1 MLIFSFPLNKKELA
15 IMSPKKNTHEA
26 TFPET
31 VIPEELQSNILVD
44 FNSISFPFPN
54 HNVREKLK
62 GSAITSRNIDNLG
75 IGSVNLYGGNTVSY
89 REVKKDVDLSD
100 FYEATSVEFTKLS
113 SDKSVFSFW
122 EGLKSDKDLK
132 WHHSPLSNSEYLV
145 NHHTGDIYR
154 FSDHWGKVASCEWSL
169 NDDSTEGW
177 SVGVANIQSFKSL
190 PFSRSLVLKGSFVN
204 QLNQVIANLHDIID
218 STDIKKTDSAL
229 RTLNKRLDDL
239 KSHKASLKD
248 WKVYIENANLIKSK
262 DIPDMAYKKTNA
274 SSSASS
280 SYSDAVIQQFADMM
294 IKRMEDMKESNWK
307 KGWMDGR
314 GDAGFPRN
322 ALTGR
327 QYNGI
332 NPFMLMYDTIKHEY
346 TTSMYLTARQ
356 LFSMNESLKDPST
369 GKIASE
375 NLDKVMKINKGE
387 KAFPVYYMI
396 HKYKD
401 MQGKEYSDQEYNDL
415 SEEQRKDIKAYF
427 YPKVH
432 HLFNIDQT
440 NMKEVNP
447 SLYNSFVDKY
457 TKRPSLP
464 DSEGMYINEDIDS
477 LLAHSKPSVWK
488 SGKDNLSWYCPIEQ
502 TDNISSPHYN
512 LSKDFIKVPLKNQ
525 YKTSNSKEGIFADG
539 QAFYA
544 TLLHEMAHST
554 GPKGR
559 LNRDMNGS
567 FGDKKYAKEEL
578 VAELSA
584 ALISSTMGF
593 DKRINDNNAKYVS
606 SWLKVLK
613 EEPSFIKTVLSDVGK
628 ASDMIIEKI
637 DEQRVD
643 LNQTLLRGSNLKGQD
658 NELSNSSRPE
668 RTENEMSLNELI
680 DYQVETDTDN
690 RTKADTNHYDDKR
703 LYLPLLVDGKT
714 SHLAVETVVPDA
726 ITAPSYQRTVYNFG
740 DEVETK
746 VDNVWQKWE
755 DISSEYNLSAE
766 DADRSV
772 VDSDAPSLKF
782 RSVDSAVKFADWI
795 TAKYAKTEQKSES
808 TELIYSNGKQRWT
821 SFDSLLKAAKEHQ
834 ITRSEFMA
842 LSTFNTVK
850 GSHPHNLTQAA
861 IEYLQQQRKGFTP
874 EEPIVPGSPLYDAIK
889 MLKEG
894 KVFAEYR
901 GNREVDLISSIK
913 DDEMLSAEEIEKL
926 KAMASDA
933 SDGKSKSSN
942 IDNKPLIEKVPY
954 GEFYLPDWSIPY
966 FKDGKEEG
974 LSAEQ
979 LKTIKDFE
987 KDFPSKLSIEIT
999 ESSIEGNHNTELGPA
1014 TTVVKAKI
1022 YYFEQHISDLF
1033 PTDESTRDRLD
1044 KDLSEDNKNRKTLS
1058 DLQAQYSN
1066 INVQYPAAVNDERTR
1081 QIAKRIRQA
1090 EQIITA
1096 YNANVEAVYDH
1107 DFMFSE
1113 EATKVMIPQSIYS
1126 GQLKPLSVVQ
1136 DQEANQEKK
1145 VSVPES
1151 LQVPVWEA
1159 YEKEKSQTGDFTYQD
1174 TAEEYGN
1181 MLLKGVENIL
1191 PRIKGTLTIN
1201 QWGSD
1206 VLSAEI
1212 ENDPRIFETYII
1224 PEPLKAWLEVSP
1236 KEESHSNMQG
1246 SSTVKNVDI
1255 VAAYVF
1261 STILLQK
1268 ENQEIDLSFTI
1279 DGKQWDNYNEVMQG
1293 NSDHSI
1299 SDEAFVAAWALQSS
1313 MGISKHDLS
1322 KNAVAVLNDPIAT
1335 TEHYGTL
1342 TLNGSK
1348 GGIELLQ
1355 SGKVSA
1361 DYSVKGQQITV
1372 EASPKS
1378 EEELHTEQEK
1388 KVSIPESLK
1397 GITKGDMP
1405 KADLQSQW
1413 GNIKKQI
1420 NTIAKEERQ
1429 SVNYD
1434 LTKDTSLARDY
1445 IANNFQVSRETF
1457 DKFSDSDKE
1466 RLVSLYSNY
1475 SSSLLTTFT
1484 EQQKVEKE
1492 ISNFILLG
1500 GLLDPENA
1508 QKVLEKGYEK
1518 MNLLRETPN
1527 VNLAVL
1533 KSSVLSLANNQH
1545 RESNSIAYGQY
1556 DIPIWAVKHL
1566 SEGKDSSLSE
1576 AKLSEI
1582 ESFKSQLPNNSFFEF
1597 KESNVFYSEK
1607 PAFGPATNVIKAHIY
1622 VSRDQHQEESV
1633 SINKSVNDIEEYT
1646 MARRLPQQD
1655 SKKNEEIFY
1664 SSVASITSGEDFHL
1678 FDSMR
1683 EKGHLNKMLKVAAE
1697 YDSGDAIS
1705 LDTTHKSPLQN
1716 SGDEVLRENKNY
1728 AVVYNNSVGGAYE
1741 IFRKSPQSEI
1751 LNSIERYGLSDTA
1764 SEDVKSLSG
1773 RKDYSS
1779 DHDLYEATQ
1788 HEDHDALKFAAASR
1802 GMTPK
1807 QMEESLAAGTEERLP
1822 ASSELDKKRGLDDRE
1837 KEIELKN
1844 EELSGEVSSKQELQD
1859 KNAEARRKEES
1870 QREAE
1875 KKEKEKQES
1884 QKKDDSSA
1892 KIITAAFLR
1901 SSLLSTALLSAKD
1914 NNRVWLNAG
1923 GKKSPTFHQ
1932 ASWDVSPYNQIF
1944 MSLNS
1949 DKNGYATNVYTTFKH
1964 EDSLAVKKGSESLP
1978 YSWTDWSMY
1987 KSKGPEPKSITSNQ
2001 YENLSPDEKEHFM
2014 KAPVKYD
2021 RKIFNIDQTV
2031 LKGANPEQYNAVLK
2045 EHDTHYK
2052 EMQTIASTDSVDLVS
2067 DRVSKIKKQHP
2078 NHLVL
2083 FAHNGV
2089 YNAFG
2094 KDAKTIHQLAKDS
2107 VTLDSFNN
2115 SKSNRKTSIA
2125 YLKPSD
2131 LDKVLKAVVSSGQRV
2146 AVADNFEVL
2155 NAPKEA
2161 TKILS
2166 KAESVL
2172 DNYSKSTGINVQKS
2186 LTQPTIY
2193 DKETDTIILN
2203 NKKPVNP
2210 GSELRTA
2217 VENSNAIYFAISQ
2230 SVANNKRLDIS
2241 NQFSMPEKDIESVK
2255 QLIATVSAG
2264 VLSLKQAHPA
2274 TLSDQVSNESV
2285 ESWVQDIK
2293 NNPHLLSSLERNV
2306 NNTVNTIEK
2315 LVKGEQV
2322 DYAVINGKSSYNKAE
2337 SFNLVSELNEV
2348 VNTSTMSA
2356 AVIRNNDGKSAS
2368 VILSKGIESISENGV
2383 LNNEA
2388 FRQALLKQGIKEVKF
2403 FNPGGTLGLNKGD
2416 SYFEDKS
2423 IQIVNFDGKEVVPQQ
2438 ELHLNEQSQ
2447 NVEYNFEDVSA
2458 VKDDNNRWHLYI
2470 KEKDQPYFIIQPKMR
2485 DMSRLFEAFKSQDQQ
2500 AIYDT
2505 KTSLGEKYTKLVQQR
2520 PELKVDFLMP
2530 KVPAEDITRIER
2542 ANIARDAQDKNKYL
2556 IFATIDGKGY
2566 HHEISRE
2573 DFRRMWKVD
2582 NMQSYKSALAAKVFS
2597 NILHEGQTVSEA
2609 PSVEENQQIKE
2620 TNSEKVDSPKQS
2632 TESEESLS
2640 PRVGRSH

>member
-1 MLIFSFPLNKKELA
+1 
-15 IMSPKKNTHEA
+15 MSPKKNTHET

-75 IGSVNLYGGNTVSY
+75 IGSVNLYEGKTVSY
-89 REVKKDVDLSD
+89 REVKKEVDLSD
-100 FYEATSVEFTKLS
+100 FYEATSAEFTKLS

-169 NDDSTEGW
+169 NDEPTEGW
-177 SVGVANIQSFKSL
+177 SIGVANIQSFKSL
-190 PFSRSLVLKGSFVN
+190 PFSRSLVLKSSFVN

-356 LFSMNESLKDPST
+356 LFSMNDSLKDPST
-369 GKIASE
+369 GKIALE

-488 SGKDNLSWYCPIEQ
+488 SGKDNLSWYCPIDQ

-525 YKTSNSKEGIFADG
+525 YKTSTSKEGIFADG
-539 QAFYA
+539 QEFYA

-628 ASDMIIEKI
+628 ASDMINEKI

-658 NELSNSSRPE
+658 NELSNSSRPGK
-668 RTENEMSLNELI
+668 TENEMSLNELI
-680 DYQVETDTDN
+680 DYQVETDTGN
-690 RTKADTNHYDDKR
+690 RTEADTNHYDDKR

-772 VDSDAPSLKF
+772 VDSDAPLLKF

-808 TELIYSNGKQRWT
+808 TELIYSNGKQQWT

-850 GSHPHNLTQAA
+850 GSHPHNLTQSA
-861 IEYLQQQRKGFTP
+861 IEYLQQQHKHFSP
-874 EEPIVPGSPLYDAIK
+874 EAPIVPGSPLYDAIK

-901 GNREVDLISSIK
+901 GNREVDLSSSIK

-933 SDGKSKSSN
+933 SDGKSKSTN

-1066 INVQYPAAVNDERTR
+1066 INAQYPAAVNDERTR

-1096 YNANVEAVYDH
+1096 YNSNVEAVYGES
-1107 DFMFSE
+1107 FMFSPE
-1113 EATKVMIPQSIYS
+1113 SQTVLIPQTIYS
-1126 GQLKPLSVVQ
+1126 GRERPVLDKTNATPI
-1136 DQEANQEKK
+1136 D
-1145 VSVPES
+1145 ES
-1151 LQVPVWEA
+1151 L
-1159 YEKEKSQTGDFTYQD
+1159 
-1174 TAEEYGN
+1174 
-1181 MLLKGVENIL
+1181 
-1191 PRIKGTLTIN
+1191 
-1201 QWGSD
+1201 
-1206 VLSAEI
+1206 
-1212 ENDPRIFETYII
+1212 
-1224 PEPLKAWLEVSP
+1224 
-1236 KEESHSNMQG
+1236 
-1246 SSTVKNVDI
+1246 ST
-1255 VAAYVF
+1255 
-1261 STILLQK
+1261 
-1268 ENQEIDLSFTI
+1268 
-1279 DGKQWDNYNEVMQG
+1279 
-1293 NSDHSI
+1293 
-1299 SDEAFVAAWALQSS
+1299 
-1313 MGISKHDLS
+1313 
-1322 KNAVAVLNDPIAT
+1322 
-1335 TEHYGTL
+1335 
-1342 TLNGSK
+1342 
-1348 GGIELLQ
+1348 
-1355 SGKVSA
+1355 
-1361 DYSVKGQQITV
+1361 
-1372 EASPKS
+1372 KS
-1378 EEELHTEQEK
+1378 ET
-1388 KVSIPESLK
+1388 
-1397 GITKGDMP
+1397 GILSSEGMP
-1405 KADLQSQW
+1405 KVDLQSQW

-1420 NTIAKEERQ
+1420 NSIVQKERQ
-1429 SVNYD
+1429 GVNFD
-1434 LTKDTSLARDY
+1434 FTKDISLARDY
-1445 IANNFQVSRETF
+1445 IANNFQVSGEIF
-1457 DKFSDSDKE
+1457 DSFSDSDKE

-1475 SSSLLTTFT
+1475 SSSLLSSFT
-1484 EQQKVEKE
+1484 EERKVERE
-1492 ISNFILLG
+1492 ISDFILLG
-1500 GLLDPENA
+1500 GLLDPENS
-1508 QKVLEKGYEK
+1508 QKVLAKGHEK

-1533 KSSVLSLANNQH
+1533 KSSVLSLTDNQH
-1545 RESNSIAYGQY
+1545 RESNSIVYGQY

-1597 KESNVFYSEK
+1597 KESNVSYSEK

-1622 VSRDQHQEESV
+1622 VSRDQHQKESV
-1633 SINKSVNDIEEYT
+1633 SINKSVNDSEEYT

-1664 SSVASITSGEDFHL
+1664 SSVVSIKSGEDLQL

-1683 EKGHLNKMLKVAAE
+1683 EKGHLNKLLKVAAE

-1728 AVVYNNSVGGAYE
+1728 AVVYNNSAGGAYE

-1751 LNSIERYGLSDTA
+1751 LNSVERYGLPSTA

-1822 ASSELDKKRGLDDRE
+1822 DSSELDKKRGLDDRE

-1844 EELSGEVSSKQELQD
+1844 EELSGEVSSKLELQD
-1859 KNAEARRKEES
+1859 KNVEARRKEES

-2078 NHLVL
+2078 DHLVL

-2107 VTLDSFNN
+2107 VTLDSINN

-2186 LTQPTIY
+2186 LTQPTSY

-2274 TLSDQVSNESV
+2274 VLSDQVSNESV

-2293 NNPHLLSSLERNV
+2293 NDPHLLSSLERNV

-2322 DYAVINGKSSYNKAE
+2322 DYASINGKSSYNKAE

-2388 FRQALLKQGIKEVKF
+2388 FRQALLKQGVKEVKF

-2438 ELHLNEQSQ
+2438 ELHLNKQSQ
-2447 NVEYNFEDVSA
+2447 NVEHNFEDVSA

-2470 KEKDQPYFIIQPKMR
+2470 KEKDQPYFIIQPEMR

-2597 NILHEGQTVSEA
+2597 NVLHEGQTVSEA
-2609 PSVEENQQIKE
+2609 PSVEENQQVKE

-2640 PRVGRSH
+2640 PRVGRFH

>member
-1 MLIFSFPLNKKELA
+1 LLIFSFPLNKKELA
-15 IMSPKKNTHEA
+15 IMSPKKNTHKA

-62 GSAITSRNIDNLG
+62 GSAVTSRNIDNLG

-154 FSDHWGKVASCEWSL
+154 FSDHWGKAASCEWSL

-628 ASDMIIEKI
+628 ASDMINEKI

-658 NELSNSSRPE
+658 NEFSNSSRPE

-680 DYQVETDTDN
+680 DYQVETDTGN

-740 DEVETK
+740 DEVEAK

-755 DISSEYNLSAE
+755 DISSEYNLSVE

-772 VDSDAPSLKF
+772 VDSDAPSLIF

-808 TELIYSNGKQRWT
+808 TELIYSNGKQQWT

-850 GSHPHNLTQAA
+850 GSHPHNLTQSA
-861 IEYLQQQRKGFTP
+861 IEYLQQQHKHFSP
-874 EEPIVPGSPLYDAIK
+874 EAPIVPGSPLYDAIK

-894 KVFAEYR
+894 QVFAEYR
-901 GNREVDLISSIK
+901 GNREVDLSSSIK

-933 SDGKSKSSN
+933 SDGKSKSTN

-1066 INVQYPAAVNDERTR
+1066 INAQYPAAVNDERTR

-1096 YNANVEAVYDH
+1096 YNANVEAVYGES
-1107 DFMFSE
+1107 FMFSPE
-1113 EATKVMIPQSIYS
+1113 SQTVLIPQTIYS
-1126 GQLKPLSVVQ
+1126 GRERPVLDKTNATPI
-1136 DQEANQEKK
+1136 D
-1145 VSVPES
+1145 ES
-1151 LQVPVWEA
+1151 L
-1159 YEKEKSQTGDFTYQD
+1159 
-1174 TAEEYGN
+1174 
-1181 MLLKGVENIL
+1181 
-1191 PRIKGTLTIN
+1191 
-1201 QWGSD
+1201 
-1206 VLSAEI
+1206 
-1212 ENDPRIFETYII
+1212 
-1224 PEPLKAWLEVSP
+1224 
-1236 KEESHSNMQG
+1236 
-1246 SSTVKNVDI
+1246 ST
-1255 VAAYVF
+1255 
-1261 STILLQK
+1261 
-1268 ENQEIDLSFTI
+1268 
-1279 DGKQWDNYNEVMQG
+1279 
-1293 NSDHSI
+1293 
-1299 SDEAFVAAWALQSS
+1299 
-1313 MGISKHDLS
+1313 
-1322 KNAVAVLNDPIAT
+1322 
-1335 TEHYGTL
+1335 
-1342 TLNGSK
+1342 
-1348 GGIELLQ
+1348 
-1355 SGKVSA
+1355 
-1361 DYSVKGQQITV
+1361 
-1372 EASPKS
+1372 KS
-1378 EEELHTEQEK
+1378 ET
-1388 KVSIPESLK
+1388 
-1397 GITKGDMP
+1397 GILSSEGMP
-1405 KADLQSQW
+1405 KVDLQSQW

-1420 NTIAKEERQ
+1420 NSIVQKERQ
-1429 SVNYD
+1429 GVNFD
-1434 LTKDTSLARDY
+1434 FTKDISLARDY
-1445 IANNFQVSRETF
+1445 IANNFQVSGEIF
-1457 DKFSDSDKE
+1457 DSFSDSDKE

-1475 SSSLLTTFT
+1475 SSSLLSSFT
-1484 EQQKVEKE
+1484 EERKVERE
-1492 ISNFILLG
+1492 ISDFILLG
-1500 GLLDPENA
+1500 GLLDPENS
-1508 QKVLEKGYEK
+1508 QKVLAKGHEK

-1533 KSSVLSLANNQH
+1533 KSSVLSLTDNQH

-1597 KESNVFYSEK
+1597 KESNVSYSEK

-1633 SINKSVNDIEEYT
+1633 SINKSVNDSEEYT

-1664 SSVASITSGEDFHL
+1664 SSVVSIKSGEDLQL

-1683 EKGHLNKMLKVAAE
+1683 EKGHLNKLLKVAAE

-1728 AVVYNNSVGGAYE
+1728 AVVYNNSAGGAYE

-1751 LNSIERYGLSDTA
+1751 LNSVERYGLPSTA

-1779 DHDLYEATQ
+1779 GHDLYEATQ

-1822 ASSELDKKRGLDDRE
+1822 DSSELDKKRGLDDRE

-1844 EELSGEVSSKQELQD
+1844 EELSGEVSSKLELQD
-1859 KNAEARRKEES
+1859 KNVEARRKEES

-2078 NHLVL
+2078 DHLVL

-2107 VTLDSFNN
+2107 VTLDSINN

-2186 LTQPTIY
+2186 LTQPTNY

-2274 TLSDQVSNESV
+2274 VLSDQVSNESV

-2293 NNPHLLSSLERNV
+2293 NDPHLLSSLERNV

-2322 DYAVINGKSSYNKAE
+2322 DYASINGKSSYNKAE

-2388 FRQALLKQGIKEVKF
+2388 FRQALLKQGVKEVKF

-2438 ELHLNEQSQ
+2438 ELHLNKQSQ
-2447 NVEYNFEDVSA
+2447 NVEHNFEDVSA

-2470 KEKDQPYFIIQPKMR
+2470 KEKDQPYFIIQPEMR

-2597 NILHEGQTVSEA
+2597 NVLHEGQTVSEA
-2609 PSVEENQQIKE
+2609 PSVEENQQVKE

-2640 PRVGRSH
+2640 PRVGRFH

>member
-1 MLIFSFPLNKKELA
+1 
-15 IMSPKKNTHEA
+15 MSPKKNTHEA
-26 TFPET
+26 TFSEA
-31 VIPEELQSNILVD
+31 VIPEELQSTSLVD
-44 FNSISFPFPN
+44 INSFSLPSPN

-62 GSAITSRNIDNLG
+62 GSAFTFRNIDNLG
-75 IGSVNLYGGNTVSY
+75 IGSVNLYEGNTVSY

-100 FYEATSVEFTKLS
+100 FYEATSAEFTKIS
-113 SDKSVFSFW
+113 SDKSVISFW

-169 NDDSTEGW
+169 NDDPTEGW
-177 SVGVANIQSFKSL
+177 SIGVANIKSFKSL
-190 PFSRSLVLKGSFVN
+190 PFSRGLVLKSSFVN

-488 SGKDNLSWYCPIEQ
+488 SGKDNLSWYCPIDQ

-512 LSKDFIKVPLKNQ
+512 LSKDFIKVPFKNQ
-525 YKTSNSKEGIFADG
+525 YKTSTSKEGIFADG
-539 QAFYA
+539 QEFYA

-643 LNQTLLRGSNLKGQD
+643 LNQTLLRDSNLKGQD

-680 DYQVETDTDN
+680 DYQVETDTGN

-726 ITAPSYQRTVYNFG
+726 ITDPSYQQSVYDFG
-740 DEVETK
+740 DEVEAK
-746 VDNVWQKWE
+746 ADNVWQKWE
-755 DISSEYNLSAE
+755 DISNEYNLSVE
-766 DADRSV
+766 DANRSV
-772 VDSDAPSLKF
+772 VDSDAPLLKF

-850 GSHPHNLTQAA
+850 GSHPHNLTQSA
-861 IEYLQQQRKGFTP
+861 IEYLQQQHKHFSP
-874 EEPIVPGSPLYDAIK
+874 EAPIVPGSPLYDAIK

-901 GNREVDLISSIK
+901 GNREVDLSSSIK

-926 KAMASDA
+926 KAMASDT
-933 SDGKSKSSN
+933 SDGKNKSTN

-987 KDFPSKLSIEIT
+987 EDFPSKLSIEIT
-999 ESSIEGNHNTELGPA
+999 ESSIEGKHNTELGPA
-1014 TTVVKAKI
+1014 TTVDKAKI

-1044 KDLSEDNKNRKTLS
+1044 KDFSEDNKSRKTLS
-1058 DLQAQYSN
+1058 DLQAQYSI
-1066 INVQYPAAVNDERTR
+1066 INAQYPAAVNDERTR

-1096 YNANVEAVYDH
+1096 YNANVEAVYGH

-1126 GQLKPLSVVQ
+1126 GQLKPLSVIREEQ
-1136 DQEANQEKK
+1136 ATPIE
-1145 VSVPES
+1145 ES
-1151 LQVPVWEA
+1151 LST
-1159 YEKEKSQTGDFTYQD
+1159 KT
-1174 TAEEYGN
+1174 
-1181 MLLKGVENIL
+1181 
-1191 PRIKGTLTIN
+1191 
-1201 QWGSD
+1201 
-1206 VLSAEI
+1206 
-1212 ENDPRIFETYII
+1212 ET
-1224 PEPLKAWLEVSP
+1224 
-1236 KEESHSNMQG
+1236 
-1246 SSTVKNVDI
+1246 
-1255 VAAYVF
+1255 
-1261 STILLQK
+1261 
-1268 ENQEIDLSFTI
+1268 
-1279 DGKQWDNYNEVMQG
+1279 
-1293 NSDHSI
+1293 
-1299 SDEAFVAAWALQSS
+1299 
-1313 MGISKHDLS
+1313 GISS
-1322 KNAVAVLNDPIAT
+1322 S
-1335 TEHYGTL
+1335 E
-1342 TLNGSK
+1342 
-1348 GGIELLQ
+1348 GI
-1355 SGKVSA
+1355 S
-1361 DYSVKGQQITV
+1361 
-1372 EASPKS
+1372 
-1378 EEELHTEQEK
+1378 
-1388 KVSIPESLK
+1388 
-1397 GITKGDMP
+1397 

-1413 GNIKKQI
+1413 GNIRNQI
-1420 NTIAKEERQ
+1420 AIIAKKERQ
-1429 SVNYD
+1429 NVNYD
-1434 LTKDTSLARDY
+1434 DVTKDISLARDY

-1475 SSSLLTTFT
+1475 SSSILSSFT
-1484 EQQKVEKE
+1484 EERKVEKE

-1518 MNLLRETPN
+1518 MTLLREIPN

-1533 KSSVLSLANNQH
+1533 KSSVLSLADNQH
-1545 RESNSIAYGQY
+1545 RESNPIAYGQY

-1576 AKLSEI
+1576 TKLSEI

-1597 KESNVFYSEK
+1597 KESNVSYSEK
-1607 PAFGPATNVIKAHIY
+1607 PAFGPATNVIKAHVY
-1622 VSRDQHQEESV
+1622 VSRDQHQEESF
-1633 SINKSVNDIEEYT
+1633 SINKSVNNSEEYT
-1646 MARRLPQQD
+1646 MARKEPQQD

-1664 SSVASITSGEDFHL
+1664 SSVVSIKSGEDLQL
-1678 FDSMR
+1678 FNSMR

-1697 YDSGDAIS
+1697 YDSGKDIS
-1705 LDTTHKSPLQN
+1705 LDATHKSPLQN

-1728 AVVYNNSVGGAYE
+1728 AVVYNNSAGGAYE

-1751 LNSIERYGLSDTA
+1751 LNSINRNGLPDTA

-1788 HEDHDALKFAAASR
+1788 HEDHDALNYAAASR

-1822 ASSELDKKRGLDDRE
+1822 DSSELDKKRGLDDRE

-1844 EELSGEVSSKQELQD
+1844 EELSGEVSPKQELQD

-1914 NNRVWLNAG
+1914 NNRVWLNAD

-1932 ASWDVSPYNQIF
+1932 ASWDISPYNQIF

-1987 KSKGPEPKSITSNQ
+1987 KSTGPEPKSITSNQ
-2001 YENLSPDEKEHFM
+2001 YENLSPDEKEHFK

-2052 EMQTIASTDSVDLVS
+2052 EMQIIASTDSVDLVS

-2078 NHLVL
+2078 DHLVL

-2089 YNAFG
+2089 YKAFG

-2125 YLKPSD
+2125 YFKLSD

-2146 AVADNFEVL
+2146 AVAENSEGL

-2203 NKKPVNP
+2203 KKKSVNP

-2293 NNPHLLSSLERNV
+2293 NDPHLLSSLERNV

-2322 DYAVINGKSSYNKAE
+2322 DYAAINGKSSYIKAE

-2368 VILSKGIESISENGV
+2368 VILSKGIESTSENGV

-2388 FRQALLKQGIKEVKF
+2388 FRQALLKQGVKEVKF

-2447 NVEYNFEDVSA
+2447 NVEHNFEDVSA

-2470 KEKDQPYFIIQPKMR
+2470 KEKDQPYFIIQPEMR

-2505 KTSLGEKYTKLVQQR
+2505 KTSLGEKYTKIVQQR

-2530 KVPAEDITRIER
+2530 KVPAEDITRIEK

-2566 HHEISRE
+2566 HHDISRE

-2597 NILHEGQTVSEA
+2597 NVLHEGQTVSEA

-2632 TESEESLS
+2632 TESEENLS

>member
-15 IMSPKKNTHEA
+15 IMSPKKNTHKA

-75 IGSVNLYGGNTVSY
+75 IGSVNLYEGKTVSY
-89 REVKKDVDLSD
+89 REVKKEVDLSD
-100 FYEATSVEFTKLS
+100 FYEATSAEFTKLS

-169 NDDSTEGW
+169 NDEPTEGW
-177 SVGVANIQSFKSL
+177 SVGVANIRSFKSL
-190 PFSRSLVLKGSFVN
+190 PFSRSLVLKSSFVN

-628 ASDMIIEKI
+628 ASDMINEKI

-680 DYQVETDTDN
+680 DYQVETDTGN

-740 DEVETK
+740 DEVEAK

-755 DISSEYNLSAE
+755 DISNEYNLSVE

-795 TAKYAKTEQKSES
+795 TAKYVKTEQKSES

-901 GNREVDLISSIK
+901 GNREVDLSSSIK

-1066 INVQYPAAVNDERTR
+1066 INAQYPAAVNDERTR

-1096 YNANVEAVYDH
+1096 YNANVEAVYGES
-1107 DFMFSE
+1107 FMFSP
-1113 EATKVMIPQSIYS
+1113 EAQTILIPQTIYS
-1126 GQLKPLSVVQ
+1126 GRERPVLDKTNATPI
-1136 DQEANQEKK
+1136 D
-1145 VSVPES
+1145 ES
-1151 LQVPVWEA
+1151 L
-1159 YEKEKSQTGDFTYQD
+1159 
-1174 TAEEYGN
+1174 
-1181 MLLKGVENIL
+1181 
-1191 PRIKGTLTIN
+1191 
-1201 QWGSD
+1201 
-1206 VLSAEI
+1206 
-1212 ENDPRIFETYII
+1212 
-1224 PEPLKAWLEVSP
+1224 
-1236 KEESHSNMQG
+1236 
-1246 SSTVKNVDI
+1246 ST
-1255 VAAYVF
+1255 
-1261 STILLQK
+1261 
-1268 ENQEIDLSFTI
+1268 
-1279 DGKQWDNYNEVMQG
+1279 
-1293 NSDHSI
+1293 
-1299 SDEAFVAAWALQSS
+1299 
-1313 MGISKHDLS
+1313 
-1322 KNAVAVLNDPIAT
+1322 
-1335 TEHYGTL
+1335 
-1342 TLNGSK
+1342 
-1348 GGIELLQ
+1348 
-1355 SGKVSA
+1355 
-1361 DYSVKGQQITV
+1361 
-1372 EASPKS
+1372 KS
-1378 EEELHTEQEK
+1378 ET
-1388 KVSIPESLK
+1388 
-1397 GITKGDMP
+1397 GILSSEGMP
-1405 KADLQSQW
+1405 KVDLQSQW

-1420 NTIAKEERQ
+1420 NSIVQKERQ
-1429 SVNYD
+1429 GVNFD
-1434 LTKDTSLARDY
+1434 FTKDISLARDY
-1445 IANNFQVSRETF
+1445 IANNFQVSGEIF
-1457 DKFSDSDKE
+1457 DSFSDSDKE

-1475 SSSLLTTFT
+1475 SSSLLSSFT
-1484 EQQKVEKE
+1484 EERKVEKE
-1492 ISNFILLG
+1492 ISDFILLG
-1500 GLLDPENA
+1500 GLLDPENS
-1508 QKVLEKGYEK
+1508 QKVLAKGHEK

-1533 KSSVLSLANNQH
+1533 KSSVLSLADNQH

-1597 KESNVFYSEK
+1597 KESNVSYSEK

-1633 SINKSVNDIEEYT
+1633 SINKSVNDSEEHT

-1664 SSVASITSGEDFHL
+1664 SSVVSIKSGEDLQL

-1683 EKGHLNKMLKVAAE
+1683 EKGHLNKLLKVAAE

-1728 AVVYNNSVGGAYE
+1728 AVVYNNSAGGAYE

-1751 LNSIERYGLSDTA
+1751 LNSVERYGLPSTA

-1807 QMEESLAAGTEERLP
+1807 QMEESLAAGTEEKLP
-1822 ASSELDKKRGLDDRE
+1822 DSSELDKKRGLDDRE

-1844 EELSGEVSSKQELQD
+1844 EELSGEVSSKLELQD
-1859 KNAEARRKEES
+1859 KNVEARRKEER

-2001 YENLSPDEKEHFM
+2001 YENLSSDEKEHFM

-2021 RKIFNIDQTV
+2021 RKIFNLDQTV

-2078 NHLVL
+2078 DHLVL

-2107 VTLDSFNN
+2107 VTLDSINN

-2125 YLKPSD
+2125 YLMPSD

-2186 LTQPTIY
+2186 LTQPTSY

-2274 TLSDQVSNESV
+2274 VLSDQVSNESV

-2293 NNPHLLSSLERNV
+2293 NDPHLLSSLERNV

-2322 DYAVINGKSSYNKAE
+2322 DYASINGKSSYNKAE

-2388 FRQALLKQGIKEVKF
+2388 FRQALLKQGVKEVKF

-2438 ELHLNEQSQ
+2438 ELHLNKQSQ
-2447 NVEYNFEDVSA
+2447 NVEHNFEDVSA

-2470 KEKDQPYFIIQPKMR
+2470 KEKDQPYFIIQPEMR

-2597 NILHEGQTVSEA
+2597 NVLHEGQTVSEA
-2609 PSVEENQQIKE
+2609 PSVEENQQVKE

-2640 PRVGRSH
+2640 PRVGRFH

>member
-15 IMSPKKNTHEA
+15 IMSPKKNTHET

-75 IGSVNLYGGNTVSY
+75 IGSVNLYEGKTVSY
-89 REVKKDVDLSD
+89 REVKKEVDLSD
-100 FYEATSVEFTKLS
+100 FYEATSAEFTKLS

-169 NDDSTEGW
+169 NDVPTEGW
-177 SVGVANIQSFKSL
+177 SVGVANIRSFKSL
-190 PFSRSLVLKGSFVN
+190 PFSRSLVLKSSFVN

-356 LFSMNESLKDPST
+356 LFSMNDSLKDPST

-488 SGKDNLSWYCPIEQ
+488 SGKDNLSWYCPIDQ

-512 LSKDFIKVPLKNQ
+512 LSKDFIKVPFKNQ
-525 YKTSNSKEGIFADG
+525 YKTSTSKEGIFADG
-539 QAFYA
+539 QEFYA

-643 LNQTLLRGSNLKGQD
+643 LNQTLLRDSNLKGQD

-680 DYQVETDTDN
+680 DYQVETDTGN

-726 ITAPSYQRTVYNFG
+726 ITDPSYQQSVYDFG
-740 DEVETK
+740 DEVEAK
-746 VDNVWQKWE
+746 ADNVWQKWE
-755 DISSEYNLSAE
+755 DISNEYNLSVE

-772 VDSDAPSLKF
+772 VDSDAPLLKF
-782 RSVDSAVKFADWI
+782 RSVDSAVKFVDWI

-861 IEYLQQQRKGFTP
+861 IEYLQQQHKHFSP
-874 EEPIVPGSPLYDAIK
+874 EAPIVPGSPLYDAIK

-901 GNREVDLISSIK
+901 GNREVDLSSSIK

-999 ESSIEGNHNTELGPA
+999 ESSIEGDHNTELGPA

-1066 INVQYPAAVNDERTR
+1066 INAQYPAAVNDERTR

-1096 YNANVEAVYDH
+1096 YNANVEAVYGES
-1107 DFMFSE
+1107 FMFSP
-1113 EATKVMIPQSIYS
+1113 EAQTVLIPQTIYS
-1126 GQLKPLSVVQ
+1126 GRERPVLDKTNATPI
-1136 DQEANQEKK
+1136 D
-1145 VSVPES
+1145 ES
-1151 LQVPVWEA
+1151 L
-1159 YEKEKSQTGDFTYQD
+1159 
-1174 TAEEYGN
+1174 
-1181 MLLKGVENIL
+1181 
-1191 PRIKGTLTIN
+1191 
-1201 QWGSD
+1201 
-1206 VLSAEI
+1206 
-1212 ENDPRIFETYII
+1212 
-1224 PEPLKAWLEVSP
+1224 
-1236 KEESHSNMQG
+1236 
-1246 SSTVKNVDI
+1246 ST
-1255 VAAYVF
+1255 
-1261 STILLQK
+1261 
-1268 ENQEIDLSFTI
+1268 
-1279 DGKQWDNYNEVMQG
+1279 
-1293 NSDHSI
+1293 
-1299 SDEAFVAAWALQSS
+1299 
-1313 MGISKHDLS
+1313 
-1322 KNAVAVLNDPIAT
+1322 
-1335 TEHYGTL
+1335 
-1342 TLNGSK
+1342 
-1348 GGIELLQ
+1348 
-1355 SGKVSA
+1355 
-1361 DYSVKGQQITV
+1361 
-1372 EASPKS
+1372 KS
-1378 EEELHTEQEK
+1378 ET
-1388 KVSIPESLK
+1388 
-1397 GITKGDMP
+1397 GILSSEGMP
-1405 KADLQSQW
+1405 KVDLQSQW

-1420 NTIAKEERQ
+1420 NSIVQKERQ
-1429 SVNYD
+1429 GVNFD
-1434 LTKDTSLARDY
+1434 FTKDISLARDY
-1445 IANNFQVSRETF
+1445 IANNFQVSVEIF
-1457 DKFSDSDKE
+1457 DSFSDSDKE

-1475 SSSLLTTFT
+1475 SSSLLSSFT
-1484 EQQKVEKE
+1484 EERKVEKE
-1492 ISNFILLG
+1492 ISDFILLG
-1500 GLLDPENA
+1500 GLLDPENS
-1508 QKVLEKGYEK
+1508 QKVLAKGHEK

-1533 KSSVLSLANNQH
+1533 KSSVLSLADNQH

-1597 KESNVFYSEK
+1597 KESNVSYSEK

-1622 VSRDQHQEESV
+1622 VSRDLHQEESV
-1633 SINKSVNDIEEYT
+1633 SINKSVNDSEEYT

-1664 SSVASITSGEDFHL
+1664 SSVVSIKSGEDLQL

-1683 EKGHLNKMLKVAAE
+1683 EKGHLNKLLKVAAE

-1728 AVVYNNSVGGAYE
+1728 AVVYNNSAGGAYE

-1751 LNSIERYGLSDTA
+1751 LNSVERYGLPSTA

-1822 ASSELDKKRGLDDRE
+1822 DSSELDKKRGLDDRE

-1844 EELSGEVSSKQELQD
+1844 EELSGEVSSKLELQD
-1859 KNAEARRKEES
+1859 KNVEARRKEES

-2078 NHLVL
+2078 DHLVL

-2107 VTLDSFNN
+2107 VTLDSINN

-2186 LTQPTIY
+2186 LTQPTSY

-2217 VENSNAIYFAISQ
+2217 VKNSNAIYFAISQ

-2274 TLSDQVSNESV
+2274 VLSDQVSNESV

-2293 NNPHLLSSLERNV
+2293 NDPHLLSSLERNV

-2315 LVKGEQV
+2315 IVKGEQV
-2322 DYAVINGKSSYNKAE
+2322 DYAAINGKSSYNKAE

-2383 LNNEA
+2383 LNNED
-2388 FRQALLKQGIKEVKF
+2388 FRQALLKQGVKEVKF

-2438 ELHLNEQSQ
+2438 ELHLNKQSQ
-2447 NVEYNFEDVSA
+2447 NVEHNFEDVSA

-2470 KEKDQPYFIIQPKMR
+2470 KEKDQPYFIIQPEMR

-2597 NILHEGQTVSEA
+2597 NVLHEGQTVSEV
-2609 PSVEENQQIKE
+2609 PSVEENQQVKE

-2640 PRVGRSH
+2640 PRVGRFH

>member
-1 MLIFSFPLNKKELA
+1 
-15 IMSPKKNTHEA
+15 MSPKKNTHEA
-26 TFPET
+26 TFSEA
-31 VIPEELQSNILVD
+31 VIPEELQSTSLVD
-44 FNSISFPFPN
+44 INSFSLPSPN

-62 GSAITSRNIDNLG
+62 GSAITFRNIDNLG
-75 IGSVNLYGGNTVSY
+75 IGSVNLYEGNTVSY

-100 FYEATSVEFTKLS
+100 FYEATSAEFTKIS
-113 SDKSVFSFW
+113 SDKSVISFW

-169 NDDSTEGW
+169 NDDPTEGW
-177 SVGVANIQSFKSL
+177 SIGVANIKSFKSL
-190 PFSRSLVLKGSFVN
+190 PFSRGLVLKSSFVN

-262 DIPDMAYKKTNA
+262 DISDMAYKKTNA
-274 SSSASS
+274 PSSASS

-356 LFSMNESLKDPST
+356 LFSMNDSLKDPST
-369 GKIASE
+369 GKIALE

-401 MQGKEYSDQEYNDL
+401 TQGKEFSDQEYNDL

-464 DSEGMYINEDIDS
+464 DSEGMYINEEIDS

-525 YKTSNSKEGIFADG
+525 YKTSDSNEGIFADG
-539 QAFYA
+539 QEFYA

-559 LNRDMNGS
+559 LNRDLNGS

-658 NELSNSSRPE
+658 NELSNSSRPGK
-668 RTENEMSLNELI
+668 TENEMSLNELI
-680 DYQVETDTDN
+680 DYQVETDTGN
-690 RTKADTNHYDDKR
+690 RTEADTNHYDDKR

-740 DEVETK
+740 DEVETN

-772 VDSDAPSLKF
+772 VDSDAPLLKF

-850 GSHPHNLTQAA
+850 ESHPHNLTQSA
-861 IEYLQQQRKGFTP
+861 IEYLQQQHKHFSP
-874 EEPIVPGSPLYDAIK
+874 EAPIVPGSPLYDAIK

-901 GNREVDLISSIK
+901 GNREVDLSSSIK

-926 KAMASDA
+926 KAMASDT
-933 SDGKSKSSN
+933 SDGKNKSTN

-1066 INVQYPAAVNDERTR
+1066 INAQYPAAVNDERTH
-1081 QIAKRIRQA
+1081 QLAKRIRQA
-1090 EQIITA
+1090 EQFITA
-1096 YNANVEAVYDH
+1096 YNANVEAVYGH

-1126 GQLKPLSVVQ
+1126 GQLKPLSVIREEQ
-1136 DQEANQEKK
+1136 AT
-1145 VSVPES
+1145 PI
-1151 LQVPVWEA
+1151 
-1159 YEKEKSQTGDFTYQD
+1159 EKS
-1174 TAEEYGN
+1174 
-1181 MLLKGVENIL
+1181 
-1191 PRIKGTLTIN
+1191 
-1201 QWGSD
+1201 
-1206 VLSAEI
+1206 LSTKT
-1212 ENDPRIFETYII
+1212 ET
-1224 PEPLKAWLEVSP
+1224 
-1236 KEESHSNMQG
+1236 
-1246 SSTVKNVDI
+1246 
-1255 VAAYVF
+1255 
-1261 STILLQK
+1261 
-1268 ENQEIDLSFTI
+1268 
-1279 DGKQWDNYNEVMQG
+1279 
-1293 NSDHSI
+1293 
-1299 SDEAFVAAWALQSS
+1299 
-1313 MGISKHDLS
+1313 GISS
-1322 KNAVAVLNDPIAT
+1322 S
-1335 TEHYGTL
+1335 E
-1342 TLNGSK
+1342 
-1348 GGIELLQ
+1348 GI
-1355 SGKVSA
+1355 S
-1361 DYSVKGQQITV
+1361 
-1372 EASPKS
+1372 
-1378 EEELHTEQEK
+1378 
-1388 KVSIPESLK
+1388 
-1397 GITKGDMP
+1397 

-1413 GNIKKQI
+1413 GNIRNQI
-1420 NTIAKEERQ
+1420 AIIAKKERQ
-1429 SVNYD
+1429 NVNYD
-1434 LTKDTSLARDY
+1434 DVTKDISLARDY
-1445 IANNFQVSRETF
+1445 IANNFQVSREAF

-1475 SSSLLTTFT
+1475 SSSILSSFT
-1484 EQQKVEKE
+1484 EERKVEKE

-1518 MNLLRETPN
+1518 MTLLRETPN

-1533 KSSVLSLANNQH
+1533 KSSVLSLADNQH
-1545 RESNSIAYGQY
+1545 RESNSISYGQY

-1576 AKLSEI
+1576 TKLSEI

-1597 KESNVFYSEK
+1597 KNSNVSYSEK

-1633 SINKSVNDIEEYT
+1633 SINKSVSDSEEYT

-1664 SSVASITSGEDFHL
+1664 SSVVSIKSGEDLQL

-1683 EKGHLNKMLKVAAE
+1683 EKGYLNKLLKVAAE

-1728 AVVYNNSVGGAYE
+1728 AVVYNNSAGGAYE

-1751 LNSIERYGLSDTA
+1751 LNSVERYGLPSTA

-1788 HEDHDALKFAAASR
+1788 HEDHDALNYAAASR

-1807 QMEESLAAGTEERLP
+1807 QMEESLAAGTEEKLP
-1822 ASSELDKKRGLDDRE
+1822 DSSELDKKRGLDDRE

-1914 NNRVWLNAG
+1914 NNRVWLNAD

-1932 ASWDVSPYNQIF
+1932 ASWDISPYNQIF

-1964 EDSLAVKKGSESLP
+1964 ENSLAVKKGSESLP

-2052 EMQTIASTDSVDLVS
+2052 EMQTIASTESVDLVS

-2078 NHLVL
+2078 DHLVL

-2125 YLKPSD
+2125 YFKPSD

-2186 LTQPTIY
+2186 LTQPISY

-2203 NKKPVNP
+2203 KKKSVNP

-2293 NNPHLLSSLERNV
+2293 NDPHLLSSLERNV
-2306 NNTVNTIEK
+2306 NNTVNTIER

-2322 DYAVINGKSSYNKAE
+2322 DYATINGKSSYNKAE

-2388 FRQALLKQGIKEVKF
+2388 FRQALLKQGVKEVNF

-2423 IQIVNFDGKEVVPQQ
+2423 IQIVNFDGKEVIPQQ

-2447 NVEYNFEDVSA
+2447 NVEHNFEDVSA

-2470 KEKDQPYFIIQPKMR
+2470 KEKDQPYFIIQPEMR

-2505 KTSLGEKYTKLVQQR
+2505 KTSLGEKYTKIVQQR

-2530 KVPAEDITRIER
+2530 KVPAEDITRIEK

-2597 NILHEGQTVSEA
+2597 NVLHEGQTVSEA

-2632 TESEESLS
+2632 TESEENLS

>member
-15 IMSPKKNTHEA
+15 IMSPKKNTHKA

-62 GSAITSRNIDNLG
+62 GSAVTSRNIDNLG

-190 PFSRSLVLKGSFVN
+190 PFSRSLVLKGSFGN

-628 ASDMIIEKI
+628 ASDMINEKI

-668 RTENEMSLNELI
+668 RTEKEMSLNELI
-680 DYQVETDTDN
+680 DYQVETDTGN
-690 RTKADTNHYDDKR
+690 RTEADTNHYDDKR

-772 VDSDAPSLKF
+772 VDSDAPLLKF

-808 TELIYSNGKQRWT
+808 TELIYSNGKQQWT

-850 GSHPHNLTQAA
+850 GSHPHNLTQSA
-861 IEYLQQQRKGFTP
+861 IEYLQQQHKHFSP
-874 EEPIVPGSPLYDAIK
+874 EAPIVPGSPLYDAIK

-901 GNREVDLISSIK
+901 GNREVDLSSSIK

-933 SDGKSKSSN
+933 SDGKSKSTN

-1066 INVQYPAAVNDERTR
+1066 INAQYPAAVNDERTR

-1096 YNANVEAVYDH
+1096 YNANVEAVYGES
-1107 DFMFSE
+1107 FMFSPE
-1113 EATKVMIPQSIYS
+1113 SQTVLIPQTIYS
-1126 GQLKPLSVVQ
+1126 GRERPVLDKTNATPI
-1136 DQEANQEKK
+1136 D
-1145 VSVPES
+1145 ES
-1151 LQVPVWEA
+1151 L
-1159 YEKEKSQTGDFTYQD
+1159 
-1174 TAEEYGN
+1174 
-1181 MLLKGVENIL
+1181 
-1191 PRIKGTLTIN
+1191 
-1201 QWGSD
+1201 
-1206 VLSAEI
+1206 
-1212 ENDPRIFETYII
+1212 
-1224 PEPLKAWLEVSP
+1224 
-1236 KEESHSNMQG
+1236 
-1246 SSTVKNVDI
+1246 ST
-1255 VAAYVF
+1255 
-1261 STILLQK
+1261 
-1268 ENQEIDLSFTI
+1268 
-1279 DGKQWDNYNEVMQG
+1279 
-1293 NSDHSI
+1293 
-1299 SDEAFVAAWALQSS
+1299 
-1313 MGISKHDLS
+1313 
-1322 KNAVAVLNDPIAT
+1322 
-1335 TEHYGTL
+1335 
-1342 TLNGSK
+1342 
-1348 GGIELLQ
+1348 
-1355 SGKVSA
+1355 
-1361 DYSVKGQQITV
+1361 
-1372 EASPKS
+1372 KS
-1378 EEELHTEQEK
+1378 ET
-1388 KVSIPESLK
+1388 
-1397 GITKGDMP
+1397 GILSSEGMP
-1405 KADLQSQW
+1405 KVDLQSQW

-1420 NTIAKEERQ
+1420 NSIVQKERQ
-1429 SVNYD
+1429 GVNFD
-1434 LTKDTSLARDY
+1434 FTKDISLARDY
-1445 IANNFQVSRETF
+1445 IANNFQVSGEIF
-1457 DKFSDSDKE
+1457 DSFSDSDKE

-1475 SSSLLTTFT
+1475 SSSLLSSFT
-1484 EQQKVEKE
+1484 EERKVERE
-1492 ISNFILLG
+1492 ISDFILLG
-1500 GLLDPENA
+1500 GLLDPENS
-1508 QKVLEKGYEK
+1508 QKVLAKGHEK

-1533 KSSVLSLANNQH
+1533 KSSVLSLTDNQH

-1597 KESNVFYSEK
+1597 KESNVSYSEK

-1633 SINKSVNDIEEYT
+1633 SINKSVNDSEEYT

-1664 SSVASITSGEDFHL
+1664 SSVVSIKSGEDLQL

-1683 EKGHLNKMLKVAAE
+1683 EKGHLNKLLKVAAE

-1728 AVVYNNSVGGAYE
+1728 AVVYNNSAGGAYE

-1751 LNSIERYGLSDTA
+1751 LNSVERYGLPSTA

-1822 ASSELDKKRGLDDRE
+1822 DSSELDKKRGLDDRE

-1844 EELSGEVSSKQELQD
+1844 EELSGEVSSKLELQE
-1859 KNAEARRKEES
+1859 KNVEARRKEES

-2078 NHLVL
+2078 DHLVL

-2107 VTLDSFNN
+2107 VTLDSINN

-2186 LTQPTIY
+2186 LTQPTSY

-2274 TLSDQVSNESV
+2274 VLSDQVSNESV

-2293 NNPHLLSSLERNV
+2293 NDPHLLSSLERNV

-2322 DYAVINGKSSYNKAE
+2322 DYAAINGKSSYNKAE

-2368 VILSKGIESISENGV
+2368 VILSKGIESNSENGV

-2388 FRQALLKQGIKEVKF
+2388 FRQALLKQGVKEVKF

-2416 SYFEDKS
+2416 FYFEDKS

-2438 ELHLNEQSQ
+2438 ELHLNKQSQ
-2447 NVEYNFEDVSA
+2447 NVEHNFEDVSA

-2470 KEKDQPYFIIQPKMR
+2470 KEKDQPYFIIQPEMR

-2597 NILHEGQTVSEA
+2597 NVLHEGQTVSEA
-2609 PSVEENQQIKE
+2609 PSVEENQQVKE

-2640 PRVGRSH
+2640 PRVGRFH

>member
-1 MLIFSFPLNKKELA
+1 MIFSFPLNKKELA

-26 TFPET
+26 TFPKT

-75 IGSVNLYGGNTVSY
+75 IGSVNLYEGKTVSY
-89 REVKKDVDLSD
+89 REVKKEVDLSD
-100 FYEATSVEFTKLS
+100 FYEATSAEFTKLS

-628 ASDMIIEKI
+628 ASDMINEKI

-680 DYQVETDTDN
+680 DYQVETDTGN

-740 DEVETK
+740 DEVEAK

-755 DISSEYNLSAE
+755 DISNEYNLSVE

-772 VDSDAPSLKF
+772 VDSDAPSLIF

-808 TELIYSNGKQRWT
+808 TELIYSNGKQQWT

-850 GSHPHNLTQAA
+850 GSHPHNLTQSA
-861 IEYLQQQRKGFTP
+861 IEYLQQQHKHFSP
-874 EEPIVPGSPLYDAIK
+874 EAPIVPGSPLYDAIK

-901 GNREVDLISSIK
+901 GNREVDLSSSIK

-933 SDGKSKSSN
+933 SDGKSKSTN

-1066 INVQYPAAVNDERTR
+1066 INAQYPAAVNDERTR

-1096 YNANVEAVYDH
+1096 YNANVEAVYGES
-1107 DFMFSE
+1107 FIFSPE
-1113 EATKVMIPQSIYS
+1113 SQTVLIPQTIYS
-1126 GQLKPLSVVQ
+1126 GRERPVLDKTNATPI
-1136 DQEANQEKK
+1136 D
-1145 VSVPES
+1145 ES
-1151 LQVPVWEA
+1151 L
-1159 YEKEKSQTGDFTYQD
+1159 
-1174 TAEEYGN
+1174 
-1181 MLLKGVENIL
+1181 
-1191 PRIKGTLTIN
+1191 
-1201 QWGSD
+1201 
-1206 VLSAEI
+1206 
-1212 ENDPRIFETYII
+1212 
-1224 PEPLKAWLEVSP
+1224 
-1236 KEESHSNMQG
+1236 
-1246 SSTVKNVDI
+1246 ST
-1255 VAAYVF
+1255 
-1261 STILLQK
+1261 
-1268 ENQEIDLSFTI
+1268 
-1279 DGKQWDNYNEVMQG
+1279 
-1293 NSDHSI
+1293 
-1299 SDEAFVAAWALQSS
+1299 
-1313 MGISKHDLS
+1313 
-1322 KNAVAVLNDPIAT
+1322 
-1335 TEHYGTL
+1335 
-1342 TLNGSK
+1342 
-1348 GGIELLQ
+1348 
-1355 SGKVSA
+1355 
-1361 DYSVKGQQITV
+1361 
-1372 EASPKS
+1372 KS
-1378 EEELHTEQEK
+1378 ET
-1388 KVSIPESLK
+1388 
-1397 GITKGDMP
+1397 GILSSEGMP
-1405 KADLQSQW
+1405 KVDLQSQW

-1420 NTIAKEERQ
+1420 NSIVQKERQ
-1429 SVNYD
+1429 GVNFD
-1434 LTKDTSLARDY
+1434 FTKDISLARDY
-1445 IANNFQVSRETF
+1445 IANNFQVSGEIF
-1457 DKFSDSDKE
+1457 DSFSDSDKE

-1475 SSSLLTTFT
+1475 SSSLLSSFT
-1484 EQQKVEKE
+1484 EERKVERE
-1492 ISNFILLG
+1492 ISDFILLG
-1500 GLLDPENA
+1500 GLLDPENS
-1508 QKVLEKGYEK
+1508 QKVLAKGHEK

-1533 KSSVLSLANNQH
+1533 KSSVLSLTDNQH

-1597 KESNVFYSEK
+1597 KESNVSYSEK

-1633 SINKSVNDIEEYT
+1633 SINKSVNDSEEYT

-1664 SSVASITSGEDFHL
+1664 SSVVSIKSGEDLQL

-1683 EKGHLNKMLKVAAE
+1683 EKGHLNKLLKVAAE

-1728 AVVYNNSVGGAYE
+1728 AVVYNNSAGGAYE

-1751 LNSIERYGLSDTA
+1751 LNSVERYGLPSTA

-1822 ASSELDKKRGLDDRE
+1822 DSSELDKKRGLDDRE

-1844 EELSGEVSSKQELQD
+1844 EELSGEVSSKLELQD
-1859 KNAEARRKEES
+1859 KNVEARRKEES

-2078 NHLVL
+2078 DHLVL

-2107 VTLDSFNN
+2107 VTLDSINN

-2186 LTQPTIY
+2186 LTQPTSY

-2274 TLSDQVSNESV
+2274 VLSDQVSNESV

-2322 DYAVINGKSSYNKAE
+2322 DYASINGKSSYNKAE

-2388 FRQALLKQGIKEVKF
+2388 FRQALLKQGVKEVKF

-2447 NVEYNFEDVSA
+2447 NVEHNFEDVSA

-2470 KEKDQPYFIIQPKMR
+2470 KEKDQPYFIIQPEMR

-2597 NILHEGQTVSEA
+2597 NVLHEGQTVSEA
-2609 PSVEENQQIKE
+2609 PSVEENQQVKE

-2632 TESEESLS
+2632 TESEENLS
-2640 PRVGRSH
+2640 PRVGRFH

>member
-15 IMSPKKNTHEA
+15 IMSPKKNTHE
-26 TFPET
+26 TMFPKT
-31 VIPEELQSNILVD
+31 VIPEELQSNSLVD
-44 FNSISFPFPN
+44 INSLSFPSPN
-54 HNVREKLK
+54 HNVRIKLK

-75 IGSVNLYGGNTVSY
+75 IGSVNLYEGKTVSY
-89 REVKKDVDLSD
+89 REVKKEVDLSD
-100 FYEATSVEFTKLS
+100 FYEATSAEFTKLS

-122 EGLKSDKDLK
+122 EDLKSDKDLK

-145 NHHTGDIYR
+145 NHYTGDIYR

-177 SVGVANIQSFKSL
+177 SIGVANIQSFKSL
-190 PFSRSLVLKGSFVN
+190 PFSRSLVLKSSFVN

-262 DIPDMAYKKTNA
+262 DISDMAYKKTNA
-274 SSSASS
+274 PSSASS

-356 LFSMNESLKDPST
+356 LFSMNDSLKDPST
-369 GKIASE
+369 GKIALE

-464 DSEGMYINEDIDS
+464 DSEGMYINEEIDS

-488 SGKDNLSWYCPIEQ
+488 SEKDNLSWYCPIEQ

-525 YKTSNSKEGIFADG
+525 YKTSDSKEGIFADG
-539 QAFYA
+539 QEFYA

-559 LNRDMNGS
+559 LNRDLNGS

-658 NELSNSSRPE
+658 NELSNSSRPG

-680 DYQVETDTDN
+680 DYQVETDTGN
-690 RTKADTNHYDDKR
+690 RTKADTNHYDDNR

-726 ITAPSYQRTVYNFG
+726 ITDPSYKQSVYNFG
-740 DEVETK
+740 DEVEAK

-772 VDSDAPSLKF
+772 VDSDAPFLKF
-782 RSVDSAVKFADWI
+782 RSVDSAVKFVDWI
-795 TAKYAKTEQKSES
+795 TAKYVKTEQKSD
-808 TELIYSNGKQRWT
+808 N
-821 SFDSLLKAAKEHQ
+821 
-834 ITRSEFMA
+834 
-842 LSTFNTVK
+842 LST
-850 GSHPHNLTQAA
+850 
-861 IEYLQQQRKGFTP
+861 
-874 EEPIVPGSPLYDAIK
+874 
-889 MLKEG
+889 KEL
-894 KVFAEYR
+894 
-901 GNREVDLISSIK
+901 RE
-913 DDEMLSAEEIEKL
+913 
-926 KAMASDA
+926 
-933 SDGKSKSSN
+933 
-942 IDNKPLIEKVPY
+942 
-954 GEFYLPDWSIPY
+954 
-966 FKDGKEEG
+966 
-974 LSAEQ
+974 
-979 LKTIKDFE
+979 T
-987 KDFPSKLSIEIT
+987 
-999 ESSIEGNHNTELGPA
+999 
-1014 TTVVKAKI
+1014 
-1022 YYFEQHISDLF
+1022 
-1033 PTDESTRDRLD
+1033 
-1044 KDLSEDNKNRKTLS
+1044 NRKDKTNATPIEELLS
-1058 DLQAQYSN
+1058 
-1066 INVQYPAAVNDERTR
+1066 T
-1081 QIAKRIRQA
+1081 K
-1090 EQIITA
+1090 
-1096 YNANVEAVYDH
+1096 
-1107 DFMFSE
+1107 SE
-1113 EATKVMIPQSIYS
+1113 T
-1126 GQLKPLSVVQ
+1126 
-1136 DQEANQEKK
+1136 
-1145 VSVPES
+1145 
-1151 LQVPVWEA
+1151 
-1159 YEKEKSQTGDFTYQD
+1159 
-1174 TAEEYGN
+1174 
-1181 MLLKGVENIL
+1181 
-1191 PRIKGTLTIN
+1191 
-1201 QWGSD
+1201 
-1206 VLSAEI
+1206 
-1212 ENDPRIFETYII
+1212 
-1224 PEPLKAWLEVSP
+1224 
-1236 KEESHSNMQG
+1236 
-1246 SSTVKNVDI
+1246 
-1255 VAAYVF
+1255 
-1261 STILLQK
+1261 
-1268 ENQEIDLSFTI
+1268 
-1279 DGKQWDNYNEVMQG
+1279 
-1293 NSDHSI
+1293 
-1299 SDEAFVAAWALQSS
+1299 
-1313 MGISKHDLS
+1313 GIS
-1322 KNAVAVLNDPIAT
+1322 P
-1335 TEHYGTL
+1335 
-1342 TLNGSK
+1342 
-1348 GGIELLQ
+1348 
-1355 SGKVSA
+1355 
-1361 DYSVKGQQITV
+1361 
-1372 EASPKS
+1372 S
-1378 EEELHTEQEK
+1378 E
-1388 KVSIPESLK
+1388 
-1397 GITKGDMP
+1397 GMP
-1405 KADLQSQW
+1405 KVDLQSQW
-1413 GNIKKQI
+1413 GNIKLQFDSIVQK
-1420 NTIAKEERQ
+1420 ERQ
-1429 SVNYD
+1429 SVDFD
-1434 LTKDTSLARDY
+1434 LKKEVSLDRDF
-1445 IANNFQVSRETF
+1445 IADNFHVSEEIF
-1457 DKFSDSDKE
+1457 DRFSDSDKE
-1466 RLVSLYSNY
+1466 RLDSLYSNY
-1475 SSSLLTTFT
+1475 VSSFLSSLTKERKL
-1484 EQQKVEKE
+1484 EKE
-1492 ISNFILLG
+1492 ISNYILSG
-1500 GLLDPENA
+1500 GLSDPEFS
-1508 QKVLEKGYEK
+1508 QKVLDRGTEK
-1518 MNLLRETPN
+1518 MNLIRETPSL
-1527 VNLAVL
+1527 NLAVL
-1533 KSSVLSLANNQH
+1533 KSAVLSLVDKQQT
-1545 RESNSIAYGQY
+1545 ESSLISYGQY
-1556 DIPIWAVKHL
+1556 DIPTWAVKHL

-1576 AKLSEI
+1576 AKLSKI
-1582 ESFKSQLPNNSFFEF
+1582 ESFKSQLPHNSFFEF
-1597 KESNVFYSEK
+1597 NDSNVSYSEK
-1607 PAFGPATNVIKAHIY
+1607 PAFGSSTNVIKAHVY
-1622 VSRDQHQEESV
+1622 VSRDQHQGESV
-1633 SINKSVNDIEEYT
+1633 SINKSVNDSEEYI
-1646 MARRLPQQD
+1646 MARKLPQQD
-1655 SKKNEEIFY
+1655 SKKNEEVFY
-1664 SSVASITSGEDFHL
+1664 SSVVSIKSGEDLHL

-1697 YDSGDAIS
+1697 YDSGDDIS

-1716 SGDEVLRENKNY
+1716 RGDEVLRENKNH
-1728 AVVYNNSVGGAYE
+1728 AVVYNNSAGGAYE

-1751 LNSIERYGLSDTA
+1751 LNSINRYGLPNTA

-1788 HEDHDALKFAAASR
+1788 HEDHDALKSAAVSR

-1807 QMEESLAAGTEERLP
+1807 QMEESLAAGTEEKLP
-1822 ASSELDKKRGLDDRE
+1822 DSSELDKKRGLDDRE

-1914 NNRVWLNAG
+1914 NNRVWLNAD

-1987 KSKGPEPKSITSNQ
+1987 KSTGPEPKSITSNQ
-2001 YENLSPDEKEHFM
+2001 YENLSPDEKEHFK
-2014 KAPVKYD
+2014 KAPVKFD
-2021 RKIFNIDQTV
+2021 RKIFNIGQTV

-2078 NHLVL
+2078 DHLVL

-2125 YLKPSD
+2125 YFKPSD

-2186 LTQPTIY
+2186 LTQPTSY

-2293 NNPHLLSSLERNV
+2293 NDPHLLSSLERNV

-2322 DYAVINGKSSYNKAE
+2322 DYAGINGKSSYIKAE

-2356 AVIRNNDGKSAS
+2356 AVIRNNDGKSVS
-2368 VILSKGIESISENGV
+2368 VILSKGIESNSENGV

-2388 FRQALLKQGIKEVKF
+2388 FRQALLKQGVKEVKF

-2438 ELHLNEQSQ
+2438 ELHLNKQSQ
-2447 NVEYNFEDVSA
+2447 NAEHNFEDVSA

-2470 KEKDQPYFIIQPKMR
+2470 KEKDQPYFIIQPEMR
-2485 DMSRLFEAFKSQDQQ
+2485 DMSRLFEAFKNQDQQ

-2597 NILHEGQTVSEA
+2597 NVLHEGQTVSEA
-2609 PSVEENQQIKE
+2609 PSVEENQQVKE

-2640 PRVGRSH
+2640 PRVGRFH

>member
-15 IMSPKKNTHEA
+15 IMSPKKNTHKA

-62 GSAITSRNIDNLG
+62 GSAVTSRNIDNLG

-628 ASDMIIEKI
+628 ASDMINEKI

-658 NELSNSSRPE
+658 NELSNSSRPGK
-668 RTENEMSLNELI
+668 TENEMSLNELI
-680 DYQVETDTDN
+680 DYQVETDTGN
-690 RTKADTNHYDDKR
+690 RTEADTNHYDDKR

-772 VDSDAPSLKF
+772 VDSDAPLLKF

-808 TELIYSNGKQRWT
+808 TELIYSNGKQQWT

-850 GSHPHNLTQAA
+850 GSHPHNLTQSA
-861 IEYLQQQRKGFTP
+861 IEYLQQQHKHFSP
-874 EEPIVPGSPLYDAIK
+874 EAPIVPGSPLYDAIK

-901 GNREVDLISSIK
+901 GNREVDLSSSIK

-933 SDGKSKSSN
+933 SDGKSKSTN

-1066 INVQYPAAVNDERTR
+1066 INAQYPAAVNDERTR

-1096 YNANVEAVYDH
+1096 YNANVEAVYGES
-1107 DFMFSE
+1107 FMFSPE
-1113 EATKVMIPQSIYS
+1113 SQTVLIPQTIYS
-1126 GQLKPLSVVQ
+1126 GRERPVLDKTNATPI
-1136 DQEANQEKK
+1136 D
-1145 VSVPES
+1145 ES
-1151 LQVPVWEA
+1151 L
-1159 YEKEKSQTGDFTYQD
+1159 
-1174 TAEEYGN
+1174 
-1181 MLLKGVENIL
+1181 
-1191 PRIKGTLTIN
+1191 
-1201 QWGSD
+1201 
-1206 VLSAEI
+1206 
-1212 ENDPRIFETYII
+1212 
-1224 PEPLKAWLEVSP
+1224 
-1236 KEESHSNMQG
+1236 
-1246 SSTVKNVDI
+1246 ST
-1255 VAAYVF
+1255 
-1261 STILLQK
+1261 
-1268 ENQEIDLSFTI
+1268 
-1279 DGKQWDNYNEVMQG
+1279 
-1293 NSDHSI
+1293 
-1299 SDEAFVAAWALQSS
+1299 
-1313 MGISKHDLS
+1313 
-1322 KNAVAVLNDPIAT
+1322 
-1335 TEHYGTL
+1335 
-1342 TLNGSK
+1342 
-1348 GGIELLQ
+1348 
-1355 SGKVSA
+1355 
-1361 DYSVKGQQITV
+1361 
-1372 EASPKS
+1372 KS
-1378 EEELHTEQEK
+1378 ET
-1388 KVSIPESLK
+1388 
-1397 GITKGDMP
+1397 GILSSEGMP
-1405 KADLQSQW
+1405 KVDLQSQW

-1420 NTIAKEERQ
+1420 NSIVQKERQ
-1429 SVNYD
+1429 GVNFD
-1434 LTKDTSLARDY
+1434 FTKDISLARDY
-1445 IANNFQVSRETF
+1445 IANNFQVSGEIF
-1457 DKFSDSDKE
+1457 DSFSDSDKE

-1475 SSSLLTTFT
+1475 SSSLLSSFT
-1484 EQQKVEKE
+1484 EERKVERE
-1492 ISNFILLG
+1492 ISDFILLG
-1500 GLLDPENA
+1500 GLLDPENS
-1508 QKVLEKGYEK
+1508 QKVLAKGHEK

-1533 KSSVLSLANNQH
+1533 KSSVLSLTDNQH

-1597 KESNVFYSEK
+1597 KESNVSYSEK

-1633 SINKSVNDIEEYT
+1633 SINKSVNDSEEYT

-1664 SSVASITSGEDFHL
+1664 SSVVSIKSGEDLQL

-1683 EKGHLNKMLKVAAE
+1683 EKGHLNKLLKVAAE

-1728 AVVYNNSVGGAYE
+1728 AVVYNNSAGGAYE

-1751 LNSIERYGLSDTA
+1751 LNSVERYGLPSTA

-1822 ASSELDKKRGLDDRE
+1822 DSSELDKKRGLDDRE

-1844 EELSGEVSSKQELQD
+1844 EELSGEVSSKLELQD
-1859 KNAEARRKEES
+1859 KNVEARRKEES

-2078 NHLVL
+2078 DHLVL

-2107 VTLDSFNN
+2107 VTLDSINN

-2186 LTQPTIY
+2186 LTQPTSY

-2274 TLSDQVSNESV
+2274 VLSDQVSNESV

-2293 NNPHLLSSLERNV
+2293 NDPHLLSSLERNV

-2322 DYAVINGKSSYNKAE
+2322 DYAAINGKSSYNKAE

-2368 VILSKGIESISENGV
+2368 VILSKGIESNSENGV

-2388 FRQALLKQGIKEVKF
+2388 FRQALLKQGVKEVKF

-2416 SYFEDKS
+2416 FYFEDKS

-2438 ELHLNEQSQ
+2438 ELHLNKQSQ
-2447 NVEYNFEDVSA
+2447 NVEHNFEDVSA

-2470 KEKDQPYFIIQPKMR
+2470 KEKDQPYFIIQPEMR

-2597 NILHEGQTVSEA
+2597 NVLHEGQTVSEA
-2609 PSVEENQQIKE
+2609 PSVEENQQVKE

-2640 PRVGRSH
+2640 PRVGRFH

>member
-1 MLIFSFPLNKKELA
+1 
-15 IMSPKKNTHEA
+15 MSPKKNTHEA
-26 TFPET
+26 TFSEA
-31 VIPEELQSNILVD
+31 VIPEELQSTSLVD
-44 FNSISFPFPN
+44 INSFSLPSPN

-62 GSAITSRNIDNLG
+62 GSAITFRNIDNLG
-75 IGSVNLYGGNTVSY
+75 IGSVNLYEGNTVSY

-100 FYEATSVEFTKLS
+100 FYEATSAEFTKIS
-113 SDKSVFSFW
+113 SDKSVISFW

-169 NDDSTEGW
+169 NDDPTEGW
-177 SVGVANIQSFKSL
+177 SIGVANIKSFKSL
-190 PFSRSLVLKGSFVN
+190 PFSRGLVLKSSFVN

-262 DIPDMAYKKTNA
+262 DISDMAYKKTNA
-274 SSSASS
+274 PSSASS

-356 LFSMNESLKDPST
+356 LFSMNDSLKDPST
-369 GKIASE
+369 GKIALE

-401 MQGKEYSDQEYNDL
+401 TQGKEFSDQEYNDL

-464 DSEGMYINEDIDS
+464 DSEGMYINEEIDS

-525 YKTSNSKEGIFADG
+525 YKTSDSNEGIFADG
-539 QAFYA
+539 QEFYA

-559 LNRDMNGS
+559 LNRDLNGS

-658 NELSNSSRPE
+658 NELSNSSRPG

-680 DYQVETDTDN
+680 DYQVETDTGN
-690 RTKADTNHYDDKR
+690 RTEADTNHYDDKR

-746 VDNVWQKWE
+746 VDNIWQKWE
-755 DISSEYNLSAE
+755 DISKEYNLSAE

-772 VDSDAPSLKF
+772 VDSDAPLLKF

-808 TELIYSNGKQRWT
+808 TELIYSNGKQRWD
-821 SFDSLLKAAKEHQ
+821 SFDSFLKAAKEHQ

-842 LSTFNTVK
+842 MSALNTVK
-850 GSHPHNLTQAA
+850 DLHPHNFTQSA
-861 IEYLQQQRKGFTP
+861 IEYLQQQHKGFTP
-874 EEPIVPGSPLYDAIK
+874 EEPIAPGSPLYDAIRL
-889 MLKEG
+889 LKEG

-901 GNREVDLISSIK
+901 ENREVDLSSSIK
-913 DDEMLSAEEIEKL
+913 DGEMLSAEEIEKL
-926 KAMASDA
+926 KAMALDA
-933 SDGKSKSSN
+933 SYGKSKSSN

-966 FKDGKEEG
+966 FKDNIEDG

-979 LKTIKDFE
+979 LKTVKDFE

-999 ESSIEGNHNTELGPA
+999 ESSIEGKHNTELGPA
-1014 TTVVKAKI
+1014 TTVDKAKI

-1033 PTDESTRDRLD
+1033 STDESTRDRLD
-1044 KDLSEDNKNRKTLS
+1044 KDFSEDNKSRKTLS
-1058 DLQAQYSN
+1058 DLQAQYSI
-1066 INVQYPAAVNDERTR
+1066 INTQYPAAVNDERTH
-1081 QIAKRIRQA
+1081 QLAKRIRQA

-1096 YNANVEAVYDH
+1096 YNANVEAVYGH

-1126 GQLKPLSVVQ
+1126 GQVKPLSVIREEQ
-1136 DQEANQEKK
+1136 ATPIE
-1145 VSVPES
+1145 ES
-1151 LQVPVWEA
+1151 LSTKTE
-1159 YEKEKSQTGDFTYQD
+1159 TG
-1174 TAEEYGN
+1174 
-1181 MLLKGVENIL
+1181 I
-1191 PRIKGTLTIN
+1191 
-1201 QWGSD
+1201 
-1206 VLSAEI
+1206 
-1212 ENDPRIFETYII
+1212 
-1224 PEPLKAWLEVSP
+1224 
-1236 KEESHSNMQG
+1236 
-1246 SSTVKNVDI
+1246 SS
-1255 VAAYVF
+1255 
-1261 STILLQK
+1261 S
-1268 ENQEIDLSFTI
+1268 E
-1279 DGKQWDNYNEVMQG
+1279 
-1293 NSDHSI
+1293 
-1299 SDEAFVAAWALQSS
+1299 
-1313 MGISKHDLS
+1313 GISK
-1322 KNAVAVLNDPIAT
+1322 V
-1335 TEHYGTL
+1335 
-1342 TLNGSK
+1342 
-1348 GGIELLQ
+1348 
-1355 SGKVSA
+1355 
-1361 DYSVKGQQITV
+1361 
-1372 EASPKS
+1372 
-1378 EEELHTEQEK
+1378 
-1388 KVSIPESLK
+1388 
-1397 GITKGDMP
+1397 
-1405 KADLQSQW
+1405 DLQSQW
-1413 GNIKKQI
+1413 GNIRNQI
-1420 NTIAKEERQ
+1420 AIIAKKERQ
-1429 SVNYD
+1429 NVNYD
-1434 LTKDTSLARDY
+1434 DVTKDISLARDY

-1475 SSSLLTTFT
+1475 SSSILSSFT
-1484 EQQKVEKE
+1484 EERKVEKE

-1518 MNLLRETPN
+1518 MTLLRETPN

-1533 KSSVLSLANNQH
+1533 KSSVLSLADNQH
-1545 RESNSIAYGQY
+1545 RESNPITYGQY

-1576 AKLSEI
+1576 TKLSQI

-1597 KESNVFYSEK
+1597 KDSNVSYSEK
-1607 PAFGPATNVIKAHIY
+1607 PAFGPATNVIKAHVY

-1633 SINKSVNDIEEYT
+1633 SINKSVNNSEEYT
-1646 MARRLPQQD
+1646 MARKEPQQD

-1664 SSVASITSGEDFHL
+1664 SSVVSIKSGEDLQL

-1697 YDSGDAIS
+1697 YDSGKGIS
-1705 LDTTHKSPLQN
+1705 LDATHKSPLQN

-1728 AVVYNNSVGGAYE
+1728 AVVYNNSAGGAYE

-1751 LNSIERYGLSDTA
+1751 LNSINHYGLPDTA

-1788 HEDHDALKFAAASR
+1788 HEDHDALNYAAASR

-1822 ASSELDKKRGLDDRE
+1822 DSSELDKKRGFDDRE

-1914 NNRVWLNAG
+1914 NNRVWLNAD

-1932 ASWDVSPYNQIF
+1932 ASWDISPYNQIF

-1987 KSKGPEPKSITSNQ
+1987 KSTGPEPKSITSNQ
-2001 YENLSPDEKEHFM
+2001 YENLSPDEKEHFK
-2014 KAPVKYD
+2014 KAPVKFD

-2052 EMQTIASTDSVDLVS
+2052 EMQIIASTDSVDLVS

-2078 NHLVL
+2078 DHLVL

-2089 YNAFG
+2089 YKAFG

-2125 YLKPSD
+2125 YFKLSD

-2146 AVADNFEVL
+2146 AVAENSEGL

-2186 LTQPTIY
+2186 LTQPTSY

-2203 NKKPVNP
+2203 NKKSVNP

-2217 VENSNAIYFAISQ
+2217 VEKSNAIYFAISQ

-2293 NNPHLLSSLERNV
+2293 NDPHLLSSLERNV

-2322 DYAVINGKSSYNKAE
+2322 DYAAINGKSSYIKAE
-2337 SFNLVSELNEV
+2337 SFNLLSELNEV

-2388 FRQALLKQGIKEVKF
+2388 FRQALLKQGVKEVKF

-2447 NVEYNFEDVSA
+2447 NVEHDFEDVSA

-2470 KEKDQPYFIIQPKMR
+2470 KEKDQPYFIIQPEMR

-2505 KTSLGEKYTKLVQQR
+2505 KISLGEKYTKIVQQR

-2530 KVPAEDITRIER
+2530 KVPAEDITRIEK

-2556 IFATIDGKGY
+2556 IFASIDGKGY

-2597 NILHEGQTVSEA
+2597 NVLHEGQTVSEA

-2632 TESEESLS
+2632 TESEENLS

>member
-1 MLIFSFPLNKKELA
+1 
-15 IMSPKKNTHEA
+15 MSPKKNTHEA
-26 TFPET
+26 TFSDA
-31 VIPEELQSNILVD
+31 VIPEELQSTSLVD
-44 FNSISFPFPN
+44 INSFSLPSPN

-62 GSAITSRNIDNLG
+62 GSAITFRNIDNLG
-75 IGSVNLYGGNTVSY
+75 IGSVNLYEGNTVSY

-100 FYEATSVEFTKLS
+100 FYEATSAEFTKIS
-113 SDKSVFSFW
+113 SDKSVISFW

-169 NDDSTEGW
+169 NDDPTEGW
-177 SVGVANIQSFKSL
+177 SIGVANIKSFKSL
-190 PFSRSLVLKGSFVN
+190 PFSRGLVLKSSFVN

-262 DIPDMAYKKTNA
+262 DISDMAYKKTNA
-274 SSSASS
+274 PSSASS

-356 LFSMNESLKDPST
+356 LFSMNDSLKDPST
-369 GKIASE
+369 GKIALE

-464 DSEGMYINEDIDS
+464 DSEGMYINEEIDS

-525 YKTSNSKEGIFADG
+525 YKTSDSNEGIFADG
-539 QAFYA
+539 QEFYA

-559 LNRDMNGS
+559 LNRDLNGS

-658 NELSNSSRPE
+658 NELSNSSRPGK
-668 RTENEMSLNELI
+668 TENEMSLNELI
-680 DYQVETDTDN
+680 DYQVETDTGN
-690 RTKADTNHYDDKR
+690 RTEADTNHYDDKR

-772 VDSDAPSLKF
+772 VDSDAPLLKF

-850 GSHPHNLTQAA
+850 GSHPHNLTQSA
-861 IEYLQQQRKGFTP
+861 IEYLQQQHKHFSP
-874 EEPIVPGSPLYDAIK
+874 EAPIVPGSPLYDAIK

-901 GNREVDLISSIK
+901 GNREVDLSSSIK

-926 KAMASDA
+926 KAMASDT
-933 SDGKSKSSN
+933 SDGKNKSTN

-999 ESSIEGNHNTELGPA
+999 ESSIEGKHNTELGPA
-1014 TTVVKAKI
+1014 TTVDKAKI

-1044 KDLSEDNKNRKTLS
+1044 KDFSEDNKSRKTLS
-1058 DLQAQYSN
+1058 DLQAQYSI
-1066 INVQYPAAVNDERTR
+1066 INAQYPAAVNDERTH
-1081 QIAKRIRQA
+1081 QLAKRIRQA

-1096 YNANVEAVYDH
+1096 YNANVEAVYGH

-1126 GQLKPLSVVQ
+1126 GQLKPLSVIREEQ
-1136 DQEANQEKK
+1136 ATPIE
-1145 VSVPES
+1145 ES
-1151 LQVPVWEA
+1151 LST
-1159 YEKEKSQTGDFTYQD
+1159 KT
-1174 TAEEYGN
+1174 
-1181 MLLKGVENIL
+1181 
-1191 PRIKGTLTIN
+1191 
-1201 QWGSD
+1201 
-1206 VLSAEI
+1206 
-1212 ENDPRIFETYII
+1212 ET
-1224 PEPLKAWLEVSP
+1224 
-1236 KEESHSNMQG
+1236 
-1246 SSTVKNVDI
+1246 
-1255 VAAYVF
+1255 
-1261 STILLQK
+1261 
-1268 ENQEIDLSFTI
+1268 
-1279 DGKQWDNYNEVMQG
+1279 
-1293 NSDHSI
+1293 SI
-1299 SDEAFVAAWALQSS
+1299 SSS
-1313 MGISKHDLS
+1313 EGIS
-1322 KNAVAVLNDPIAT
+1322 
-1335 TEHYGTL
+1335 
-1342 TLNGSK
+1342 
-1348 GGIELLQ
+1348 
-1355 SGKVSA
+1355 
-1361 DYSVKGQQITV
+1361 
-1372 EASPKS
+1372 
-1378 EEELHTEQEK
+1378 
-1388 KVSIPESLK
+1388 
-1397 GITKGDMP
+1397 

-1413 GNIKKQI
+1413 GNIRNQI
-1420 NTIAKEERQ
+1420 AIIAKKERQ
-1429 SVNYD
+1429 NVNYD
-1434 LTKDTSLARDY
+1434 DVTKDISLARDY
-1445 IANNFQVSRETF
+1445 IANNFQVSREAF

-1475 SSSLLTTFT
+1475 SSSILSSFT
-1484 EQQKVEKE
+1484 EERKVEKE

-1508 QKVLEKGYEK
+1508 QKILEKGYEK
-1518 MNLLRETPN
+1518 MTLLRETPN

-1533 KSSVLSLANNQH
+1533 KSSVLSLADNQH
-1545 RESNSIAYGQY
+1545 RESNPITYGQY

-1576 AKLSEI
+1576 TKLSEI

-1597 KESNVFYSEK
+1597 KESNVSYSEK
-1607 PAFGPATNVIKAHIY
+1607 PAFGPATNVIKAHVY
-1622 VSRDQHQEESV
+1622 VSRDQHQEESF
-1633 SINKSVNDIEEYT
+1633 SINKSVNNSEEYT
-1646 MARRLPQQD
+1646 MARKEPQQD

-1664 SSVASITSGEDFHL
+1664 SSVVSIKSGEDLQL
-1678 FDSMR
+1678 FNSMR

-1697 YDSGDAIS
+1697 YDSGKDIS
-1705 LDTTHKSPLQN
+1705 LDATHKSPLQN

-1728 AVVYNNSVGGAYE
+1728 AVVYNNSAGGAYE

-1751 LNSIERYGLSDTA
+1751 LNSINRNGLPDTA

-1788 HEDHDALKFAAASR
+1788 HEDHDALNYAAASR

-1822 ASSELDKKRGLDDRE
+1822 DSSELDKKRGLDDRE

-1844 EELSGEVSSKQELQD
+1844 EELSGEVSPKQELQD

-1914 NNRVWLNAG
+1914 NNRVWLNAD

-1932 ASWDVSPYNQIF
+1932 ASWDISPYNQIF

-1987 KSKGPEPKSITSNQ
+1987 KSTGPEPKSITSNQ
-2001 YENLSPDEKEHFM
+2001 YENLSPDEKEHFK
-2014 KAPVKYD
+2014 KAPIKYD

-2052 EMQTIASTDSVDLVS
+2052 EMQIIASTDSVDLVS

-2078 NHLVL
+2078 DHLVL

-2089 YNAFG
+2089 YKAFG

-2125 YLKPSD
+2125 YFKLSD

-2146 AVADNFEVL
+2146 AVAENSEGL

-2186 LTQPTIY
+2186 LTQPTSY

-2203 NKKPVNP
+2203 KKKSVNP

-2293 NNPHLLSSLERNV
+2293 NDPHLLSSLERNV

-2322 DYAVINGKSSYNKAE
+2322 DYAAINGKSSYIKAE

-2368 VILSKGIESISENGV
+2368 VILSKGIESTSENGV

-2388 FRQALLKQGIKEVKF
+2388 FRQALLKQGVKEVKF

-2447 NVEYNFEDVSA
+2447 NVEHNFEDVSA

-2470 KEKDQPYFIIQPKMR
+2470 KEKDQPYFIIQPEMR

-2505 KTSLGEKYTKLVQQR
+2505 KTSLGEKYTKIVQQR

-2530 KVPAEDITRIER
+2530 KVPAEDITRIEK

-2597 NILHEGQTVSEA
+2597 NVLHEGQTVSEA

-2632 TESEESLS
+2632 TESEENLS

>member
-15 IMSPKKNTHEA
+15 IMSPKKNTHE
-26 TFPET
+26 TMFPKT
-31 VIPEELQSNILVD
+31 VIPEELQSNSLVD
-44 FNSISFPFPN
+44 INSLSFPSPN
-54 HNVREKLK
+54 HNVRIKLK

-75 IGSVNLYGGNTVSY
+75 IGSVNLYEGKTVSY
-89 REVKKDVDLSD
+89 REVKKEVDLSD
-100 FYEATSVEFTKLS
+100 FYEATSAEFTKLS

-122 EGLKSDKDLK
+122 EDLKSDKDLK

-145 NHHTGDIYR
+145 NHYTGDIYR

-177 SVGVANIQSFKSL
+177 SIGVANIQSFKSL
-190 PFSRSLVLKGSFVN
+190 PFSRSLVLKSSFVN

-262 DIPDMAYKKTNA
+262 DISDMAYKKTNA
-274 SSSASS
+274 PSSASF

-356 LFSMNESLKDPST
+356 LFSMNDSLKDPST
-369 GKIASE
+369 GKIALE

-464 DSEGMYINEDIDS
+464 DSEGMYINEEIDS

-488 SGKDNLSWYCPIEQ
+488 SEKDNLSWYCPIEQ

-525 YKTSNSKEGIFADG
+525 YKTSDSKEGIFADG
-539 QAFYA
+539 QEFYA

-559 LNRDMNGS
+559 LNRDLNGS

-658 NELSNSSRPE
+658 NELSNSSRPG

-680 DYQVETDTDN
+680 DYQVETDTGN
-690 RTKADTNHYDDKR
+690 RTKADTNHYDDNR

-726 ITAPSYQRTVYNFG
+726 ITDPSYKQSVYNFG
-740 DEVETK
+740 DEVEAK

-772 VDSDAPSLKF
+772 VDSDAPFLKF
-782 RSVDSAVKFADWI
+782 RSVDSAVKFVDWI
-795 TAKYAKTEQKSES
+795 TAKYVKTEQKSD
-808 TELIYSNGKQRWT
+808 N
-821 SFDSLLKAAKEHQ
+821 
-834 ITRSEFMA
+834 
-842 LSTFNTVK
+842 LST
-850 GSHPHNLTQAA
+850 
-861 IEYLQQQRKGFTP
+861 
-874 EEPIVPGSPLYDAIK
+874 
-889 MLKEG
+889 KEL
-894 KVFAEYR
+894 
-901 GNREVDLISSIK
+901 RE
-913 DDEMLSAEEIEKL
+913 
-926 KAMASDA
+926 
-933 SDGKSKSSN
+933 
-942 IDNKPLIEKVPY
+942 
-954 GEFYLPDWSIPY
+954 
-966 FKDGKEEG
+966 
-974 LSAEQ
+974 
-979 LKTIKDFE
+979 T
-987 KDFPSKLSIEIT
+987 
-999 ESSIEGNHNTELGPA
+999 
-1014 TTVVKAKI
+1014 
-1022 YYFEQHISDLF
+1022 
-1033 PTDESTRDRLD
+1033 
-1044 KDLSEDNKNRKTLS
+1044 NRKDKTNATPIEELLS
-1058 DLQAQYSN
+1058 
-1066 INVQYPAAVNDERTR
+1066 T
-1081 QIAKRIRQA
+1081 K
-1090 EQIITA
+1090 
-1096 YNANVEAVYDH
+1096 
-1107 DFMFSE
+1107 SE
-1113 EATKVMIPQSIYS
+1113 T
-1126 GQLKPLSVVQ
+1126 
-1136 DQEANQEKK
+1136 
-1145 VSVPES
+1145 
-1151 LQVPVWEA
+1151 
-1159 YEKEKSQTGDFTYQD
+1159 
-1174 TAEEYGN
+1174 
-1181 MLLKGVENIL
+1181 
-1191 PRIKGTLTIN
+1191 
-1201 QWGSD
+1201 
-1206 VLSAEI
+1206 
-1212 ENDPRIFETYII
+1212 
-1224 PEPLKAWLEVSP
+1224 
-1236 KEESHSNMQG
+1236 
-1246 SSTVKNVDI
+1246 
-1255 VAAYVF
+1255 
-1261 STILLQK
+1261 
-1268 ENQEIDLSFTI
+1268 
-1279 DGKQWDNYNEVMQG
+1279 
-1293 NSDHSI
+1293 
-1299 SDEAFVAAWALQSS
+1299 
-1313 MGISKHDLS
+1313 GIS
-1322 KNAVAVLNDPIAT
+1322 P
-1335 TEHYGTL
+1335 
-1342 TLNGSK
+1342 
-1348 GGIELLQ
+1348 
-1355 SGKVSA
+1355 
-1361 DYSVKGQQITV
+1361 
-1372 EASPKS
+1372 S
-1378 EEELHTEQEK
+1378 E
-1388 KVSIPESLK
+1388 
-1397 GITKGDMP
+1397 GMP
-1405 KADLQSQW
+1405 KVDLQSQW
-1413 GNIKKQI
+1413 GNIKLQFDSIVQK
-1420 NTIAKEERQ
+1420 ERQ
-1429 SVNYD
+1429 SVDFD
-1434 LTKDTSLARDY
+1434 LKKEVSLDRDF
-1445 IANNFQVSRETF
+1445 IADNFHVSEEIF
-1457 DKFSDSDKE
+1457 DRFSDSDKE
-1466 RLVSLYSNY
+1466 RLDSLYSNY
-1475 SSSLLTTFT
+1475 VSSFLSSLTKERKL
-1484 EQQKVEKE
+1484 EKE
-1492 ISNFILLG
+1492 ISNYILSG
-1500 GLLDPENA
+1500 GLSDPEFS
-1508 QKVLEKGYEK
+1508 QKVLDRGTEK
-1518 MNLLRETPN
+1518 MNLIRETPSL
-1527 VNLAVL
+1527 NLAVL
-1533 KSSVLSLANNQH
+1533 KSAVLSLVDKQQI
-1545 RESNSIAYGQY
+1545 ESSLISYGQY
-1556 DIPIWAVKHL
+1556 DIPTWAVKHL

-1576 AKLSEI
+1576 AKLSKI
-1582 ESFKSQLPNNSFFEF
+1582 ESFKSQLPHNSFFEF
-1597 KESNVFYSEK
+1597 NDSNVSYSEK
-1607 PAFGPATNVIKAHIY
+1607 PAFGSSTNVIKAHVY
-1622 VSRDQHQEESV
+1622 VSRDQHQGESV
-1633 SINKSVNDIEEYT
+1633 SINKSVNDSEEYI
-1646 MARRLPQQD
+1646 MARKLPQQD
-1655 SKKNEEIFY
+1655 SKKNEEVFY
-1664 SSVASITSGEDFHL
+1664 SSVVSIKSGEDLHL

-1697 YDSGDAIS
+1697 YDSGDDIS

-1716 SGDEVLRENKNY
+1716 RGDEVLRENKNY
-1728 AVVYNNSVGGAYE
+1728 AVVYNNSAGGAYE

-1751 LNSIERYGLSDTA
+1751 LNSIERYGLPETA

-1807 QMEESLAAGTEERLP
+1807 QMEESLAAGTEEKLP
-1822 ASSELDKKRGLDDRE
+1822 DSSELDKKRGLDDRE
-1837 KEIELKN
+1837 KEISLKN
-1844 EELSGEVSSKQELQD
+1844 EELSGEVSSKLELQD
-1859 KNAEARRKEES
+1859 KNVEARRKEES
-1870 QREAE
+1870 QRGAE

-1892 KIITAAFLR
+1892 KIISAAFLR

-1914 NNRVWLNAG
+1914 NNRVWLNAD
-1923 GKKSPTFHQ
+1923 GKKAPSFHK
-1932 ASWDVSPYNQIF
+1932 ASWEVSPYNQLF

-2001 YENLSPDEKEHFM
+2001 YENLSPDEKEHFK
-2014 KAPVKYD
+2014 KAPVKFD

-2078 NHLVL
+2078 DHLVL

-2107 VTLDSFNN
+2107 ITLDSFNN

-2125 YLKPSD
+2125 YFKPSD

-2186 LTQPTIY
+2186 LTQPTSY

-2293 NNPHLLSSLERNV
+2293 NDPHLLSSLERNV

-2322 DYAVINGKSSYNKAE
+2322 DYAAINGKSSYNKAE

-2368 VILSKGIESISENGV
+2368 VILSKGIESNSENGV

-2388 FRQALLKQGIKEVKF
+2388 FRQALLKQGVKEVKF

-2447 NVEYNFEDVSA
+2447 NVEHNFEDVSA

-2470 KEKDQPYFIIQPKMR
+2470 KEKDQPYFIIQPEMR

-2597 NILHEGQTVSEA
+2597 NVLHEGQTVSEA
-2609 PSVEENQQIKE
+2609 PSVEENQQVKE

-2632 TESEESLS
+2632 TESEENLS
-2640 PRVGRSH
+2640 PRVGRFH

>member
-15 IMSPKKNTHEA
+15 IMSPKKNTHKA

-62 GSAITSRNIDNLG
+62 GSAVTSRNIDNLG

-628 ASDMIIEKI
+628 ASDMINEKI

-680 DYQVETDTDN
+680 DYQVETDTGN

-740 DEVETK
+740 DEVEAK

-755 DISSEYNLSAE
+755 DISNEYNLSVE

-772 VDSDAPSLKF
+772 VDSDAPSLIF

-808 TELIYSNGKQRWT
+808 TELIYSNGKQQWT

-850 GSHPHNLTQAA
+850 GSHPHNLTQSA
-861 IEYLQQQRKGFTP
+861 IEYLQQQHKHFSP
-874 EEPIVPGSPLYDAIK
+874 EAPIVPGSPLYDAIK

-901 GNREVDLISSIK
+901 GNREVDLSSSIK

-933 SDGKSKSSN
+933 SDGKSKSTN

-1066 INVQYPAAVNDERTR
+1066 INAQYPAAVNDERTR

-1096 YNANVEAVYDH
+1096 YNANVEAVYGES
-1107 DFMFSE
+1107 FMFSPE
-1113 EATKVMIPQSIYS
+1113 SQTVLIPQTIYS
-1126 GQLKPLSVVQ
+1126 GRERPVLDKTNATPI
-1136 DQEANQEKK
+1136 D
-1145 VSVPES
+1145 ES
-1151 LQVPVWEA
+1151 L
-1159 YEKEKSQTGDFTYQD
+1159 
-1174 TAEEYGN
+1174 
-1181 MLLKGVENIL
+1181 
-1191 PRIKGTLTIN
+1191 
-1201 QWGSD
+1201 
-1206 VLSAEI
+1206 
-1212 ENDPRIFETYII
+1212 
-1224 PEPLKAWLEVSP
+1224 
-1236 KEESHSNMQG
+1236 
-1246 SSTVKNVDI
+1246 ST
-1255 VAAYVF
+1255 
-1261 STILLQK
+1261 
-1268 ENQEIDLSFTI
+1268 
-1279 DGKQWDNYNEVMQG
+1279 
-1293 NSDHSI
+1293 
-1299 SDEAFVAAWALQSS
+1299 
-1313 MGISKHDLS
+1313 
-1322 KNAVAVLNDPIAT
+1322 
-1335 TEHYGTL
+1335 
-1342 TLNGSK
+1342 
-1348 GGIELLQ
+1348 
-1355 SGKVSA
+1355 
-1361 DYSVKGQQITV
+1361 
-1372 EASPKS
+1372 KS
-1378 EEELHTEQEK
+1378 ET
-1388 KVSIPESLK
+1388 
-1397 GITKGDMP
+1397 GILSSEGMP
-1405 KADLQSQW
+1405 KVDLQSQW

-1420 NTIAKEERQ
+1420 NSIVQKERQ
-1429 SVNYD
+1429 GVNFD
-1434 LTKDTSLARDY
+1434 FTKDISLARDY
-1445 IANNFQVSRETF
+1445 IANNFQVSGEIF
-1457 DKFSDSDKE
+1457 DSFSDSDKE

-1475 SSSLLTTFT
+1475 SSSLLSSFT
-1484 EQQKVEKE
+1484 EERKVERE
-1492 ISNFILLG
+1492 ISDFILLG
-1500 GLLDPENA
+1500 GLLDPENS
-1508 QKVLEKGYEK
+1508 QKVLAKGHEK

-1533 KSSVLSLANNQH
+1533 KSSVLSLTDNQH

-1597 KESNVFYSEK
+1597 KESNVSYSEK

-1633 SINKSVNDIEEYT
+1633 SINKSVNDSEEYT

-1664 SSVASITSGEDFHL
+1664 SSVVSIKSGEDLQL

-1683 EKGHLNKMLKVAAE
+1683 EKGHLNKLLKVAAE

-1728 AVVYNNSVGGAYE
+1728 AVVYNNSAGGAYE

-1751 LNSIERYGLSDTA
+1751 LNSVERYGLPSTA

-1822 ASSELDKKRGLDDRE
+1822 DSSELDKKRGLDDRE

-1844 EELSGEVSSKQELQD
+1844 EELSGEVSSKLELQD
-1859 KNAEARRKEES
+1859 KNVEARRKEES

-2078 NHLVL
+2078 DHLVL

-2094 KDAKTIHQLAKDS
+2094 KEAKTIHQLAKDS
-2107 VTLDSFNN
+2107 VTLDSINN

-2186 LTQPTIY
+2186 LTQPTSY

-2274 TLSDQVSNESV
+2274 VLSDQVSNESV

-2293 NNPHLLSSLERNV
+2293 NDPHLLSSLERNV

-2322 DYAVINGKSSYNKAE
+2322 DYASINGKSSYNKAE

-2388 FRQALLKQGIKEVKF
+2388 FRQALLKQGVKEVKF

-2438 ELHLNEQSQ
+2438 ELHLNKQSQ
-2447 NVEYNFEDVSA
+2447 NVEHNFEDVSA

-2470 KEKDQPYFIIQPKMR
+2470 KEKDQPYFIIQPEMR

-2597 NILHEGQTVSEA
+2597 NVLHEGQTVSEA
-2609 PSVEENQQIKE
+2609 PSVEENQQVKE

-2640 PRVGRSH
+2640 PRVGRFH

>member
-15 IMSPKKNTHEA
+15 IMSPKKNTHKA

-62 GSAITSRNIDNLG
+62 GSAVTSRNIDNLG

-628 ASDMIIEKI
+628 ASDMINEKI

-680 DYQVETDTDN
+680 DYQVETDTGN

-740 DEVETK
+740 DEVEAK

-755 DISSEYNLSAE
+755 DISNEYNLSVE

-772 VDSDAPSLKF
+772 VDSDAPSLIF

-808 TELIYSNGKQRWT
+808 TELIYSNGKQQWT

-850 GSHPHNLTQAA
+850 GSHPHNLTQSA
-861 IEYLQQQRKGFTP
+861 IEYLQQQHKHFSP
-874 EEPIVPGSPLYDAIK
+874 EAPIVPGSPLYDAIK

-901 GNREVDLISSIK
+901 GNREVDISSSIK

-933 SDGKSKSSN
+933 SDGKSKSTN

-1066 INVQYPAAVNDERTR
+1066 INAQYPAAVNDERTR

-1096 YNANVEAVYDH
+1096 YNANVEAVYGES
-1107 DFMFSE
+1107 FMFSPE
-1113 EATKVMIPQSIYS
+1113 SQTVLIPQTIYS
-1126 GQLKPLSVVQ
+1126 GRERPVLDKTNATPI
-1136 DQEANQEKK
+1136 D
-1145 VSVPES
+1145 ES
-1151 LQVPVWEA
+1151 L
-1159 YEKEKSQTGDFTYQD
+1159 
-1174 TAEEYGN
+1174 
-1181 MLLKGVENIL
+1181 
-1191 PRIKGTLTIN
+1191 
-1201 QWGSD
+1201 
-1206 VLSAEI
+1206 
-1212 ENDPRIFETYII
+1212 
-1224 PEPLKAWLEVSP
+1224 
-1236 KEESHSNMQG
+1236 
-1246 SSTVKNVDI
+1246 ST
-1255 VAAYVF
+1255 
-1261 STILLQK
+1261 
-1268 ENQEIDLSFTI
+1268 
-1279 DGKQWDNYNEVMQG
+1279 
-1293 NSDHSI
+1293 
-1299 SDEAFVAAWALQSS
+1299 
-1313 MGISKHDLS
+1313 
-1322 KNAVAVLNDPIAT
+1322 
-1335 TEHYGTL
+1335 
-1342 TLNGSK
+1342 
-1348 GGIELLQ
+1348 
-1355 SGKVSA
+1355 
-1361 DYSVKGQQITV
+1361 
-1372 EASPKS
+1372 KS
-1378 EEELHTEQEK
+1378 ET
-1388 KVSIPESLK
+1388 
-1397 GITKGDMP
+1397 GILSSEGMP
-1405 KADLQSQW
+1405 KVDLQSQW

-1420 NTIAKEERQ
+1420 NSIVQKERQ
-1429 SVNYD
+1429 GVNFD
-1434 LTKDTSLARDY
+1434 FTKDISLARDY
-1445 IANNFQVSRETF
+1445 IANNFQVSGEIF
-1457 DKFSDSDKE
+1457 DSFSDSDKE

-1475 SSSLLTTFT
+1475 SSSLLSSFT
-1484 EQQKVEKE
+1484 EERKVERE
-1492 ISNFILLG
+1492 ISDFILLG
-1500 GLLDPENA
+1500 GLLDPENS
-1508 QKVLEKGYEK
+1508 QKVLAKGHEK
-1518 MNLLRETPN
+1518 MNLLREAPN

-1533 KSSVLSLANNQH
+1533 KSSVLSLTDNQH

-1597 KESNVFYSEK
+1597 KESNVSYSEK

-1633 SINKSVNDIEEYT
+1633 SINKSVNDSEEYT

-1664 SSVASITSGEDFHL
+1664 SSVVSIKSGEDLQL

-1683 EKGHLNKMLKVAAE
+1683 EKGHLNKLLKVAAE

-1728 AVVYNNSVGGAYE
+1728 AVVYNNSAGGAYE

-1751 LNSIERYGLSDTA
+1751 LNSVERYGLPSTA

-1822 ASSELDKKRGLDDRE
+1822 DSSELDKKRGLDDRE

-1844 EELSGEVSSKQELQD
+1844 EELSGEVSSKLELQD
-1859 KNAEARRKEES
+1859 KNVEARRKEES

-2078 NHLVL
+2078 DHLVL

-2107 VTLDSFNN
+2107 VTLDSINN

-2125 YLKPSD
+2125 YIKPSD

-2186 LTQPTIY
+2186 LTQPTSY

-2274 TLSDQVSNESV
+2274 VLSDQVSNESV

-2293 NNPHLLSSLERNV
+2293 NDPHLLSSLERNV

-2322 DYAVINGKSSYNKAE
+2322 DYASINGKSSYNKAE

-2388 FRQALLKQGIKEVKF
+2388 FRQALLKQGVKEVKF

-2438 ELHLNEQSQ
+2438 ELHLNKQSQ
-2447 NVEYNFEDVSA
+2447 NVEHNFEDVSA

-2470 KEKDQPYFIIQPKMR
+2470 KEKDQPYFIIQPEMR

-2597 NILHEGQTVSEA
+2597 NVLHEGQTVSEA
-2609 PSVEENQQIKE
+2609 PSVEENQQVKE

-2640 PRVGRSH
+2640 PRVGRFH

>member
-1 MLIFSFPLNKKELA
+1 
-15 IMSPKKNTHEA
+15 MSPKKNTIEA
-26 TFPET
+26 TFPKT

-44 FNSISFPFPN
+44 INSLSFPPPN
-54 HNVREKLK
+54 HNVRKKIK

-75 IGSVNLYGGNTVSY
+75 IGSINLYEGNTVSY
-89 REVKKDVDLSD
+89 REVKKEVDLSD
-100 FYEATSVEFTKLS
+100 FYEATSAEFTKLS

-145 NHHTGDIYR
+145 NHYTGDIYR

-177 SVGVANIQSFKSL
+177 SIGVANIQSFKSL
-190 PFSRSLVLKGSFVN
+190 PFSRSLVLKSSFVN

-262 DIPDMAYKKTNA
+262 DISDMAYKKTNA
-274 SSSASS
+274 PSSASS

-356 LFSMNESLKDPST
+356 LFSMNDSLKDPST
-369 GKIASE
+369 GKIALE

-387 KAFPVYYMI
+387 KTFPVYYMI

-464 DSEGMYINEDIDS
+464 DSEGMYINEEIDS

-488 SGKDNLSWYCPIEQ
+488 SEKDNLSWYCPIEQ

-525 YKTSNSKEGIFADG
+525 YKTSDSKEGIFADG
-539 QAFYA
+539 QEFYA

-559 LNRDMNGS
+559 LNRDLNGS

-668 RTENEMSLNELI
+668 GTEKEMSLNELI
-680 DYQVETDTDN
+680 DYQVETDTSN
-690 RTKADTNHYDDKR
+690 RTKADTNHYDDEH
-703 LYLPLLVDGKT
+703 LYLPLLVDGRT

-726 ITAPSYQRTVYNFG
+726 ITDPSYQRSVYNFG
-740 DEVETK
+740 DEVEAK
-746 VDNVWQKWE
+746 VDNVWQKWD

-772 VDSDAPSLKF
+772 VDSDAPFLKF

-795 TAKYAKTEQKSES
+795 TAKYAKTEQKSD
-808 TELIYSNGKQRWT
+808 N
-821 SFDSLLKAAKEHQ
+821 
-834 ITRSEFMA
+834 
-842 LSTFNTVK
+842 LST
-850 GSHPHNLTQAA
+850 
-861 IEYLQQQRKGFTP
+861 
-874 EEPIVPGSPLYDAIK
+874 
-889 MLKEG
+889 KEL
-894 KVFAEYR
+894 
-901 GNREVDLISSIK
+901 RE
-913 DDEMLSAEEIEKL
+913 
-926 KAMASDA
+926 
-933 SDGKSKSSN
+933 
-942 IDNKPLIEKVPY
+942 
-954 GEFYLPDWSIPY
+954 
-966 FKDGKEEG
+966 
-974 LSAEQ
+974 
-979 LKTIKDFE
+979 T
-987 KDFPSKLSIEIT
+987 
-999 ESSIEGNHNTELGPA
+999 
-1014 TTVVKAKI
+1014 
-1022 YYFEQHISDLF
+1022 
-1033 PTDESTRDRLD
+1033 
-1044 KDLSEDNKNRKTLS
+1044 NRKDKTNATPIEELLS
-1058 DLQAQYSN
+1058 
-1066 INVQYPAAVNDERTR
+1066 T
-1081 QIAKRIRQA
+1081 K
-1090 EQIITA
+1090 
-1096 YNANVEAVYDH
+1096 
-1107 DFMFSE
+1107 SE
-1113 EATKVMIPQSIYS
+1113 T
-1126 GQLKPLSVVQ
+1126 
-1136 DQEANQEKK
+1136 
-1145 VSVPES
+1145 
-1151 LQVPVWEA
+1151 
-1159 YEKEKSQTGDFTYQD
+1159 
-1174 TAEEYGN
+1174 
-1181 MLLKGVENIL
+1181 
-1191 PRIKGTLTIN
+1191 
-1201 QWGSD
+1201 
-1206 VLSAEI
+1206 
-1212 ENDPRIFETYII
+1212 
-1224 PEPLKAWLEVSP
+1224 
-1236 KEESHSNMQG
+1236 
-1246 SSTVKNVDI
+1246 
-1255 VAAYVF
+1255 
-1261 STILLQK
+1261 
-1268 ENQEIDLSFTI
+1268 
-1279 DGKQWDNYNEVMQG
+1279 
-1293 NSDHSI
+1293 
-1299 SDEAFVAAWALQSS
+1299 
-1313 MGISKHDLS
+1313 GIS
-1322 KNAVAVLNDPIAT
+1322 P
-1335 TEHYGTL
+1335 
-1342 TLNGSK
+1342 
-1348 GGIELLQ
+1348 
-1355 SGKVSA
+1355 
-1361 DYSVKGQQITV
+1361 
-1372 EASPKS
+1372 S
-1378 EEELHTEQEK
+1378 E
-1388 KVSIPESLK
+1388 
-1397 GITKGDMP
+1397 GMP
-1405 KADLQSQW
+1405 KVDLQSQW
-1413 GNIKKQI
+1413 GNIKLQFDSIVQK
-1420 NTIAKEERQ
+1420 ERQ
-1429 SVNYD
+1429 SVDFD
-1434 LTKDTSLARDY
+1434 LKKEVSLDRDF
-1445 IANNFQVSRETF
+1445 IADNFHVSGEIF
-1457 DKFSDSDKE
+1457 DRFADSDKE
-1466 RLVSLYSNY
+1466 RLDSLYSNY
-1475 SSSLLTTFT
+1475 VSSFLSSLTKERKL
-1484 EQQKVEKE
+1484 EKE
-1492 ISNFILLG
+1492 ISNYILSG
-1500 GLLDPENA
+1500 GLSDPEFS
-1508 QKVLEKGYEK
+1508 QKVLDRGTEK
-1518 MNLLRETPN
+1518 MNLIRETPSL
-1527 VNLAVL
+1527 NLAVL
-1533 KSSVLSLANNQH
+1533 KSAVLSLVDKQQT
-1545 RESNSIAYGQY
+1545 ESSLISYGQY
-1556 DIPIWAVKHL
+1556 DIPTWAVKHL

-1576 AKLSEI
+1576 AKLSKI
-1582 ESFKSQLPNNSFFEF
+1582 ESFKSQLPHNSFFEF
-1597 KESNVFYSEK
+1597 NDSNVSYSEK
-1607 PAFGPATNVIKAHIY
+1607 PAFGSSTNVIKAHVY
-1622 VSRDQHQEESV
+1622 VSRDQHQGESV
-1633 SINKSVNDIEEYT
+1633 SINKSVNDSEEYI
-1646 MARRLPQQD
+1646 MARKLPQQD
-1655 SKKNEEIFY
+1655 SKKNEEVFY
-1664 SSVASITSGEDFHL
+1664 SSVVSIKSGEDLHL

-1697 YDSGDAIS
+1697 YDSGDDIS

-1716 SGDEVLRENKNY
+1716 RGDEVLRENKNY
-1728 AVVYNNSVGGAYE
+1728 AVVYNNSAGGAYE

-1751 LNSIERYGLSDTA
+1751 LNSIERYGLPETA

-1807 QMEESLAAGTEERLP
+1807 QMEESLAAGTEEKLP
-1822 ASSELDKKRGLDDRE
+1822 DSSELDKKRGLDDRE
-1837 KEIELKN
+1837 KEISLKN
-1844 EELSGEVSSKQELQD
+1844 EELSGEVSSKLELQD
-1859 KNAEARRKEES
+1859 KNVEARRKEES

-1892 KIITAAFLR
+1892 KIISAAFLR

-1914 NNRVWLNAG
+1914 NNRVWLNAD
-1923 GKKSPTFHQ
+1923 GKKAPSFHK
-1932 ASWDVSPYNQIF
+1932 ASWEVSPYNQLF

-1949 DKNGYATNVYTTFKH
+1949 DKNGYATNVYTTFKQ
-1964 EDSLAVKKGSESLP
+1964 EGSLAIQYGSHSLP

-1987 KSKGPEPKSITSNQ
+1987 KSKDSKLKNITASQ
-2001 YENLSPDEKEHFM
+2001 YENLPTEEKGLYKKE
-2014 KAPVKYD
+2014 PVKFD
-2021 RKIFNIDQTV
+2021 RRIFNIDQTI
-2031 LKGANPEQYNAVLK
+2031 LKLSNSEEYNAVLK
-2045 EHDTHYK
+2045 DFATHYK
-2052 EMQTIASTDSVDLVS
+2052 EKLTIASSESVDLVS
-2067 DRVSKIKKQHP
+2067 DRISKIKKQHP
-2078 NHLVL
+2078 DHLIL
-2083 FAHNGV
+2083 FVHNGV
-2089 YNAFG
+2089 YTAFG
-2094 KDAKTIHQLAKDS
+2094 KDAKSAHNLSEDC
-2107 VTLDSFNN
+2107 VVLDSITN
-2115 SKSNRKTSIA
+2115 SKTNRKTPIA
-2125 YLKPSD
+2125 YFKSSELDTILKS
-2131 LDKVLKAVVSSGQRV
+2131 LASSGQRV
-2146 AVADNFEVL
+2146 AIVDKFNIL
-2155 NAPKEA
+2155 NASMEA
-2161 TKILS
+2161 NKILS
-2166 KAESVL
+2166 KAESLL

-2186 LTQPTIY
+2186 LSQPTSY

-2203 NKKPVNP
+2203 NKKSVNP
-2210 GSELRTA
+2210 GNELRTA

-2230 SVANNKRLDIS
+2230 SIANNNRLDIS
-2241 NQFSMPEKDIESVK
+2241 KQFSMPEKDIESVK

-2264 VLSLKQAHPA
+2264 VLSLKQDHPA
-2274 TLSDQVSNESV
+2274 ILSDQVSHESV
-2285 ESWVQDIK
+2285 DSWVQDIT
-2293 NNPHLLSSLERNV
+2293 NDPHLLSSLERNV

-2315 LVKGEQV
+2315 LIKGEQV
-2322 DYAVINGKSSYNKAE
+2322 DYAVINGKSSYNRTQ
-2337 SFNLVSELNEV
+2337 SFNLVSELNEI

-2368 VILSKGIESISENGV
+2368 VILSKGIESTSENGV
-2383 LNNEA
+2383 LNNEN
-2388 FRQALLKQGIKEVKF
+2388 FRQALLKQGIREVKF

-2416 SYFEDKS
+2416 SYFEDKN

-2438 ELHLNEQSQ
+2438 ELHLNVQSQ
-2447 NVEYNFEDVSA
+2447 NVEHNFEDVSA
-2458 VKDDNNRWHLYI
+2458 IKDDNNRWHLYI
-2470 KEKDQPYFIIQPKMR
+2470 KEKDQPYFIIQPEMR

-2530 KVPAEDITRIER
+2530 KVPAEDISKIEK

-2597 NILHEGQTVSEA
+2597 NILHEGQTISEA
-2609 PSVEENQQIKE
+2609 PSVEDNQQIKE

-2632 TESEESLS
+2632 SENEESLS
-2640 PRVGRSH
+2640 PRMGRSH

>member
-26 TFPET
+26 TFSEA
-31 VIPEELQSNILVD
+31 VIPEELQSTSLVD
-44 FNSISFPFPN
+44 INSFSLPSPN

-75 IGSVNLYGGNTVSY
+75 IGSVNLYGGNTVFY

-100 FYEATSVEFTKLS
+100 FYEATSAEFTKIS

-169 NDDSTEGW
+169 NDEPTEGW
-177 SVGVANIQSFKSL
+177 SIGVANIQSFKSL

-204 QLNQVIANLHDIID
+204 QLNQVIANLYDIID

-239 KSHKASLKD
+239 KSHKASLND
-248 WKVYIENANLIKSK
+248 WKVYVENANLIKSK
-262 DIPDMAYKKTNA
+262 DISDMAYKKTNA
-274 SSSASS
+274 SSSVSS

-332 NPFMLMYDTIKHEY
+332 NPFMLMYNTIEHEY

-369 GKIASE
+369 GKIALE

-464 DSEGMYINEDIDS
+464 DSDGMYFNEDIDS

-488 SGKDNLSWYCPIEQ
+488 SGKDNLSWYCPIDQ
-502 TDNISSPHYN
+502 TADISSPHYN

-525 YKTSNSKEGIFADG
+525 YKSSDSKEGVFADG
-539 QAFYA
+539 QEFYA

-559 LNRDMNGS
+559 LNRDLSGS

-637 DEQRVD
+637 DEQRID
-643 LNQTLLRGSNLKGQD
+643 LNQTLLRDSNLKGQD
-658 NELSNSSRPE
+658 NELSNPSRPE
-668 RTENEMSLNELI
+668 RTENDMSLNELI
-680 DYQVETDTDN
+680 DYQVETDTGN

-726 ITAPSYQRTVYNFG
+726 ITDPSYQQSVYDFG
-740 DEVETK
+740 DEVEAK

-755 DISSEYNLSAE
+755 DISNEYNLSVE

-795 TAKYAKTEQKSES
+795 TAKYVKTEQKSDSLS
-808 TELIYSNGKQRWT
+808 TEERRETNGK
-821 SFDSLLKAAKEHQ
+821 
-834 ITRSEFMA
+834 
-842 LSTFNTVK
+842 
-850 GSHPHNLTQAA
+850 
-861 IEYLQQQRKGFTP
+861 Y
-874 EEPIVPGSPLYDAIK
+874 
-889 MLKEG
+889 
-894 KVFAEYR
+894 
-901 GNREVDLISSIK
+901 
-913 DDEMLSAEEIEKL
+913 
-926 KAMASDA
+926 
-933 SDGKSKSSN
+933 
-942 IDNKPLIEKVPY
+942 
-954 GEFYLPDWSIPY
+954 
-966 FKDGKEEG
+966 
-974 LSAEQ
+974 
-979 LKTIKDFE
+979 
-987 KDFPSKLSIEIT
+987 
-999 ESSIEGNHNTELGPA
+999 
-1014 TTVVKAKI
+1014 
-1022 YYFEQHISDLF
+1022 
-1033 PTDESTRDRLD
+1033 
-1044 KDLSEDNKNRKTLS
+1044 KTLY

-1066 INVQYPAAVNDERTR
+1066 INALYPAAVNDERTH

-1096 YNANVEAVYDH
+1096 YNANVEAVYGES
-1107 DFMFSE
+1107 FMFSP
-1113 EATKVMIPQSIYS
+1113 EAQTMLIPQTIYS
-1126 GQLKPLSVVQ
+1126 GRERSALDKTNATPI
-1136 DQEANQEKK
+1136 D
-1145 VSVPES
+1145 ES
-1151 LQVPVWEA
+1151 LST
-1159 YEKEKSQTGDFTYQD
+1159 KS
-1174 TAEEYGN
+1174 
-1181 MLLKGVENIL
+1181 
-1191 PRIKGTLTIN
+1191 
-1201 QWGSD
+1201 
-1206 VLSAEI
+1206 
-1212 ENDPRIFETYII
+1212 ETF
-1224 PEPLKAWLEVSP
+1224 VSP
-1236 KEESHSNMQG
+1236 EG
-1246 SSTVKNVDI
+1246 
-1255 VAAYVF
+1255 
-1261 STILLQK
+1261 
-1268 ENQEIDLSFTI
+1268 
-1279 DGKQWDNYNEVMQG
+1279 
-1293 NSDHSI
+1293 
-1299 SDEAFVAAWALQSS
+1299 
-1313 MGISKHDLS
+1313 
-1322 KNAVAVLNDPIAT
+1322 
-1335 TEHYGTL
+1335 
-1342 TLNGSK
+1342 
-1348 GGIELLQ
+1348 
-1355 SGKVSA
+1355 
-1361 DYSVKGQQITV
+1361 
-1372 EASPKS
+1372 
-1378 EEELHTEQEK
+1378 
-1388 KVSIPESLK
+1388 
-1397 GITKGDMP
+1397 MP
-1405 KADLQSQW
+1405 KVDLQSQW
-1413 GNIKKQI
+1413 ENIKKQL
-1420 NTIAKEERQ
+1420 NTVAKDERQ
-1429 SVNYD
+1429 SSNYD

-1457 DKFSDSDKE
+1457 DKFSDSNKE

-1518 MNLLRETPN
+1518 MTLLRETPN

-1533 KSSVLSLANNQH
+1533 KSSVLSLADNQH
-1545 RESNSIAYGQY
+1545 RQSTPIAYGQY

-1597 KESNVFYSEK
+1597 KDSNVSYSEK

-1633 SINKSVNDIEEYT
+1633 SINNNVNDSEEYT
-1646 MARRLPQQD
+1646 MARKLPQQD

-1664 SSVASITSGEDFHL
+1664 SSVVSIKSGEDLQL

-1697 YDSGDAIS
+1697 YDYGEDIS
-1705 LDTTHKSPLQN
+1705 LDATHKSPLQN

-1728 AVVYNNSVGGAYE
+1728 AVVYNNSAGGAYE

-1751 LNSIERYGLSDTA
+1751 LNSINRYGLPDTA
-1764 SEDVKSLSG
+1764 SEDVKRLSG

-1788 HEDHDALKFAAASR
+1788 HEDHDALNFAAASR

-1807 QMEESLAAGTEERLP
+1807 QMEESLSEGTEEKLP
-1822 ASSELDKKRGLDDRE
+1822 DFSEQDKKRGLEDRDNE
-1837 KEIELKN
+1837 VEIKN
-1844 EELSGEVSSKQELQD
+1844 EELSGGLSSKGNLQD
-1859 KNAEARRKEES
+1859 NNAENRRKEES
-1870 QREAE
+1870 RREAE
-1875 KKEKEKQES
+1875 RKEKEKQES
-1884 QKKDDSSA
+1884 QKKDDSST

-1901 SSLLSTALLSAKD
+1901 ASLLSTALLSAKD
-1914 NNRVWLNAG
+1914 NNRVWLNADA
-1923 GKKSPTFHQ
+1923 KTAPSFYKTN
-1932 ASWDVSPYNQIF
+1932 WEISPYNQLF

-1964 EDSLAVKKGSESLP
+1964 EDSIAIKKGSQSLP

-1987 KSKGPEPKSITSNQ
+1987 KSKGSDPKLITANQ
-2001 YENLSPDEKEHFM
+2001 YENLPPSEKELYR
-2014 KAPVKYD
+2014 KEPVKFD
-2021 RKIFNIDQTV
+2021 RKVFNIDQSL
-2031 LKGANPEQYNAVLK
+2031 LKETDRKSYNALLGDNITHLNDKQILASSDGVSFI
-2045 EHDTHYK
+2045 HDDYAK
-2052 EMQTIASTDSVDLVS
+2052 FRNS
-2067 DRVSKIKKQHP
+2067 HP
-2078 NHLVL
+2078 NHIAITQLMGNYAVIGRDSKYIQKL
-2083 FAHNGV
+2083 NIDNVELSHIIR
-2089 YNAFG
+2089 G
-2094 KDAKTIHQLAKDS
+2094 KDRMPYADIKSKDLDAAIKAIVS
-2107 VTLDSFNN
+2107 SGKKVAIWNPSQSLNLPNAIQEIVSNAETTLDSF
-2115 SKSNRKTSIA
+2115 SKN
-2125 YLKPSD
+2125 
-2131 LDKVLKAVVSSGQRV
+2131 
-2146 AVADNFEVL
+2146 
-2155 NAPKEA
+2155 
-2161 TKILS
+2161 
-2166 KAESVL
+2166 
-2172 DNYSKSTGINVQKS
+2172 TGIKVQKS
-2186 LTQPTIY
+2186 LTQPTSY

-2203 NKKPVNP
+2203 NKKSVNP
-2210 GSELRTA
+2210 GNELRAA

-2274 TLSDQVSNESV
+2274 VLSDQVSHESV
-2285 ESWVQDIK
+2285 ESWAQDIK
-2293 NNPHLLSSLERNV
+2293 NDPHLLSSLERNV

-2322 DYAVINGKSSYNKAE
+2322 DYAAINGKSLHDKTK
-2337 SFNLVSELNEV
+2337 SFNYVSELNEIAK
-2348 VNTSTMSA
+2348 TDPMSA
-2356 AVIRNNDGKSAS
+2356 VIIRDKNNASTS
-2368 VILSKGIESISENGV
+2368 VILSTGIETVSENGV
-2383 LNNEA
+2383 LNNNK
-2388 FRQALLKQGIKEVKF
+2388 FRQALLQQGDKDIKF
-2403 FNPGGTLGLNKGD
+2403 YQSGGTLGLNKDD
-2416 SYFEDKS
+2416 SFFKDK
-2423 IQIVNFDGKEVVPQQ
+2423 IMQIVSFNGKDVLPQQ
-2438 ELHLNEQSQ
+2438 DLHINDHSQ
-2447 NVEYNFEDVSA
+2447 NVSHSFEDVSA

-2470 KEKDQPYFIIQPKMR
+2470 KEKGQPYFIIQPDKR
-2485 DMSRLFEAFKSQDQQ
+2485 DLSRLFEAFKSHDQQ
-2500 AIYDT
+2500 SIYDA
-2505 KTSLGEKYTKLVQQR
+2505 KTSLGEKYIHLAQSH

-2530 KVPAEDITRIER
+2530 KVPSQDIARIQR
-2542 ANIARDAQDKNKYL
+2542 AGITRDAQDRNKYL
-2556 IFATIDGKGY
+2556 IFATIDGKNY
-2566 HHEISRE
+2566 HQEISRE

-2582 NMQSYKSALAAKVFS
+2582 NMQSYKNALAAKIFS
-2597 NILHEGQTVSEA
+2597 NVLHEGQSISDT
-2609 PSVEENQQIKE
+2609 PLKEEKEQIKLS
-2620 TNSEKVDSPKQS
+2620 TVEKIDTKQS
-2632 TESEESLS
+2632 FENDEDVNSSKGMS
-2640 PRVGRSH
+2640 RK

>member
-1 MLIFSFPLNKKELA
+1 
-15 IMSPKKNTHEA
+15 MSPKKNTHEA
-26 TFPET
+26 TFSET

-628 ASDMIIEKI
+628 ASDMINEKI

-680 DYQVETDTDN
+680 DYQVETDTGN

-740 DEVETK
+740 DEVEAK

-755 DISSEYNLSAE
+755 DISNEYNLSVE

-772 VDSDAPSLKF
+772 VDSDAPSLIF

-808 TELIYSNGKQRWT
+808 TELIYSNGKQQWT

-850 GSHPHNLTQAA
+850 GSHPHNLTQSA
-861 IEYLQQQRKGFTP
+861 IEYLQQQHKHFSP
-874 EEPIVPGSPLYDAIK
+874 EAPIVPGSPLYDAIK

-901 GNREVDLISSIK
+901 GNREVDLSSSIK

-933 SDGKSKSSN
+933 SDGKSKSTN

-1066 INVQYPAAVNDERTR
+1066 INAQYPAAVNDERTR

-1096 YNANVEAVYDH
+1096 YNANVEAVYGES
-1107 DFMFSE
+1107 FMFSPE
-1113 EATKVMIPQSIYS
+1113 SQTVLIPQTIYS
-1126 GQLKPLSVVQ
+1126 GRERPVLDKTNATPI
-1136 DQEANQEKK
+1136 D
-1145 VSVPES
+1145 ES
-1151 LQVPVWEA
+1151 L
-1159 YEKEKSQTGDFTYQD
+1159 
-1174 TAEEYGN
+1174 
-1181 MLLKGVENIL
+1181 
-1191 PRIKGTLTIN
+1191 
-1201 QWGSD
+1201 
-1206 VLSAEI
+1206 
-1212 ENDPRIFETYII
+1212 
-1224 PEPLKAWLEVSP
+1224 
-1236 KEESHSNMQG
+1236 
-1246 SSTVKNVDI
+1246 ST
-1255 VAAYVF
+1255 
-1261 STILLQK
+1261 
-1268 ENQEIDLSFTI
+1268 
-1279 DGKQWDNYNEVMQG
+1279 
-1293 NSDHSI
+1293 
-1299 SDEAFVAAWALQSS
+1299 
-1313 MGISKHDLS
+1313 
-1322 KNAVAVLNDPIAT
+1322 
-1335 TEHYGTL
+1335 
-1342 TLNGSK
+1342 
-1348 GGIELLQ
+1348 
-1355 SGKVSA
+1355 
-1361 DYSVKGQQITV
+1361 
-1372 EASPKS
+1372 KS
-1378 EEELHTEQEK
+1378 ET
-1388 KVSIPESLK
+1388 
-1397 GITKGDMP
+1397 GILSSEGMP
-1405 KADLQSQW
+1405 KVDLQSQW

-1420 NTIAKEERQ
+1420 NSIVQKERQ
-1429 SVNYD
+1429 GVNFD
-1434 LTKDTSLARDY
+1434 FTKDISLARDY
-1445 IANNFQVSRETF
+1445 IANNFQVSGEIF
-1457 DKFSDSDKE
+1457 DSFSDSDKE

-1475 SSSLLTTFT
+1475 SSSLLSSFT
-1484 EQQKVEKE
+1484 EERKVERE
-1492 ISNFILLG
+1492 ISDFILLG
-1500 GLLDPENA
+1500 GLLDPENS
-1508 QKVLEKGYEK
+1508 QKVLAKGHEK

-1533 KSSVLSLANNQH
+1533 KSSVLSLTDNQH

-1597 KESNVFYSEK
+1597 KESNVSYSEK

-1633 SINKSVNDIEEYT
+1633 SINKSVNDSEEYT

-1664 SSVASITSGEDFHL
+1664 SSVVSIKSGEDLQL

-1683 EKGHLNKMLKVAAE
+1683 EKGHLNKLLKVAAE

-1728 AVVYNNSVGGAYE
+1728 AVVYNNSAGGAYE

-1751 LNSIERYGLSDTA
+1751 LNSVERYGLPSTA

-1822 ASSELDKKRGLDDRE
+1822 DSSELDKKRGLDDRE

-1844 EELSGEVSSKQELQD
+1844 EELSGEVSSKLELQD
-1859 KNAEARRKEES
+1859 KNVEARRKEES

-2078 NHLVL
+2078 DHLVL

-2107 VTLDSFNN
+2107 VTLDSINN

-2186 LTQPTIY
+2186 LTQPTSY

-2274 TLSDQVSNESV
+2274 VLSDQVSNESV

-2293 NNPHLLSSLERNV
+2293 NDPHLLSSLERNV
-2306 NNTVNTIEK
+2306 NNTVKTIEK

-2322 DYAVINGKSSYNKAE
+2322 DYASINGKSSYNKAE

-2388 FRQALLKQGIKEVKF
+2388 FRQALLKQGVKEVKF

-2438 ELHLNEQSQ
+2438 ELHLNKQSQ
-2447 NVEYNFEDVSA
+2447 NVEHNFEDVSA

-2470 KEKDQPYFIIQPKMR
+2470 KEKDQPYFIIQPEMR

-2505 KTSLGEKYTKLVQQR
+2505 KTSLGEKYTKIVQQR

-2597 NILHEGQTVSEA
+2597 NVLHEGQTVSEA
-2609 PSVEENQQIKE
+2609 PSVEENQQVKE

-2640 PRVGRSH
+2640 PRVGRFH

>member
-1 MLIFSFPLNKKELA
+1 MIFSFPLNKKELA

-26 TFPET
+26 TFPKT

-62 GSAITSRNIDNLG
+62 GSAITSRNIDNLC
-75 IGSVNLYGGNTVSY
+75 IGSVNLYEGKTVSY
-89 REVKKDVDLSD
+89 REVKKEVDLSD
-100 FYEATSVEFTKLS
+100 FYEATSAEFTKLS

-169 NDDSTEGW
+169 NDEPTEGW
-177 SVGVANIQSFKSL
+177 SVGVANIRSFKSL
-190 PFSRSLVLKGSFVN
+190 PFSRSLVLKSSFVN

-488 SGKDNLSWYCPIEQ
+488 SGKDNLSWYCPIDQ

-512 LSKDFIKVPLKNQ
+512 LSKDFIKVPFKNQ
-525 YKTSNSKEGIFADG
+525 YKTSTSKEGIFADG
-539 QAFYA
+539 QEFYA

-637 DEQRVD
+637 DEQRVA
-643 LNQTLLRGSNLKGQD
+643 LNQTLLRDSNLKGQD

-680 DYQVETDTDN
+680 DYQVETDTGN

-726 ITAPSYQRTVYNFG
+726 ITDPSYQQSVYDFG
-740 DEVETK
+740 DEVEAK
-746 VDNVWQKWE
+746 ADNVWQKWE
-755 DISSEYNLSAE
+755 DISNEYNLSVE

-772 VDSDAPSLKF
+772 VDSDAPLLKF
-782 RSVDSAVKFADWI
+782 RSVDSAVKFVDWI

-901 GNREVDLISSIK
+901 GNREVDLSSSIK

-933 SDGKSKSSN
+933 SDGKNKSSN

-1014 TTVVKAKI
+1014 TTVDKAKI

-1066 INVQYPAAVNDERTR
+1066 INAQYPAAVNDERTR

-1096 YNANVEAVYDH
+1096 YNANVEAVYGES
-1107 DFMFSE
+1107 FMFSPE
-1113 EATKVMIPQSIYS
+1113 SQTVLIPQTIYS
-1126 GQLKPLSVVQ
+1126 GRERPVLDKTNATPI
-1136 DQEANQEKK
+1136 D
-1145 VSVPES
+1145 ES
-1151 LQVPVWEA
+1151 L
-1159 YEKEKSQTGDFTYQD
+1159 
-1174 TAEEYGN
+1174 
-1181 MLLKGVENIL
+1181 
-1191 PRIKGTLTIN
+1191 
-1201 QWGSD
+1201 
-1206 VLSAEI
+1206 
-1212 ENDPRIFETYII
+1212 
-1224 PEPLKAWLEVSP
+1224 
-1236 KEESHSNMQG
+1236 
-1246 SSTVKNVDI
+1246 ST
-1255 VAAYVF
+1255 
-1261 STILLQK
+1261 
-1268 ENQEIDLSFTI
+1268 
-1279 DGKQWDNYNEVMQG
+1279 
-1293 NSDHSI
+1293 
-1299 SDEAFVAAWALQSS
+1299 
-1313 MGISKHDLS
+1313 
-1322 KNAVAVLNDPIAT
+1322 
-1335 TEHYGTL
+1335 
-1342 TLNGSK
+1342 
-1348 GGIELLQ
+1348 
-1355 SGKVSA
+1355 
-1361 DYSVKGQQITV
+1361 
-1372 EASPKS
+1372 KS
-1378 EEELHTEQEK
+1378 ET
-1388 KVSIPESLK
+1388 
-1397 GITKGDMP
+1397 GILSSEGMP
-1405 KADLQSQW
+1405 KVDLQSQW

-1420 NTIAKEERQ
+1420 NSIVQKERQ
-1429 SVNYD
+1429 GVNFD
-1434 LTKDTSLARDY
+1434 FTKDISLARDY
-1445 IANNFQVSRETF
+1445 IANNFQVSGEIF
-1457 DKFSDSDKE
+1457 DRFSDSDKE

-1475 SSSLLTTFT
+1475 SSSLLSSFT
-1484 EQQKVEKE
+1484 EERKVERE
-1492 ISNFILLG
+1492 ISDFILLG
-1500 GLLDPENA
+1500 GLSDPEFS
-1508 QKVLEKGYEK
+1508 QKVLDRGIEK
-1518 MNLLRETPN
+1518 MNLIRETPN
-1527 VNLAVL
+1527 LNLAVL
-1533 KSSVLSLANNQH
+1533 KSAVLSLVDKQQT
-1545 RESNSIAYGQY
+1545 ESSSISYGQY
-1556 DIPIWAVKHL
+1556 DIPTWAVKHL

-1582 ESFKSQLPNNSFFEF
+1582 ESFKSQLPHNSFFEF
-1597 KESNVFYSEK
+1597 KDSNVSYSGK
-1607 PAFGPATNVIKAHIY
+1607 PAFGSATNVIKAHVY
-1622 VSRDQHQEESV
+1622 VSLDQHQGESV
-1633 SINKSVNDIEEYT
+1633 SINNNVNESAEYI
-1646 MARRLPQQD
+1646 MARKLPQQD

-1664 SSVASITSGEDFHL
+1664 SSVVSIKSGEDLQL
-1678 FDSMR
+1678 FNSMR

-1697 YDSGDAIS
+1697 YDSGKDIS
-1705 LDTTHKSPLQN
+1705 LDATHKSPLQN

-1728 AVVYNNSVGGAYE
+1728 AVVYNNSAGGAYE

-1751 LNSIERYGLSDTA
+1751 LNSIERYGLPETA

-1807 QMEESLAAGTEERLP
+1807 QMEESLAAGTEEKLP
-1822 ASSELDKKRGLDDRE
+1822 DSSELDKKRGLDDRE
-1837 KEIELKN
+1837 KEISLKN
-1844 EELSGEVSSKQELQD
+1844 EELSGEVSSKLELQD
-1859 KNAEARRKEES
+1859 KNVEARRKEES

-1914 NNRVWLNAG
+1914 NNRVWLNADA
-1923 GKKSPTFHQ
+1923 KTAPSFHN
-1932 ASWDVSPYNQIF
+1932 ASWEVTPYNQLF

-1987 KSKGPEPKSITSNQ
+1987 TSKGPEPKSITSNQ
-2001 YENLSPDEKEHFM
+2001 YENLSPDEKEHFK

-2078 NHLVL
+2078 DHLVL

-2107 VTLDSFNN
+2107 VTLNSINN

-2125 YLKPSD
+2125 YFKPSD

-2161 TKILS
+2161 TRILS

-2186 LTQPTIY
+2186 LTQPTSY
-2193 DKETDTIILN
+2193 DKETDTLILN
-2203 NKKPVNP
+2203 NKKSVNP

-2241 NQFSMPEKDIESVK
+2241 NQFSMPEKDVESVK

-2274 TLSDQVSNESV
+2274 ILPDQVSNESV
-2285 ESWVQDIK
+2285 ESWVQDVK
-2293 NNPHLLSSLERNV
+2293 NDPHLLSSLERNV
-2306 NNTVNTIEK
+2306 NNTVNIIEK
-2315 LVKGEQV
+2315 LIKGEQV
-2322 DYAVINGKSSYNKAE
+2322 DYAAINGKSSYNKAE

-2388 FRQALLKQGIKEVKF
+2388 FRQALLKQGVKEVKF

-2438 ELHLNEQSQ
+2438 ELHLNKQSQ
-2447 NVEYNFEDVSA
+2447 NVEHNFEDVSA

-2470 KEKDQPYFIIQPKMR
+2470 KEKDHPYFIIQPEMR

-2597 NILHEGQTVSEA
+2597 NVLHEGQTVSEA
-2609 PSVEENQQIKE
+2609 PSVEENQQVKE

-2632 TESEESLS
+2632 NESEESLS
-2640 PRVGRSH
+2640 PRVGRFH

>member
-628 ASDMIIEKI
+628 ASDMINEKI

-680 DYQVETDTDN
+680 DYQVETDTGN

-740 DEVETK
+740 DEVEAK

-755 DISSEYNLSAE
+755 DISNEYNLSVE

-772 VDSDAPSLKF
+772 VDSDAPSLIF

-808 TELIYSNGKQRWT
+808 TELIYSNGKQQWT

-850 GSHPHNLTQAA
+850 GSHPHNLTQSA
-861 IEYLQQQRKGFTP
+861 IEYLQQQHKHFSP
-874 EEPIVPGSPLYDAIK
+874 EAPIVPGSPLYDAIK

-901 GNREVDLISSIK
+901 GNREVDLSSSIK

-933 SDGKSKSSN
+933 SDGKSKSTN

-1066 INVQYPAAVNDERTR
+1066 INAQYPAAVNDERTR

-1096 YNANVEAVYDH
+1096 YNANVEAVYGES
-1107 DFMFSE
+1107 FMFSPE
-1113 EATKVMIPQSIYS
+1113 SQTVLIPQTIYS
-1126 GQLKPLSVVQ
+1126 GRERPVLDKTNATPI
-1136 DQEANQEKK
+1136 D
-1145 VSVPES
+1145 ES
-1151 LQVPVWEA
+1151 L
-1159 YEKEKSQTGDFTYQD
+1159 
-1174 TAEEYGN
+1174 
-1181 MLLKGVENIL
+1181 
-1191 PRIKGTLTIN
+1191 
-1201 QWGSD
+1201 
-1206 VLSAEI
+1206 
-1212 ENDPRIFETYII
+1212 
-1224 PEPLKAWLEVSP
+1224 
-1236 KEESHSNMQG
+1236 
-1246 SSTVKNVDI
+1246 ST
-1255 VAAYVF
+1255 
-1261 STILLQK
+1261 
-1268 ENQEIDLSFTI
+1268 
-1279 DGKQWDNYNEVMQG
+1279 
-1293 NSDHSI
+1293 
-1299 SDEAFVAAWALQSS
+1299 
-1313 MGISKHDLS
+1313 
-1322 KNAVAVLNDPIAT
+1322 
-1335 TEHYGTL
+1335 
-1342 TLNGSK
+1342 
-1348 GGIELLQ
+1348 
-1355 SGKVSA
+1355 
-1361 DYSVKGQQITV
+1361 
-1372 EASPKS
+1372 KS
-1378 EEELHTEQEK
+1378 ET
-1388 KVSIPESLK
+1388 
-1397 GITKGDMP
+1397 GILSSEGMP
-1405 KADLQSQW
+1405 KVDLQSQW

-1420 NTIAKEERQ
+1420 NSIVQKERQ
-1429 SVNYD
+1429 GVNFD
-1434 LTKDTSLARDY
+1434 FTKDISLARDY
-1445 IANNFQVSRETF
+1445 IANNFQVSGEIF
-1457 DKFSDSDKE
+1457 DSFSDSDKE

-1475 SSSLLTTFT
+1475 SSSLLSSFT
-1484 EQQKVEKE
+1484 EERKVERE
-1492 ISNFILLG
+1492 ISDFILLG
-1500 GLLDPENA
+1500 GLLDPENS
-1508 QKVLEKGYEK
+1508 QKVLAKGHEK

-1533 KSSVLSLANNQH
+1533 KSSVLSLTDNQH

-1597 KESNVFYSEK
+1597 KESNVSYSEK
-1607 PAFGPATNVIKAHIY
+1607 PAFGSATNVIKAHIY
-1622 VSRDQHQEESV
+1622 VSRDQHQGESV
-1633 SINKSVNDIEEYT
+1633 SINKSVNDSEEYT

-1664 SSVASITSGEDFHL
+1664 SSVVSIKSGEDLQL

-1683 EKGHLNKMLKVAAE
+1683 EKGHLNKLLKVAAE

-1728 AVVYNNSVGGAYE
+1728 AVVYNNSAGGAYE

-1751 LNSIERYGLSDTA
+1751 LNSVERYGLPSTA

-1807 QMEESLAAGTEERLP
+1807 QMEESLAAGTEEKLP
-1822 ASSELDKKRGLDDRE
+1822 DSSELDKKRGLDDRE

-1844 EELSGEVSSKQELQD
+1844 EELSGEVSSKLELQD
-1859 KNAEARRKEES
+1859 KNVEARRKEES

-2078 NHLVL
+2078 DHLVL

-2107 VTLDSFNN
+2107 VTLDSINN

-2186 LTQPTIY
+2186 LTQPTSY

-2274 TLSDQVSNESV
+2274 VLSDQVSNESV

-2293 NNPHLLSSLERNV
+2293 NDPHLLSSLERNV

-2322 DYAVINGKSSYNKAE
+2322 DYAAINGKSSYNRAE

-2368 VILSKGIESISENGV
+2368 VILSKGIESISKNGV

-2447 NVEYNFEDVSA
+2447 NVEHNFEDVSA

-2470 KEKDQPYFIIQPKMR
+2470 KEKDQPYFIIQPEMR

-2597 NILHEGQTVSEA
+2597 NVLHEGQTVSEA

-2640 PRVGRSH
+2640 PRLGRSH

>member
-15 IMSPKKNTHEA
+15 IMSPKKNTHKA

-62 GSAITSRNIDNLG
+62 GSAVTSRNIDNLG

-628 ASDMIIEKI
+628 ASDMINEKI

-680 DYQVETDTDN
+680 DYQVETDTGN

-740 DEVETK
+740 DEVEAK

-755 DISSEYNLSAE
+755 DISNEYNLSVE

-772 VDSDAPSLKF
+772 VDSDAPSLIF

-808 TELIYSNGKQRWT
+808 TELIYSNGKQQWT

-850 GSHPHNLTQAA
+850 GSHPHNLTQSA
-861 IEYLQQQRKGFTP
+861 IEYLQQQHKHFSP
-874 EEPIVPGSPLYDAIK
+874 EAPIVPGSPLYDAIK

-901 GNREVDLISSIK
+901 GNREVDISSSIK

-933 SDGKSKSSN
+933 SDDKSKSSN
-942 IDNKPLIEKVPY
+942 LDKKPLIEKVPY
-954 GEFYLPDWSIPY
+954 GEFYLPEWSIPY
-966 FKDGKEEG
+966 LKDGNEYG
-974 LSAEQ
+974 LTAEQ
-979 LKTIKDFE
+979 LKTVKDFE

-1014 TTVVKAKI
+1014 TTVDKAKV

-1066 INVQYPAAVNDERTR
+1066 INAQYPAAVNDERTR

-1096 YNANVEAVYDH
+1096 YNANVEAVYGES
-1107 DFMFSE
+1107 FMFSPE
-1113 EATKVMIPQSIYS
+1113 SQTVLIPQTIYS
-1126 GQLKPLSVVQ
+1126 GRERPVLDKTNATPI
-1136 DQEANQEKK
+1136 D
-1145 VSVPES
+1145 ES
-1151 LQVPVWEA
+1151 L
-1159 YEKEKSQTGDFTYQD
+1159 
-1174 TAEEYGN
+1174 
-1181 MLLKGVENIL
+1181 
-1191 PRIKGTLTIN
+1191 
-1201 QWGSD
+1201 
-1206 VLSAEI
+1206 
-1212 ENDPRIFETYII
+1212 
-1224 PEPLKAWLEVSP
+1224 
-1236 KEESHSNMQG
+1236 
-1246 SSTVKNVDI
+1246 ST
-1255 VAAYVF
+1255 
-1261 STILLQK
+1261 
-1268 ENQEIDLSFTI
+1268 
-1279 DGKQWDNYNEVMQG
+1279 
-1293 NSDHSI
+1293 
-1299 SDEAFVAAWALQSS
+1299 
-1313 MGISKHDLS
+1313 
-1322 KNAVAVLNDPIAT
+1322 
-1335 TEHYGTL
+1335 
-1342 TLNGSK
+1342 
-1348 GGIELLQ
+1348 
-1355 SGKVSA
+1355 
-1361 DYSVKGQQITV
+1361 
-1372 EASPKS
+1372 KS
-1378 EEELHTEQEK
+1378 ET
-1388 KVSIPESLK
+1388 
-1397 GITKGDMP
+1397 GILSSEGMP
-1405 KADLQSQW
+1405 KVDLQSQW

-1420 NTIAKEERQ
+1420 NSIVQKERQ
-1429 SVNYD
+1429 GVNFD
-1434 LTKDTSLARDY
+1434 FTKDISLARDY
-1445 IANNFQVSRETF
+1445 IANNFQVSGEIF
-1457 DKFSDSDKE
+1457 DSFSDSDKE

-1475 SSSLLTTFT
+1475 SSSLLSSFT
-1484 EQQKVEKE
+1484 EERKVERE
-1492 ISNFILLG
+1492 ISDFILLG
-1500 GLLDPENA
+1500 GLLDPENS
-1508 QKVLEKGYEK
+1508 QKVLAKGHEK

-1533 KSSVLSLANNQH
+1533 KSSVLSLTDNQH

-1597 KESNVFYSEK
+1597 KESNVSYSEK

-1633 SINKSVNDIEEYT
+1633 SINKSVNDSEEYT

-1664 SSVASITSGEDFHL
+1664 SSVVSIKSGEDLQL

-1683 EKGHLNKMLKVAAE
+1683 EKGHLNKLLKVAAE

-1728 AVVYNNSVGGAYE
+1728 AVVYNNSAGGAYE

-1751 LNSIERYGLSDTA
+1751 LNSVERYGLPSTA

-1822 ASSELDKKRGLDDRE
+1822 DSSELDKKRGLDDRE

-1844 EELSGEVSSKQELQD
+1844 EELSGEVSSKLELQD
-1859 KNAEARRKEES
+1859 KNVEARRKEES

-2078 NHLVL
+2078 DHLVL

-2107 VTLDSFNN
+2107 VTLDSINN

-2186 LTQPTIY
+2186 LTQPTSY

-2274 TLSDQVSNESV
+2274 VLSDQVSNESV

-2293 NNPHLLSSLERNV
+2293 NDPHLLSSLERNV

-2322 DYAVINGKSSYNKAE
+2322 DYASINGKSSYNKAE

-2388 FRQALLKQGIKEVKF
+2388 FRQALLKQGVKEVKF

-2438 ELHLNEQSQ
+2438 ELHLNKQSQ
-2447 NVEYNFEDVSA
+2447 NVEHNFEDVSA

-2470 KEKDQPYFIIQPKMR
+2470 KEKDQPYFIIQPEMR

-2597 NILHEGQTVSEA
+2597 NVLHEGQTVSEA
-2609 PSVEENQQIKE
+2609 PSVEENQQVKE

-2640 PRVGRSH
+2640 PRVGRFH

>member
-15 IMSPKKNTHEA
+15 IMSPKKNTHET

-75 IGSVNLYGGNTVSY
+75 IGSVNLYEGKTVSY
-89 REVKKDVDLSD
+89 REVKKEVDLSD
-100 FYEATSVEFTKLS
+100 FYEATSAEFTKLS

-177 SVGVANIQSFKSL
+177 SVGVANIRSFKSL
-190 PFSRSLVLKGSFVN
+190 PFSRSLVLKSSFVN

-280 SYSDAVIQQFADMM
+280 SYSEAVIQQFADMM

-525 YKTSNSKEGIFADG
+525 YKTSTSKEGIFADG

-628 ASDMIIEKI
+628 ASDMINEKI

-680 DYQVETDTDN
+680 DYQVETDTGN

-726 ITAPSYQRTVYNFG
+726 ITAPSYQRTIYNFG
-740 DEVETK
+740 DEVEAK

-755 DISSEYNLSAE
+755 DISNEYNLSVE

-808 TELIYSNGKQRWT
+808 TELIYSNGKQQWT
-821 SFDSLLKAAKEHQ
+821 SFDSLLKASKEHQ

-850 GSHPHNLTQAA
+850 GSHPHNLTQSA
-861 IEYLQQQRKGFTP
+861 IEYLQQQHKHFSP
-874 EEPIVPGSPLYDAIK
+874 EAPIVPGSPLYDAIK

-901 GNREVDLISSIK
+901 GNREVDLSSSIK

-933 SDGKSKSSN
+933 SDGKSKSTN

-1033 PTDESTRDRLD
+1033 PTNESTRDRLD

-1066 INVQYPAAVNDERTR
+1066 INAQYPAAVNDERTR

-1096 YNANVEAVYDH
+1096 YNANVEAVYGES
-1107 DFMFSE
+1107 FMFSPE
-1113 EATKVMIPQSIYS
+1113 SQTVLIPQTIYS
-1126 GQLKPLSVVQ
+1126 GRERPVLDKTNATPI
-1136 DQEANQEKK
+1136 D
-1145 VSVPES
+1145 ES
-1151 LQVPVWEA
+1151 L
-1159 YEKEKSQTGDFTYQD
+1159 
-1174 TAEEYGN
+1174 
-1181 MLLKGVENIL
+1181 
-1191 PRIKGTLTIN
+1191 
-1201 QWGSD
+1201 
-1206 VLSAEI
+1206 
-1212 ENDPRIFETYII
+1212 
-1224 PEPLKAWLEVSP
+1224 
-1236 KEESHSNMQG
+1236 
-1246 SSTVKNVDI
+1246 ST
-1255 VAAYVF
+1255 
-1261 STILLQK
+1261 
-1268 ENQEIDLSFTI
+1268 
-1279 DGKQWDNYNEVMQG
+1279 
-1293 NSDHSI
+1293 
-1299 SDEAFVAAWALQSS
+1299 
-1313 MGISKHDLS
+1313 
-1322 KNAVAVLNDPIAT
+1322 
-1335 TEHYGTL
+1335 
-1342 TLNGSK
+1342 
-1348 GGIELLQ
+1348 
-1355 SGKVSA
+1355 
-1361 DYSVKGQQITV
+1361 
-1372 EASPKS
+1372 KS
-1378 EEELHTEQEK
+1378 ET
-1388 KVSIPESLK
+1388 
-1397 GITKGDMP
+1397 GILSSEGMP
-1405 KADLQSQW
+1405 KVDLQSQW

-1420 NTIAKEERQ
+1420 NSIVQKERQ
-1429 SVNYD
+1429 GVNFD
-1434 LTKDTSLARDY
+1434 FTKDISLARDY
-1445 IANNFQVSRETF
+1445 IANNFQVSGEIF
-1457 DKFSDSDKE
+1457 DSFSDSDKE

-1475 SSSLLTTFT
+1475 SSSLLSSFT
-1484 EQQKVEKE
+1484 EERKVERE
-1492 ISNFILLG
+1492 ISDFILLG
-1500 GLLDPENA
+1500 GLLDPENS
-1508 QKVLEKGYEK
+1508 QKVLAKGHEK

-1533 KSSVLSLANNQH
+1533 KSSVLSLTDNQH

-1597 KESNVFYSEK
+1597 KESNVSYSEK

-1633 SINKSVNDIEEYT
+1633 SINKSVNDSEEYT

-1664 SSVASITSGEDFHL
+1664 SSVVSIKSGEDLQL

-1683 EKGHLNKMLKVAAE
+1683 EKGHLNKLLKVAAE

-1728 AVVYNNSVGGAYE
+1728 AVVYNNSAGGAYE

-1751 LNSIERYGLSDTA
+1751 LNSVERYGLPSTA

-1822 ASSELDKKRGLDDRE
+1822 DSSELDKKRGLDDRE

-1844 EELSGEVSSKQELQD
+1844 EELSGEVSSKLELQD
-1859 KNAEARRKEES
+1859 KNVEARRKEES

-2078 NHLVL
+2078 DHLVL

-2107 VTLDSFNN
+2107 VTLDSINN

-2186 LTQPTIY
+2186 LTQPTSY

-2274 TLSDQVSNESV
+2274 VLSDQVSNESV

-2293 NNPHLLSSLERNV
+2293 NDPHLLSSLERNV

-2322 DYAVINGKSSYNKAE
+2322 DYASINGKSSYNKAE

-2388 FRQALLKQGIKEVKF
+2388 FRQALLKQGVKEVKF

-2438 ELHLNEQSQ
+2438 ELHLNKQSQ
-2447 NVEYNFEDVSA
+2447 NVEHNFEDVSA

-2470 KEKDQPYFIIQPKMR
+2470 KEKDQPYFIIQPEMR

-2597 NILHEGQTVSEA
+2597 NVLHEGQTVSEA
-2609 PSVEENQQIKE
+2609 PSVEENQQVKE

-2640 PRVGRSH
+2640 PRMGRSH

>member
-1 MLIFSFPLNKKELA
+1 
-15 IMSPKKNTHEA
+15 MSPKKNTHKA

-62 GSAITSRNIDNLG
+62 GSAVTSRNIDNLG

-559 LNRDMNGS
+559 LNHDMNGS

-628 ASDMIIEKI
+628 ASDMINEKI

-680 DYQVETDTDN
+680 DYQVETDTGN

-740 DEVETK
+740 DEVEAK

-755 DISSEYNLSAE
+755 DISNEYNLSVE

-772 VDSDAPSLKF
+772 VDSDAPSLIF

-808 TELIYSNGKQRWT
+808 TELIYSNGKQQWT

-850 GSHPHNLTQAA
+850 GSHPHNLTQSA
-861 IEYLQQQRKGFTP
+861 IEYLQQQHKHFSP
-874 EEPIVPGSPLYDAIK
+874 EAPIVPGSPLYDAIK

-901 GNREVDLISSIK
+901 GNREVDLSSSIK

-933 SDGKSKSSN
+933 SDGKSKSTN

-1014 TTVVKAKI
+1014 TTVDKAKI

-1066 INVQYPAAVNDERTR
+1066 INAQYPAAVNDERTR

-1096 YNANVEAVYDH
+1096 YNANVEAVYGES
-1107 DFMFSE
+1107 FMFSPE
-1113 EATKVMIPQSIYS
+1113 SQTVLIPQTIYS
-1126 GQLKPLSVVQ
+1126 GRERPVLDKTNATPI
-1136 DQEANQEKK
+1136 D
-1145 VSVPES
+1145 ES
-1151 LQVPVWEA
+1151 L
-1159 YEKEKSQTGDFTYQD
+1159 
-1174 TAEEYGN
+1174 
-1181 MLLKGVENIL
+1181 
-1191 PRIKGTLTIN
+1191 
-1201 QWGSD
+1201 
-1206 VLSAEI
+1206 
-1212 ENDPRIFETYII
+1212 
-1224 PEPLKAWLEVSP
+1224 
-1236 KEESHSNMQG
+1236 
-1246 SSTVKNVDI
+1246 ST
-1255 VAAYVF
+1255 
-1261 STILLQK
+1261 
-1268 ENQEIDLSFTI
+1268 
-1279 DGKQWDNYNEVMQG
+1279 
-1293 NSDHSI
+1293 
-1299 SDEAFVAAWALQSS
+1299 
-1313 MGISKHDLS
+1313 
-1322 KNAVAVLNDPIAT
+1322 
-1335 TEHYGTL
+1335 
-1342 TLNGSK
+1342 
-1348 GGIELLQ
+1348 
-1355 SGKVSA
+1355 
-1361 DYSVKGQQITV
+1361 
-1372 EASPKS
+1372 KS
-1378 EEELHTEQEK
+1378 ET
-1388 KVSIPESLK
+1388 
-1397 GITKGDMP
+1397 GILSSEGMP
-1405 KADLQSQW
+1405 KVDLQSQW

-1420 NTIAKEERQ
+1420 NSIVQKERQ
-1429 SVNYD
+1429 GVNFD
-1434 LTKDTSLARDY
+1434 FTKDISLARDY
-1445 IANNFQVSRETF
+1445 IANNFQVSGEIF
-1457 DKFSDSDKE
+1457 DSFSDSDKE

-1475 SSSLLTTFT
+1475 SSSLLSSFT
-1484 EQQKVEKE
+1484 EERKVEKE
-1492 ISNFILLG
+1492 ISDFILLG
-1500 GLLDPENA
+1500 GLLDPENS
-1508 QKVLEKGYEK
+1508 QKVLAKGHEK

-1533 KSSVLSLANNQH
+1533 KSSVLSLADNQH

-1597 KESNVFYSEK
+1597 KESNVSYSEK
-1607 PAFGPATNVIKAHIY
+1607 PAFGSATNVIKAHIY

-1633 SINKSVNDIEEYT
+1633 SINKSVNDSEEYT

-1664 SSVASITSGEDFHL
+1664 SSVVSIKSGEDLQL

-1683 EKGHLNKMLKVAAE
+1683 EKGHLNKLLKVAAE

-1728 AVVYNNSVGGAYE
+1728 AVVYNNSAGGAYE

-1751 LNSIERYGLSDTA
+1751 LNSVERYGLPSTA

-1807 QMEESLAAGTEERLP
+1807 QMEESLAAGTEEKLP
-1822 ASSELDKKRGLDDRE
+1822 DSSELDKKRGLDDRE

-1844 EELSGEVSSKQELQD
+1844 EELSGEVSSKLELQD
-1859 KNAEARRKEES
+1859 KNVEARRKEES

-2078 NHLVL
+2078 DHLVL

-2107 VTLDSFNN
+2107 VTLDSINN

-2186 LTQPTIY
+2186 LTQPTSY

-2274 TLSDQVSNESV
+2274 VLSDQVSNESV

-2293 NNPHLLSSLERNV
+2293 NDPHLLSSLERNV

-2322 DYAVINGKSSYNKAE
+2322 DYAAINGKSSYNRAE

-2368 VILSKGIESISENGV
+2368 VILSKGIESISKNGV

-2447 NVEYNFEDVSA
+2447 NVEHNFEDVSA

-2470 KEKDQPYFIIQPKMR
+2470 KEKDQPYFIIQPEMR

-2597 NILHEGQTVSEA
+2597 NVLHEGQTVSEA

-2640 PRVGRSH
+2640 PRLGRSH

>member
-1 MLIFSFPLNKKELA
+1 
-15 IMSPKKNTHEA
+15 MSPKKNTHEA
-26 TFPET
+26 TFSEA
-31 VIPEELQSNILVD
+31 VIPEELQSTSLVD
-44 FNSISFPFPN
+44 INSFSLPSPN

-100 FYEATSVEFTKLS
+100 FYEATSAEFTKIS

-169 NDDSTEGW
+169 NDEPTEGW
-177 SVGVANIQSFKSL
+177 SIGVANIQSFKSL

-204 QLNQVIANLHDIID
+204 QLNQVIANLYDIID

-239 KSHKASLKD
+239 KSHKASLND
-248 WKVYIENANLIKSK
+248 RKVYVENANLIKSK
-262 DIPDMAYKKTNA
+262 DISDMAYKKTNA

-332 NPFMLMYDTIKHEY
+332 NPFMLMYNTIEHEY

-369 GKIASE
+369 GKIALE

-464 DSEGMYINEDIDS
+464 DSDGMYFNEDIDS

-488 SGKDNLSWYCPIEQ
+488 SGKDNLSWYCPIDQ
-502 TDNISSPHYN
+502 TADISSPHYN

-525 YKTSNSKEGIFADG
+525 YKTSDSKEGVFADG
-539 QAFYA
+539 QEFYA

-559 LNRDMNGS
+559 LNRDLSGS

-637 DEQRVD
+637 DEQRID
-643 LNQTLLRGSNLKGQD
+643 LNQTLLRDSNLKGQD
-658 NELSNSSRPE
+658 NELSNPSRPE
-668 RTENEMSLNELI
+668 RTENDMSLNELI
-680 DYQVETDTDN
+680 DYQVETDTGN

-726 ITAPSYQRTVYNFG
+726 ITDPSYQQSVYDFG
-740 DEVETK
+740 DEVEAK

-755 DISSEYNLSAE
+755 DISNEYNLSVE

-795 TAKYAKTEQKSES
+795 TAKYVKTEQKSDSLS
-808 TELIYSNGKQRWT
+808 TEERRETNGK
-821 SFDSLLKAAKEHQ
+821 
-834 ITRSEFMA
+834 
-842 LSTFNTVK
+842 
-850 GSHPHNLTQAA
+850 
-861 IEYLQQQRKGFTP
+861 Y
-874 EEPIVPGSPLYDAIK
+874 
-889 MLKEG
+889 
-894 KVFAEYR
+894 
-901 GNREVDLISSIK
+901 
-913 DDEMLSAEEIEKL
+913 
-926 KAMASDA
+926 
-933 SDGKSKSSN
+933 
-942 IDNKPLIEKVPY
+942 
-954 GEFYLPDWSIPY
+954 
-966 FKDGKEEG
+966 
-974 LSAEQ
+974 
-979 LKTIKDFE
+979 
-987 KDFPSKLSIEIT
+987 
-999 ESSIEGNHNTELGPA
+999 
-1014 TTVVKAKI
+1014 
-1022 YYFEQHISDLF
+1022 
-1033 PTDESTRDRLD
+1033 
-1044 KDLSEDNKNRKTLS
+1044 KTLY

-1066 INVQYPAAVNDERTR
+1066 INALYPAAVNDERTH

-1096 YNANVEAVYDH
+1096 YNANVEAVYGES
-1107 DFMFSE
+1107 FMFSP
-1113 EATKVMIPQSIYS
+1113 EAQTMLIPQTIYS
-1126 GQLKPLSVVQ
+1126 GRERSALDKTNATPI
-1136 DQEANQEKK
+1136 D
-1145 VSVPES
+1145 ES
-1151 LQVPVWEA
+1151 LST
-1159 YEKEKSQTGDFTYQD
+1159 KS
-1174 TAEEYGN
+1174 
-1181 MLLKGVENIL
+1181 
-1191 PRIKGTLTIN
+1191 
-1201 QWGSD
+1201 
-1206 VLSAEI
+1206 
-1212 ENDPRIFETYII
+1212 ETF
-1224 PEPLKAWLEVSP
+1224 VSP
-1236 KEESHSNMQG
+1236 EG
-1246 SSTVKNVDI
+1246 
-1255 VAAYVF
+1255 
-1261 STILLQK
+1261 
-1268 ENQEIDLSFTI
+1268 
-1279 DGKQWDNYNEVMQG
+1279 
-1293 NSDHSI
+1293 
-1299 SDEAFVAAWALQSS
+1299 
-1313 MGISKHDLS
+1313 
-1322 KNAVAVLNDPIAT
+1322 
-1335 TEHYGTL
+1335 
-1342 TLNGSK
+1342 
-1348 GGIELLQ
+1348 
-1355 SGKVSA
+1355 
-1361 DYSVKGQQITV
+1361 
-1372 EASPKS
+1372 
-1378 EEELHTEQEK
+1378 
-1388 KVSIPESLK
+1388 
-1397 GITKGDMP
+1397 MP
-1405 KADLQSQW
+1405 KVDLQSQW
-1413 GNIKKQI
+1413 ENIKKQL
-1420 NTIAKEERQ
+1420 NTVAKDERQ
-1429 SVNYD
+1429 SSNYD

-1457 DKFSDSDKE
+1457 DKFSDSNKE

-1518 MNLLRETPN
+1518 MTLLRETPN

-1533 KSSVLSLANNQH
+1533 KSSVLSLADNQH
-1545 RESNSIAYGQY
+1545 RQSTPIAYGQY

-1597 KESNVFYSEK
+1597 KDSNVSYSEK

-1633 SINKSVNDIEEYT
+1633 SINNNVNDSEEYT
-1646 MARRLPQQD
+1646 MARKLPQQD

-1664 SSVASITSGEDFHL
+1664 SSVVSIKSGEDLQL

-1697 YDSGDAIS
+1697 YDYGEDIS
-1705 LDTTHKSPLQN
+1705 LDATHKSPLQN

-1728 AVVYNNSVGGAYE
+1728 AVVYNNSAGGAYE

-1751 LNSIERYGLSDTA
+1751 LNSINRYGLPDTA
-1764 SEDVKSLSG
+1764 SEDVKRLSG

-1788 HEDHDALKFAAASR
+1788 HEDHDALNFAAASR

-1807 QMEESLAAGTEERLP
+1807 QMEESLSEGTEEKLP
-1822 ASSELDKKRGLDDRE
+1822 DFSEQDKKRGLEDRDNE
-1837 KEIELKN
+1837 VEIKN
-1844 EELSGEVSSKQELQD
+1844 EELSGGLSSKGNLQD
-1859 KNAEARRKEES
+1859 NNAENRRKEES
-1870 QREAE
+1870 RREAE
-1875 KKEKEKQES
+1875 RKEKEKQES
-1884 QKKDDSSA
+1884 QKKDDSST

-1901 SSLLSTALLSAKD
+1901 ASLLSTALLSAKD
-1914 NNRVWLNAG
+1914 NNRVWLNADA
-1923 GKKSPTFHQ
+1923 KTAPSFYKTN
-1932 ASWDVSPYNQIF
+1932 WEISPYNQLF

-1964 EDSLAVKKGSESLP
+1964 EDSIAIKKGSQSLP

-1987 KSKGPEPKSITSNQ
+1987 KSKGSDPKLITANQ
-2001 YENLSPDEKEHFM
+2001 YENLPPSEKELYR
-2014 KAPVKYD
+2014 KEPVKFD
-2021 RKIFNIDQTV
+2021 RKVFNIDQSL
-2031 LKGANPEQYNAVLK
+2031 LKETDRKSYNALLGDNITHLNDKQILASSDGVSFI
-2045 EHDTHYK
+2045 HDDYAK
-2052 EMQTIASTDSVDLVS
+2052 FRNS
-2067 DRVSKIKKQHP
+2067 HP
-2078 NHLVL
+2078 NHIAITQLMGNYAVIGRDSKYIQKL
-2083 FAHNGV
+2083 NIDNVELSHIIR
-2089 YNAFG
+2089 G
-2094 KDAKTIHQLAKDS
+2094 KDRMPYADIKSKDLDAAIKAIVS
-2107 VTLDSFNN
+2107 SGKKVAIWNPSQSLNLPNAIQEIVSNAETTLDSF
-2115 SKSNRKTSIA
+2115 SKN
-2125 YLKPSD
+2125 
-2131 LDKVLKAVVSSGQRV
+2131 
-2146 AVADNFEVL
+2146 
-2155 NAPKEA
+2155 
-2161 TKILS
+2161 
-2166 KAESVL
+2166 
-2172 DNYSKSTGINVQKS
+2172 TGIKVQKS
-2186 LTQPTIY
+2186 LTQPTSY

-2203 NKKPVNP
+2203 NKKSVNP
-2210 GSELRTA
+2210 GNELRAA

-2274 TLSDQVSNESV
+2274 VLSDQVSHESV
-2285 ESWVQDIK
+2285 ESWAQDIK
-2293 NNPHLLSSLERNV
+2293 NDPHLLSSLERNV

-2322 DYAVINGKSSYNKAE
+2322 DYAAINGKSLHDKTK
-2337 SFNLVSELNEV
+2337 SFNYVSELNEIAK
-2348 VNTSTMSA
+2348 TDPMSA
-2356 AVIRNNDGKSAS
+2356 VIIRDKNNASTS
-2368 VILSKGIESISENGV
+2368 VILSTGIETVSENGV
-2383 LNNEA
+2383 LNNNK
-2388 FRQALLKQGIKEVKF
+2388 FRQALLQQGDKDIKF
-2403 FNPGGTLGLNKGD
+2403 YQSGGTLGLNKDD
-2416 SYFEDKS
+2416 SFFKDK
-2423 IQIVNFDGKEVVPQQ
+2423 IMQIVSFNGKDVLPQQ
-2438 ELHLNEQSQ
+2438 DLHINDHSQ
-2447 NVEYNFEDVSA
+2447 NVSHSFEDVSA

-2470 KEKDQPYFIIQPKMR
+2470 KEKGQPYFIIQPDKR
-2485 DMSRLFEAFKSQDQQ
+2485 DLSRLFEAFKSHDQQ
-2500 AIYDT
+2500 SIYDA
-2505 KTSLGEKYTKLVQQR
+2505 KTSLGEKYIHLAQSH

-2530 KVPAEDITRIER
+2530 KVPSQDIARIQR
-2542 ANIARDAQDKNKYL
+2542 AGITRDAQDRNKYL
-2556 IFATIDGKGY
+2556 IFATIDGKNY
-2566 HHEISRE
+2566 HQEISRE

-2582 NMQSYKSALAAKVFS
+2582 NMQSYKNALAAKIFS
-2597 NILHEGQTVSEA
+2597 NVLHEGQSISDT
-2609 PSVEENQQIKE
+2609 PLKEEKEQIKLS
-2620 TNSEKVDSPKQS
+2620 TVEKIDTKQS
-2632 TESEESLS
+2632 FENDEDVNSSKGMS
-2640 PRVGRSH
+2640 RK

>member
-1 MLIFSFPLNKKELA
+1 
-15 IMSPKKNTHEA
+15 MSPKKNTHEA
-26 TFPET
+26 TFSEA
-31 VIPEELQSNILVD
+31 VIPEELQSTSLVD
-44 FNSISFPFPN
+44 INSFSLPSPN

-62 GSAITSRNIDNLG
+62 GSAITFRNIDNLG
-75 IGSVNLYGGNTVSY
+75 IGSVNLYEGNTVSY

-100 FYEATSVEFTKLS
+100 FYEATSAEFTKIS
-113 SDKSVFSFW
+113 SDKSVISFW

-169 NDDSTEGW
+169 NDDPTEGW
-177 SVGVANIQSFKSL
+177 SIGVANIKSFKSL
-190 PFSRSLVLKGSFVN
+190 PFSRGLVLKSSFVN

-262 DIPDMAYKKTNA
+262 DISDMAYKKTNA
-274 SSSASS
+274 PSSASS

-356 LFSMNESLKDPST
+356 LFSMNDSLKDPST
-369 GKIASE
+369 GKIALE

-401 MQGKEYSDQEYNDL
+401 TQGKEFSDQEYNDL

-464 DSEGMYINEDIDS
+464 DSEGMYINEEIDS

-525 YKTSNSKEGIFADG
+525 YKTSDSNEGIFADG
-539 QAFYA
+539 QEFYA

-559 LNRDMNGS
+559 LNRDLNGS

-658 NELSNSSRPE
+658 NELSNSSRPG

-680 DYQVETDTDN
+680 DYQVETDTGN
-690 RTKADTNHYDDKR
+690 RTEADTNHYDDKR

-746 VDNVWQKWE
+746 VDNIWQKWE
-755 DISSEYNLSAE
+755 DISKEYNLSAE

-772 VDSDAPSLKF
+772 VDSDAPLLKF

-808 TELIYSNGKQRWT
+808 TELIYSNGKQRWD
-821 SFDSLLKAAKEHQ
+821 SFDSFLKAAKEHQ

-842 LSTFNTVK
+842 MSALNTVK
-850 GSHPHNLTQAA
+850 DLHPHNFTQSA
-861 IEYLQQQRKGFTP
+861 IEYLQQQHKGFTP
-874 EEPIVPGSPLYDAIK
+874 EEPIAPGSPLYDAIRL
-889 MLKEG
+889 LKEG

-901 GNREVDLISSIK
+901 ENREVDLSSSIK
-913 DDEMLSAEEIEKL
+913 DGEMLSAEEIEKL
-926 KAMASDA
+926 KAMALDA
-933 SDGKSKSSN
+933 SYGKSKSSN

-966 FKDGKEEG
+966 FKDNIEDG

-979 LKTIKDFE
+979 LKTVKDFE

-999 ESSIEGNHNTELGPA
+999 ESSIEGKHNTELGPA
-1014 TTVVKAKI
+1014 TTVDKAKI

-1033 PTDESTRDRLD
+1033 STDESTRDRLD
-1044 KDLSEDNKNRKTLS
+1044 KDFSEDNKSRKTLS
-1058 DLQAQYSN
+1058 DLQAQYSI
-1066 INVQYPAAVNDERTR
+1066 INTQYPAAVNDERTH
-1081 QIAKRIRQA
+1081 QLAKRIRQA

-1096 YNANVEAVYDH
+1096 YNANVEAVYGH

-1126 GQLKPLSVVQ
+1126 GQVKPLSVIREEQ
-1136 DQEANQEKK
+1136 ATPIE
-1145 VSVPES
+1145 ES
-1151 LQVPVWEA
+1151 LSTKTE
-1159 YEKEKSQTGDFTYQD
+1159 TG
-1174 TAEEYGN
+1174 
-1181 MLLKGVENIL
+1181 I
-1191 PRIKGTLTIN
+1191 
-1201 QWGSD
+1201 
-1206 VLSAEI
+1206 
-1212 ENDPRIFETYII
+1212 
-1224 PEPLKAWLEVSP
+1224 
-1236 KEESHSNMQG
+1236 
-1246 SSTVKNVDI
+1246 SS
-1255 VAAYVF
+1255 
-1261 STILLQK
+1261 S
-1268 ENQEIDLSFTI
+1268 E
-1279 DGKQWDNYNEVMQG
+1279 
-1293 NSDHSI
+1293 
-1299 SDEAFVAAWALQSS
+1299 
-1313 MGISKHDLS
+1313 GISK
-1322 KNAVAVLNDPIAT
+1322 V
-1335 TEHYGTL
+1335 
-1342 TLNGSK
+1342 
-1348 GGIELLQ
+1348 
-1355 SGKVSA
+1355 
-1361 DYSVKGQQITV
+1361 
-1372 EASPKS
+1372 
-1378 EEELHTEQEK
+1378 
-1388 KVSIPESLK
+1388 
-1397 GITKGDMP
+1397 
-1405 KADLQSQW
+1405 DLQSQW
-1413 GNIKKQI
+1413 GNIRNQI
-1420 NTIAKEERQ
+1420 AIIAKKERQ
-1429 SVNYD
+1429 NVNYD
-1434 LTKDTSLARDY
+1434 DVTKDISLARDY

-1475 SSSLLTTFT
+1475 SSSILSSFT
-1484 EQQKVEKE
+1484 EERKVEKE

-1518 MNLLRETPN
+1518 MTLLRETPN

-1533 KSSVLSLANNQH
+1533 KSSVLSLADNQH
-1545 RESNSIAYGQY
+1545 RESNPITYGQY

-1576 AKLSEI
+1576 TKLSQI

-1597 KESNVFYSEK
+1597 KDSNVSYSEK
-1607 PAFGPATNVIKAHIY
+1607 PAFGPATNVIKAHVY

-1633 SINKSVNDIEEYT
+1633 SINKSVNNSEEYT
-1646 MARRLPQQD
+1646 MARKEPQQD

-1664 SSVASITSGEDFHL
+1664 SSVVSIKSGEDLQL

-1697 YDSGDAIS
+1697 YDSGKGIS
-1705 LDTTHKSPLQN
+1705 LDATHKSPLQN

-1728 AVVYNNSVGGAYE
+1728 AVVYNNSAGGAYE

-1751 LNSIERYGLSDTA
+1751 LNSINHYGLPDTA

-1788 HEDHDALKFAAASR
+1788 HEDHDALNYAAASR

-1822 ASSELDKKRGLDDRE
+1822 DSSELDKKRGFDDRE

-1914 NNRVWLNAG
+1914 NNRVWLNAD

-1932 ASWDVSPYNQIF
+1932 ASWDISPYNQIF

-1987 KSKGPEPKSITSNQ
+1987 KSTGPEPKSITSNQ
-2001 YENLSPDEKEHFM
+2001 YENLSPDEKEHFK
-2014 KAPVKYD
+2014 KAPVKFD

-2052 EMQTIASTDSVDLVS
+2052 EMQIIASTDSVDLVS

-2078 NHLVL
+2078 DHLVL

-2089 YNAFG
+2089 YKAFG

-2125 YLKPSD
+2125 YFKLSD

-2146 AVADNFEVL
+2146 AVAENSEGL

-2186 LTQPTIY
+2186 LTQPTSY

-2203 NKKPVNP
+2203 NKKSVNP

-2217 VENSNAIYFAISQ
+2217 VEKSNAIYFAISQ

-2293 NNPHLLSSLERNV
+2293 NDPHLLSSLERNV

-2322 DYAVINGKSSYNKAE
+2322 DYAAINGKSSYIKAE
-2337 SFNLVSELNEV
+2337 SFNLLSELNEV

-2388 FRQALLKQGIKEVKF
+2388 FRQALLKQGVKEVKF

-2447 NVEYNFEDVSA
+2447 NVEHDFEDVSA

-2470 KEKDQPYFIIQPKMR
+2470 KEKDQPYFIIQPEMR

-2505 KTSLGEKYTKLVQQR
+2505 KISLGEKYTKIVQQR

-2530 KVPAEDITRIER
+2530 KVPAEDITRIEK

-2597 NILHEGQTVSEA
+2597 NVLHEGQTVSEA

-2632 TESEESLS
+2632 TESEENLS

>member
-26 TFPET
+26 TFSEA
-31 VIPEELQSNILVD
+31 VIPEELQSTSLVD
-44 FNSISFPFPN
+44 INSFSLPSPN

-100 FYEATSVEFTKLS
+100 FYEATSAEFTKIS

-169 NDDSTEGW
+169 NDEPTEGW
-177 SVGVANIQSFKSL
+177 SIGVANIQSFKSL

-204 QLNQVIANLHDIID
+204 QLNQVIANLYDIID

-239 KSHKASLKD
+239 KSHKASLND
-248 WKVYIENANLIKSK
+248 RKVYVENANLIKSK
-262 DIPDMAYKKTNA
+262 DISDMAYKKTNA
-274 SSSASS
+274 SSSVSS

-332 NPFMLMYDTIKHEY
+332 NPFMLMYNTIEHEY

-369 GKIASE
+369 GKIALE

-464 DSEGMYINEDIDS
+464 DSDGMYFNEDIDS

-488 SGKDNLSWYCPIEQ
+488 SGKDNLSWYCPIDQ
-502 TDNISSPHYN
+502 TADISSPHYN

-525 YKTSNSKEGIFADG
+525 YKSSDSKEGVFADG
-539 QAFYA
+539 QEFYA

-559 LNRDMNGS
+559 LNRDLSGS

-637 DEQRVD
+637 DEQRID
-643 LNQTLLRGSNLKGQD
+643 LNQTLLRDSNLKGQD
-658 NELSNSSRPE
+658 NELSNPSRPE
-668 RTENEMSLNELI
+668 RTENDMSLNELI
-680 DYQVETDTDN
+680 DYQVETDTGN

-726 ITAPSYQRTVYNFG
+726 ITDPSYQQSVYDFG
-740 DEVETK
+740 DEVEAK

-755 DISSEYNLSAE
+755 DISNEYNLSVE

-795 TAKYAKTEQKSES
+795 TAKYVKTEQKSDSLS
-808 TELIYSNGKQRWT
+808 TEERRETNGK
-821 SFDSLLKAAKEHQ
+821 
-834 ITRSEFMA
+834 
-842 LSTFNTVK
+842 
-850 GSHPHNLTQAA
+850 
-861 IEYLQQQRKGFTP
+861 Y
-874 EEPIVPGSPLYDAIK
+874 
-889 MLKEG
+889 
-894 KVFAEYR
+894 
-901 GNREVDLISSIK
+901 
-913 DDEMLSAEEIEKL
+913 
-926 KAMASDA
+926 
-933 SDGKSKSSN
+933 
-942 IDNKPLIEKVPY
+942 
-954 GEFYLPDWSIPY
+954 
-966 FKDGKEEG
+966 
-974 LSAEQ
+974 
-979 LKTIKDFE
+979 
-987 KDFPSKLSIEIT
+987 
-999 ESSIEGNHNTELGPA
+999 
-1014 TTVVKAKI
+1014 
-1022 YYFEQHISDLF
+1022 
-1033 PTDESTRDRLD
+1033 
-1044 KDLSEDNKNRKTLS
+1044 KTLY

-1066 INVQYPAAVNDERTR
+1066 INALYPAAVNDERTH

-1096 YNANVEAVYDH
+1096 YNANVEAVYGES
-1107 DFMFSE
+1107 FMFSP
-1113 EATKVMIPQSIYS
+1113 EAQTMLISQTIYS
-1126 GQLKPLSVVQ
+1126 GRERSALDKTNATPI
-1136 DQEANQEKK
+1136 D
-1145 VSVPES
+1145 ES
-1151 LQVPVWEA
+1151 LST
-1159 YEKEKSQTGDFTYQD
+1159 KS
-1174 TAEEYGN
+1174 
-1181 MLLKGVENIL
+1181 
-1191 PRIKGTLTIN
+1191 
-1201 QWGSD
+1201 
-1206 VLSAEI
+1206 
-1212 ENDPRIFETYII
+1212 ETF
-1224 PEPLKAWLEVSP
+1224 VSP
-1236 KEESHSNMQG
+1236 EG
-1246 SSTVKNVDI
+1246 
-1255 VAAYVF
+1255 
-1261 STILLQK
+1261 
-1268 ENQEIDLSFTI
+1268 
-1279 DGKQWDNYNEVMQG
+1279 
-1293 NSDHSI
+1293 
-1299 SDEAFVAAWALQSS
+1299 
-1313 MGISKHDLS
+1313 
-1322 KNAVAVLNDPIAT
+1322 
-1335 TEHYGTL
+1335 
-1342 TLNGSK
+1342 
-1348 GGIELLQ
+1348 
-1355 SGKVSA
+1355 
-1361 DYSVKGQQITV
+1361 
-1372 EASPKS
+1372 
-1378 EEELHTEQEK
+1378 
-1388 KVSIPESLK
+1388 
-1397 GITKGDMP
+1397 MP
-1405 KADLQSQW
+1405 KVDLQSQW
-1413 GNIKKQI
+1413 ENIKKQL
-1420 NTIAKEERQ
+1420 NTVAKDERQ
-1429 SVNYD
+1429 SSNYD

-1457 DKFSDSDKE
+1457 DKFSDSNKE

-1518 MNLLRETPN
+1518 MTLLRETPN

-1533 KSSVLSLANNQH
+1533 KSSVLSLADNQH
-1545 RESNSIAYGQY
+1545 RQSTPIAYGQY

-1597 KESNVFYSEK
+1597 KDSNVSYSEK

-1633 SINKSVNDIEEYT
+1633 SINNNVNDSEEYT
-1646 MARRLPQQD
+1646 MARKLPQQD

-1664 SSVASITSGEDFHL
+1664 SSVVSIKSGEDLQL

-1697 YDSGDAIS
+1697 YDYGEDIS
-1705 LDTTHKSPLQN
+1705 LDATHKSPLQN

-1728 AVVYNNSVGGAYE
+1728 AVVYNNSAGGAYE

-1751 LNSIERYGLSDTA
+1751 LNSINRYGLPDTA
-1764 SEDVKSLSG
+1764 SEDVKRLSG

-1788 HEDHDALKFAAASR
+1788 HEDHDALNFAAASR

-1807 QMEESLAAGTEERLP
+1807 QMEESLSEGTEEKLP
-1822 ASSELDKKRGLDDRE
+1822 DFSEQDKKRGLEDRDNE
-1837 KEIELKN
+1837 VEIKN
-1844 EELSGEVSSKQELQD
+1844 EELSGGLSSKGNLQD
-1859 KNAEARRKEES
+1859 NNAENRRKEES
-1870 QREAE
+1870 RREAE
-1875 KKEKEKQES
+1875 RKEKEKQES
-1884 QKKDDSSA
+1884 QKKDDSST

-1901 SSLLSTALLSAKD
+1901 ASLLSTALLSAKD
-1914 NNRVWLNAG
+1914 NNRVWLNADA
-1923 GKKSPTFHQ
+1923 KTAPSFYKTN
-1932 ASWDVSPYNQIF
+1932 WEISPYNQLF

-1964 EDSLAVKKGSESLP
+1964 EDSIAIKKGSQSLP

-1987 KSKGPEPKSITSNQ
+1987 KSKGSDPKLITANQ
-2001 YENLSPDEKEHFM
+2001 YENLPPSEKELYR
-2014 KAPVKYD
+2014 KEPVKFD
-2021 RKIFNIDQTV
+2021 RKVFNIDQSL
-2031 LKGANPEQYNAVLK
+2031 LKETDRKSYNALLGDNITHLNDKQILASSDGVSFI
-2045 EHDTHYK
+2045 HDDYAK
-2052 EMQTIASTDSVDLVS
+2052 FRNS
-2067 DRVSKIKKQHP
+2067 DP
-2078 NHLVL
+2078 NHIAITQLMGNYAVIGRDSKYIQKL
-2083 FAHNGV
+2083 NIDNVELSHIIR
-2089 YNAFG
+2089 G
-2094 KDAKTIHQLAKDS
+2094 KDRMPYADIKSKDLDAAIKAIVS
-2107 VTLDSFNN
+2107 SGKKVAIWNPSQSLNLPNAIQEIVSNAETTLDSF
-2115 SKSNRKTSIA
+2115 SKN
-2125 YLKPSD
+2125 
-2131 LDKVLKAVVSSGQRV
+2131 
-2146 AVADNFEVL
+2146 
-2155 NAPKEA
+2155 
-2161 TKILS
+2161 
-2166 KAESVL
+2166 
-2172 DNYSKSTGINVQKS
+2172 TGIKVQKS
-2186 LTQPTIY
+2186 LTQPTSY

-2203 NKKPVNP
+2203 NKKSVNP
-2210 GSELRTA
+2210 GNELRAA

-2274 TLSDQVSNESV
+2274 VLSDQVSHESV
-2285 ESWVQDIK
+2285 ESWAQDIK
-2293 NNPHLLSSLERNV
+2293 NDPHLLSSLERNV

-2322 DYAVINGKSSYNKAE
+2322 DYAAINGKSLHDKTK
-2337 SFNLVSELNEV
+2337 SFNYVSELNEIAK
-2348 VNTSTMSA
+2348 TDPMSA
-2356 AVIRNNDGKSAS
+2356 VIIRDKNNASTS
-2368 VILSKGIESISENGV
+2368 VILSTGIETVSENGV
-2383 LNNEA
+2383 LNNNK
-2388 FRQALLKQGIKEVKF
+2388 FRQALLQQGDKDIKF
-2403 FNPGGTLGLNKGD
+2403 YQSGGTLGLNKDD
-2416 SYFEDKS
+2416 SFFKDK
-2423 IQIVNFDGKEVVPQQ
+2423 IMQIVSFNGKDVLPQQ
-2438 ELHLNEQSQ
+2438 DLHINDHSQ
-2447 NVEYNFEDVSA
+2447 NVSHSFEDVSA

-2470 KEKDQPYFIIQPKMR
+2470 KEKGQPYFIIQPDKR
-2485 DMSRLFEAFKSQDQQ
+2485 DLSRLFEAFKSHDQQ
-2500 AIYDT
+2500 SIYDA
-2505 KTSLGEKYTKLVQQR
+2505 KTSLGEKYIHLAQSH

-2530 KVPAEDITRIER
+2530 KVPSQDIARIQR
-2542 ANIARDAQDKNKYL
+2542 AGITRDAQDRNKYL
-2556 IFATIDGKGY
+2556 IFATIDGKNY
-2566 HHEISRE
+2566 HQEISRE

-2582 NMQSYKSALAAKVFS
+2582 NMQSYKNALAAKIFS
-2597 NILHEGQTVSEA
+2597 NVLHEGQSISDT
-2609 PSVEENQQIKE
+2609 PLKEEKEQIKLS
-2620 TNSEKVDSPKQS
+2620 TVEKIDTKQS
-2632 TESEESLS
+2632 FENDEDVNSSKGMS
-2640 PRVGRSH
+2640 RK

>member
-1 MLIFSFPLNKKELA
+1 MIFSFPLNKKELA

-26 TFPET
+26 TFPKT

-75 IGSVNLYGGNTVSY
+75 IGSVNLYEGKTVSY
-89 REVKKDVDLSD
+89 REVKKEVDLSD
-100 FYEATSVEFTKLS
+100 FYEATSAEFTKLS

-169 NDDSTEGW
+169 NDEPTEGW
-177 SVGVANIQSFKSL
+177 SVGVANIRSFKSL
-190 PFSRSLVLKGSFVN
+190 PFSRSLVLKSSFVN

-280 SYSDAVIQQFADMM
+280 SYSDVVIQQFADMM

-628 ASDMIIEKI
+628 ASDMINEKI

-658 NELSNSSRPE
+658 NELSNSSRSE

-680 DYQVETDTDN
+680 DYQVETDTGN

-740 DEVETK
+740 DEVEAK

-755 DISSEYNLSAE
+755 DISSEYNLSVE

-795 TAKYAKTEQKSES
+795 TAKYVKTEQKSES

-874 EEPIVPGSPLYDAIK
+874 EEPIVTGSPLYDAIK

-901 GNREVDLISSIK
+901 GNREVDLSSSIK

-933 SDGKSKSSN
+933 SDGKSKSTN

-979 LKTIKDFE
+979 LKIIKDFE

-1066 INVQYPAAVNDERTR
+1066 INAQYPAAVNDERTR

-1096 YNANVEAVYDH
+1096 YNANVEAVYGES
-1107 DFMFSE
+1107 FMFSPE
-1113 EATKVMIPQSIYS
+1113 SQTVLIPQTIYS
-1126 GQLKPLSVVQ
+1126 GRERPVLDKTNATPI
-1136 DQEANQEKK
+1136 D
-1145 VSVPES
+1145 ES
-1151 LQVPVWEA
+1151 L
-1159 YEKEKSQTGDFTYQD
+1159 
-1174 TAEEYGN
+1174 
-1181 MLLKGVENIL
+1181 
-1191 PRIKGTLTIN
+1191 
-1201 QWGSD
+1201 
-1206 VLSAEI
+1206 
-1212 ENDPRIFETYII
+1212 
-1224 PEPLKAWLEVSP
+1224 
-1236 KEESHSNMQG
+1236 
-1246 SSTVKNVDI
+1246 ST
-1255 VAAYVF
+1255 
-1261 STILLQK
+1261 
-1268 ENQEIDLSFTI
+1268 
-1279 DGKQWDNYNEVMQG
+1279 
-1293 NSDHSI
+1293 
-1299 SDEAFVAAWALQSS
+1299 
-1313 MGISKHDLS
+1313 
-1322 KNAVAVLNDPIAT
+1322 
-1335 TEHYGTL
+1335 
-1342 TLNGSK
+1342 
-1348 GGIELLQ
+1348 
-1355 SGKVSA
+1355 
-1361 DYSVKGQQITV
+1361 
-1372 EASPKS
+1372 KS
-1378 EEELHTEQEK
+1378 ET
-1388 KVSIPESLK
+1388 
-1397 GITKGDMP
+1397 GILSSEGMP
-1405 KADLQSQW
+1405 KVDLQSQW

-1420 NTIAKEERQ
+1420 NSIVQKERQ
-1429 SVNYD
+1429 GVNFD
-1434 LTKDTSLARDY
+1434 FTKDISLARDY
-1445 IANNFQVSRETF
+1445 IANNFQVSGEIF
-1457 DKFSDSDKE
+1457 DSFSDSDKE

-1475 SSSLLTTFT
+1475 SSSLLSSFT
-1484 EQQKVEKE
+1484 EERKVERE
-1492 ISNFILLG
+1492 ISDFILLG
-1500 GLLDPENA
+1500 GLLDPENS
-1508 QKVLEKGYEK
+1508 QKVLAKGHEK

-1533 KSSVLSLANNQH
+1533 KSSVLSLTDNQH
-1545 RESNSIAYGQY
+1545 RESNSIVYGQY

-1597 KESNVFYSEK
+1597 KESNVSYSEK

-1622 VSRDQHQEESV
+1622 VSRDQHQKESV
-1633 SINKSVNDIEEYT
+1633 SINKSVNDSEEYT

-1664 SSVASITSGEDFHL
+1664 SSVVSIKSGEDLQL

-1683 EKGHLNKMLKVAAE
+1683 EKGHLNKLLKVAAE

-1728 AVVYNNSVGGAYE
+1728 AVVYNNSAGGAYE

-1751 LNSIERYGLSDTA
+1751 LNSVERYGLPSTA

-1822 ASSELDKKRGLDDRE
+1822 DSSELDKKRGLDDRE

-1844 EELSGEVSSKQELQD
+1844 EELSGEVSSKLELQD
-1859 KNAEARRKEES
+1859 KNVEARRKEES

-2078 NHLVL
+2078 DHLVL

-2107 VTLDSFNN
+2107 VTLDSINN

-2172 DNYSKSTGINVQKS
+2172 DNFSKSTGINVQKS
-2186 LTQPTIY
+2186 LTQPTSY

-2274 TLSDQVSNESV
+2274 VLSDQVSNESV

-2293 NNPHLLSSLERNV
+2293 NDPHLLPSLERNV

-2322 DYAVINGKSSYNKAE
+2322 DYASINGKSSYNKAE

-2388 FRQALLKQGIKEVKF
+2388 FRQALLKQGVKEVKF

-2438 ELHLNEQSQ
+2438 ELHLNKQSQ
-2447 NVEYNFEDVSA
+2447 NVEHNFEDVSA

-2470 KEKDQPYFIIQPKMR
+2470 KEKDQPYFIIQPEMR

-2597 NILHEGQTVSEA
+2597 NVLHEGQTVSEA
-2609 PSVEENQQIKE
+2609 PSVEENQQVKE

-2640 PRVGRSH
+2640 PRVGRFH

>member
-26 TFPET
+26 TFSDA

-62 GSAITSRNIDNLG
+62 GSAVTSRNIDNLG

-628 ASDMIIEKI
+628 ASDMINEKI

-680 DYQVETDTDN
+680 DYQVETDTGN

-740 DEVETK
+740 DEVEAK

-755 DISSEYNLSAE
+755 DISNEYNLSVE

-772 VDSDAPSLKF
+772 VDSDAPSLIF

-808 TELIYSNGKQRWT
+808 TELIYSNGKQQWT

-850 GSHPHNLTQAA
+850 GSHPHNLTQSA
-861 IEYLQQQRKGFTP
+861 IEYLQQQHKHFSP
-874 EEPIVPGSPLYDAIK
+874 EAPIVPGSPLYDAIK

-901 GNREVDLISSIK
+901 GNREVDLSSSIK

-933 SDGKSKSSN
+933 SDGKSKSTN

-1066 INVQYPAAVNDERTR
+1066 INAQYPAAVNDERTR

-1096 YNANVEAVYDH
+1096 YNANVEAVYGES
-1107 DFMFSE
+1107 FMFSPE
-1113 EATKVMIPQSIYS
+1113 SQTVLIPQTIYS
-1126 GQLKPLSVVQ
+1126 GRERPVLDKTNATPI
-1136 DQEANQEKK
+1136 D
-1145 VSVPES
+1145 ES
-1151 LQVPVWEA
+1151 L
-1159 YEKEKSQTGDFTYQD
+1159 
-1174 TAEEYGN
+1174 
-1181 MLLKGVENIL
+1181 
-1191 PRIKGTLTIN
+1191 
-1201 QWGSD
+1201 
-1206 VLSAEI
+1206 
-1212 ENDPRIFETYII
+1212 
-1224 PEPLKAWLEVSP
+1224 
-1236 KEESHSNMQG
+1236 
-1246 SSTVKNVDI
+1246 ST
-1255 VAAYVF
+1255 
-1261 STILLQK
+1261 
-1268 ENQEIDLSFTI
+1268 
-1279 DGKQWDNYNEVMQG
+1279 
-1293 NSDHSI
+1293 
-1299 SDEAFVAAWALQSS
+1299 
-1313 MGISKHDLS
+1313 
-1322 KNAVAVLNDPIAT
+1322 
-1335 TEHYGTL
+1335 
-1342 TLNGSK
+1342 
-1348 GGIELLQ
+1348 
-1355 SGKVSA
+1355 
-1361 DYSVKGQQITV
+1361 
-1372 EASPKS
+1372 KS
-1378 EEELHTEQEK
+1378 ET
-1388 KVSIPESLK
+1388 
-1397 GITKGDMP
+1397 GILSSEGMP
-1405 KADLQSQW
+1405 KVDLQSQW

-1420 NTIAKEERQ
+1420 NSIVQKERQ
-1429 SVNYD
+1429 GVNFD
-1434 LTKDTSLARDY
+1434 FTKDISLARDY
-1445 IANNFQVSRETF
+1445 IANNFQVSGEIF
-1457 DKFSDSDKE
+1457 DSFSDSDKE

-1475 SSSLLTTFT
+1475 SSSLLSSFT
-1484 EQQKVEKE
+1484 EERKVERE
-1492 ISNFILLG
+1492 ISDFILLG
-1500 GLLDPENA
+1500 GLLDPENS
-1508 QKVLEKGYEK
+1508 QKVLAKGHEK

-1533 KSSVLSLANNQH
+1533 KSSVLSLTDNQH

-1597 KESNVFYSEK
+1597 KESNVSYSEK

-1633 SINKSVNDIEEYT
+1633 SINKSVNDSEEYT

-1664 SSVASITSGEDFHL
+1664 SSVVSIKSGEDLQL

-1683 EKGHLNKMLKVAAE
+1683 EKGHLNKLLKVAAE
-1697 YDSGDAIS
+1697 YDSSDAIS

-1728 AVVYNNSVGGAYE
+1728 AVVYNNSAGGAYE

-1751 LNSIERYGLSDTA
+1751 LNSVERYGLPSTA

-1822 ASSELDKKRGLDDRE
+1822 DSSELDKKRGLDDRE

-1844 EELSGEVSSKQELQD
+1844 EELSGEVSSKLELQD
-1859 KNAEARRKEES
+1859 KNVEARRKEES

-2078 NHLVL
+2078 DHLVL

-2107 VTLDSFNN
+2107 VTLDSINN

-2125 YLKPSD
+2125 YFKPSD

-2186 LTQPTIY
+2186 LTQPTSY

-2203 NKKPVNP
+2203 NKKSVNP

-2293 NNPHLLSSLERNV
+2293 NDPHLLSSLERNV

-2322 DYAVINGKSSYNKAE
+2322 DYATINGKSSYNKAE

-2388 FRQALLKQGIKEVKF
+2388 FRQALLKQGVKEVKF

-2423 IQIVNFDGKEVVPQQ
+2423 IQIVSFDGKEVVPQQ

-2447 NVEYNFEDVSA
+2447 NVEHDFEDVSA

-2470 KEKDQPYFIIQPKMR
+2470 KEKDQPYFIIQPEMR

-2530 KVPAEDITRIER
+2530 KVPAEDITRIEK

-2597 NILHEGQTVSEA
+2597 NILHEGQTIPEA

-2632 TESEESLS
+2632 TESEENLS

>member
-1 MLIFSFPLNKKELA
+1 LLIFSFPLNKKELA
-15 IMSPKKNTHEA
+15 IMSPKKNTHET

-75 IGSVNLYGGNTVSY
+75 IGSVNLYEGKTVSY
-89 REVKKDVDLSD
+89 REVKKEVDLSD
-100 FYEATSVEFTKLS
+100 FYEATSAEFTKLS

-169 NDDSTEGW
+169 NDVPTEGW
-177 SVGVANIQSFKSL
+177 SVGVANIRSFKSL
-190 PFSRSLVLKGSFVN
+190 PFSRSLVLKSSFVN

-356 LFSMNESLKDPST
+356 LFSMNDSLKDPST

-488 SGKDNLSWYCPIEQ
+488 SGKDNLSWYCPIDQ

-512 LSKDFIKVPLKNQ
+512 LSKDFIKVPFKNQ
-525 YKTSNSKEGIFADG
+525 YKTSTSKEGIFADG
-539 QAFYA
+539 QEFYA

-643 LNQTLLRGSNLKGQD
+643 LNQTLLRDSNLKGQD

-680 DYQVETDTDN
+680 DYQVETDTGN

-726 ITAPSYQRTVYNFG
+726 ITDPSYQQSVYDFG
-740 DEVETK
+740 DEVEAK
-746 VDNVWQKWE
+746 ADNVWQKWE
-755 DISSEYNLSAE
+755 DISNEYNLSVE

-772 VDSDAPSLKF
+772 VDSDAPLLKF
-782 RSVDSAVKFADWI
+782 RSVDSAVKFVDWI

-861 IEYLQQQRKGFTP
+861 IEYLQQQHKHFSP
-874 EEPIVPGSPLYDAIK
+874 EAPIVPGSPLYDAIK

-901 GNREVDLISSIK
+901 GNREVDLSSSIK

-999 ESSIEGNHNTELGPA
+999 ESSIEGDHNTELGPA

-1066 INVQYPAAVNDERTR
+1066 INAQYPAAVNDERTR

-1096 YNANVEAVYDH
+1096 YNANVEAVYGES
-1107 DFMFSE
+1107 FMFSP
-1113 EATKVMIPQSIYS
+1113 EAQTVLIPQTIYS
-1126 GQLKPLSVVQ
+1126 GRERPVLDKTNATPI
-1136 DQEANQEKK
+1136 D
-1145 VSVPES
+1145 ES
-1151 LQVPVWEA
+1151 L
-1159 YEKEKSQTGDFTYQD
+1159 
-1174 TAEEYGN
+1174 
-1181 MLLKGVENIL
+1181 
-1191 PRIKGTLTIN
+1191 
-1201 QWGSD
+1201 
-1206 VLSAEI
+1206 
-1212 ENDPRIFETYII
+1212 
-1224 PEPLKAWLEVSP
+1224 
-1236 KEESHSNMQG
+1236 
-1246 SSTVKNVDI
+1246 ST
-1255 VAAYVF
+1255 
-1261 STILLQK
+1261 
-1268 ENQEIDLSFTI
+1268 
-1279 DGKQWDNYNEVMQG
+1279 
-1293 NSDHSI
+1293 
-1299 SDEAFVAAWALQSS
+1299 
-1313 MGISKHDLS
+1313 
-1322 KNAVAVLNDPIAT
+1322 
-1335 TEHYGTL
+1335 
-1342 TLNGSK
+1342 
-1348 GGIELLQ
+1348 
-1355 SGKVSA
+1355 
-1361 DYSVKGQQITV
+1361 
-1372 EASPKS
+1372 KS
-1378 EEELHTEQEK
+1378 ET
-1388 KVSIPESLK
+1388 
-1397 GITKGDMP
+1397 GILSSEGMP
-1405 KADLQSQW
+1405 KVDLQSQW

-1420 NTIAKEERQ
+1420 NSIVQKERQ
-1429 SVNYD
+1429 GVNFD
-1434 LTKDTSLARDY
+1434 FTKDISLARDY
-1445 IANNFQVSRETF
+1445 IANNFQVSGEIF
-1457 DKFSDSDKE
+1457 DSFSDSDKE

-1475 SSSLLTTFT
+1475 SSSLLSSFT
-1484 EQQKVEKE
+1484 EERKVEKE
-1492 ISNFILLG
+1492 ISDFILLG
-1500 GLLDPENA
+1500 GLLDPENS
-1508 QKVLEKGYEK
+1508 QKVLAKGHEK

-1533 KSSVLSLANNQH
+1533 KSSVLSLADNQH

-1597 KESNVFYSEK
+1597 KESNVSYSEK

-1622 VSRDQHQEESV
+1622 VSRDLHQEESV
-1633 SINKSVNDIEEYT
+1633 SINKSVNDSEEYT

-1664 SSVASITSGEDFHL
+1664 SSVVSIKSGEDLQL

-1683 EKGHLNKMLKVAAE
+1683 EKGHLNKLLKVAAE

-1728 AVVYNNSVGGAYE
+1728 AVVYNNSAGGAYE

-1751 LNSIERYGLSDTA
+1751 LNSVERYGLPSTA

-1822 ASSELDKKRGLDDRE
+1822 DSSELDKKRGLDDRE

-1844 EELSGEVSSKQELQD
+1844 EELSGEVSSKLELQD
-1859 KNAEARRKEES
+1859 KNVEARRKEES

-2078 NHLVL
+2078 DHLVL

-2107 VTLDSFNN
+2107 VTLDSINN

-2186 LTQPTIY
+2186 LTQPTSY

-2274 TLSDQVSNESV
+2274 VLSDQVSNESV

-2293 NNPHLLSSLERNV
+2293 NDPHLLSSLERNV

-2315 LVKGEQV
+2315 IVKGEQV
-2322 DYAVINGKSSYNKAE
+2322 DYAAINGKSSYNKAE

-2383 LNNEA
+2383 LNNED
-2388 FRQALLKQGIKEVKF
+2388 FRQALLKQGVKEVKF

-2438 ELHLNEQSQ
+2438 ELHLNKQSQ
-2447 NVEYNFEDVSA
+2447 NVEHNFEDVSA

-2470 KEKDQPYFIIQPKMR
+2470 KEKDQPYFIIQPEMR

-2597 NILHEGQTVSEA
+2597 NVLHEGQTVSEV
-2609 PSVEENQQIKE
+2609 PSVEENQQVKE

-2640 PRVGRSH
+2640 PRVGRFH

>member
-1 MLIFSFPLNKKELA
+1 
-15 IMSPKKNTHEA
+15 MSPKKNTHEA
-26 TFPET
+26 TFPKT

-75 IGSVNLYGGNTVSY
+75 IGSVNLYEGKTVSY
-89 REVKKDVDLSD
+89 REVKKEVDLSD
-100 FYEATSVEFTKLS
+100 FYEATSAEFTKLS

-169 NDDSTEGW
+169 NDEPTEGW
-177 SVGVANIQSFKSL
+177 SVGVANIRSFKSL
-190 PFSRSLVLKGSFVN
+190 PFSRSLVLKSSFVN

-239 KSHKASLKD
+239 RSHKASLKD

-488 SGKDNLSWYCPIEQ
+488 SGKDNLSWYCPIDQ

-512 LSKDFIKVPLKNQ
+512 LSKDFIKVPFKNQ
-525 YKTSNSKEGIFADG
+525 YKTSTSKEGIFADG
-539 QAFYA
+539 QEFYA

-643 LNQTLLRGSNLKGQD
+643 LNQTLLRDSNLKGQD

-680 DYQVETDTDN
+680 DYQVETDTGN

-726 ITAPSYQRTVYNFG
+726 ITDPSYQQSVYDFG
-740 DEVETK
+740 DEVEAK
-746 VDNVWQKWE
+746 ADNVWQKWE
-755 DISSEYNLSAE
+755 DISNEYNLSVE

-772 VDSDAPSLKF
+772 VDSDAPLLKF
-782 RSVDSAVKFADWI
+782 RSVDSAVKFVDWI

-850 GSHPHNLTQAA
+850 ESHPHNLTQAA

-901 GNREVDLISSIK
+901 GNREVDLSSSIK

-1014 TTVVKAKI
+1014 TTVDKATI

-1066 INVQYPAAVNDERTR
+1066 INAQYPAAVNDERTR

-1096 YNANVEAVYDH
+1096 YNANVEAVYGES
-1107 DFMFSE
+1107 FMFSPE
-1113 EATKVMIPQSIYS
+1113 SQTVLIPQTIYS
-1126 GQLKPLSVVQ
+1126 GRERPVLDKTNATPI
-1136 DQEANQEKK
+1136 D
-1145 VSVPES
+1145 ES
-1151 LQVPVWEA
+1151 L
-1159 YEKEKSQTGDFTYQD
+1159 
-1174 TAEEYGN
+1174 
-1181 MLLKGVENIL
+1181 
-1191 PRIKGTLTIN
+1191 
-1201 QWGSD
+1201 
-1206 VLSAEI
+1206 
-1212 ENDPRIFETYII
+1212 
-1224 PEPLKAWLEVSP
+1224 
-1236 KEESHSNMQG
+1236 
-1246 SSTVKNVDI
+1246 ST
-1255 VAAYVF
+1255 
-1261 STILLQK
+1261 
-1268 ENQEIDLSFTI
+1268 
-1279 DGKQWDNYNEVMQG
+1279 
-1293 NSDHSI
+1293 
-1299 SDEAFVAAWALQSS
+1299 
-1313 MGISKHDLS
+1313 
-1322 KNAVAVLNDPIAT
+1322 
-1335 TEHYGTL
+1335 
-1342 TLNGSK
+1342 
-1348 GGIELLQ
+1348 
-1355 SGKVSA
+1355 
-1361 DYSVKGQQITV
+1361 
-1372 EASPKS
+1372 KS
-1378 EEELHTEQEK
+1378 ET
-1388 KVSIPESLK
+1388 
-1397 GITKGDMP
+1397 GILSSEGMP
-1405 KADLQSQW
+1405 KVDLQSQW

-1420 NTIAKEERQ
+1420 NSIVQKERQ
-1429 SVNYD
+1429 GVNFD
-1434 LTKDTSLARDY
+1434 FTKDISLARDY
-1445 IANNFQVSRETF
+1445 IANNFQVSGEIF
-1457 DKFSDSDKE
+1457 DRFSDSDKE

-1475 SSSLLTTFT
+1475 SSSLLSSFT
-1484 EQQKVEKE
+1484 EERKVERE
-1492 ISNFILLG
+1492 ISDFILLG
-1500 GLLDPENA
+1500 GLSDPEFS
-1508 QKVLEKGYEK
+1508 QKVLDRGIEK
-1518 MNLLRETPN
+1518 MNLIRETPN
-1527 VNLAVL
+1527 LNLAVL
-1533 KSSVLSLANNQH
+1533 KSAVLSLVDKQQT
-1545 RESNSIAYGQY
+1545 ESSSISYGQY
-1556 DIPIWAVKHL
+1556 DIPTWAVKHL

-1582 ESFKSQLPNNSFFEF
+1582 ESFKSQLPHNSFFEF
-1597 KESNVFYSEK
+1597 KDSNVSYSGK
-1607 PAFGPATNVIKAHIY
+1607 PAFGSATNVIKAHVY
-1622 VSRDQHQEESV
+1622 VSLDQHQGESV
-1633 SINKSVNDIEEYT
+1633 SINNNVNESAEYI
-1646 MARRLPQQD
+1646 MARKLPQQD

-1664 SSVASITSGEDFHL
+1664 SSVVSIKSGEDLHL

-1697 YDSGDAIS
+1697 YDSGEGIS

-1728 AVVYNNSVGGAYE
+1728 AVVYNNSAGGAYE

-1751 LNSIERYGLSDTA
+1751 LNSVERYGLPSTA

-1807 QMEESLAAGTEERLP
+1807 QMEESLAAGTEEKLP
-1822 ASSELDKKRGLDDRE
+1822 DSSELDKKRGLEDRQ

-1844 EELSGEVSSKQELQD
+1844 EELSGEVSSKLELQD
-1859 KNAEARRKEES
+1859 KNVEARRKEES

-2001 YENLSPDEKEHFM
+2001 YENLSPDEKEHFV

-2078 NHLVL
+2078 DHLVL

-2107 VTLDSFNN
+2107 VTLDSINN

-2131 LDKVLKAVVSSGQRV
+2131 LDKVLKAVVSFGQRV

-2186 LTQPTIY
+2186 LTQPTSY
-2193 DKETDTIILN
+2193 DKETDTITLN

-2274 TLSDQVSNESV
+2274 ILSDQVSNESV

-2293 NNPHLLSSLERNV
+2293 NDPHLLSSLERNV

-2315 LVKGEQV
+2315 LIKGEQV
-2322 DYAVINGKSSYNKAE
+2322 DYSAINGKSSYNKAE

-2388 FRQALLKQGIKEVKF
+2388 FRQALLKQGVKEVKF

-2447 NVEYNFEDVSA
+2447 NVEHNFEDVSA

-2470 KEKDQPYFIIQPKMR
+2470 KEKDQPYFIIQPEMR

-2597 NILHEGQTVSEA
+2597 NVLHEGQTVSEA
-2609 PSVEENQQIKE
+2609 PSVEENQQVKE

-2640 PRVGRSH
+2640 PRVGRFH

>member
-1 MLIFSFPLNKKELA
+1 
-15 IMSPKKNTHEA
+15 MSPKKNTHEA
-26 TFPET
+26 TFSET
-31 VIPEELQSNILVD
+31 VIPEELQSNSLVD
-44 FNSISFPFPN
+44 INSFSFPFPN

-75 IGSVNLYGGNTVSY
+75 IGFVNFYEGKTVSY

-100 FYEATSVEFTKLS
+100 FYEATSAEFTKLS

-145 NHHTGDIYR
+145 NHYTGDIYR

-169 NDDSTEGW
+169 NDDPTEGW
-177 SVGVANIQSFKSL
+177 SIGVANIQSFKSL
-190 PFSRSLVLKGSFVN
+190 PFSRSLVLKSSFVN

-262 DIPDMAYKKTNA
+262 DISDMAYKKTNA
-274 SSSASS
+274 PSSASS

-356 LFSMNESLKDPST
+356 LFSMNDSLKDPST
-369 GKIASE
+369 GKIALE

-401 MQGKEYSDQEYNDL
+401 TQGKEFSDQEYNDL

-464 DSEGMYINEDIDS
+464 DSEGMYINEEIDS

-525 YKTSNSKEGIFADG
+525 YKTSDSNEGIFADG
-539 QAFYA
+539 QEFYA

-559 LNRDMNGS
+559 LNRDLNGS

-658 NELSNSSRPE
+658 NELSNSSRPG

-680 DYQVETDTDN
+680 DYQVETDTGN
-690 RTKADTNHYDDKR
+690 RTEADTNHYDDKR

-772 VDSDAPSLKF
+772 VDSDAPLLKF

-808 TELIYSNGKQRWT
+808 TELIYSNGKQRWD
-821 SFDSLLKAAKEHQ
+821 SFDSFLKAAKEHQ

-842 LSTFNTVK
+842 MSAFNIVK
-850 GSHPHNLTQAA
+850 DSHPHNLTQAA
-861 IEYLQQQRKGFTP
+861 IEYLQQQHKGFTP
-874 EEPIVPGSPLYDAIK
+874 EEPIAPGSPLYDAIRL
-889 MLKEG
+889 LKEG

-901 GNREVDLISSIK
+901 ENREVDLSSSIK
-913 DDEMLSAEEIEKL
+913 DGEMLSAEEIEKL
-926 KAMASDA
+926 KAMALDA
-933 SDGKSKSSN
+933 SYGKSKSSN

-966 FKDGKEEG
+966 FKDNIEDG

-979 LKTIKDFE
+979 LKTVKDFE

-1014 TTVVKAKI
+1014 TTVDKAKI

-1033 PTDESTRDRLD
+1033 STDESTRDRLD
-1044 KDLSEDNKNRKTLS
+1044 KDFSEDNKSRKTLS
-1058 DLQAQYSN
+1058 DLQAQYSI
-1066 INVQYPAAVNDERTR
+1066 INTQYPAAVNDERTH
-1081 QIAKRIRQA
+1081 QLAKRIRQA

-1096 YNANVEAVYDH
+1096 YNANVEAVYGH

-1126 GQLKPLSVVQ
+1126 GQVKPLSVIREEQ
-1136 DQEANQEKK
+1136 ATPIE
-1145 VSVPES
+1145 ES
-1151 LQVPVWEA
+1151 LSTKTE
-1159 YEKEKSQTGDFTYQD
+1159 TG
-1174 TAEEYGN
+1174 
-1181 MLLKGVENIL
+1181 I
-1191 PRIKGTLTIN
+1191 
-1201 QWGSD
+1201 
-1206 VLSAEI
+1206 
-1212 ENDPRIFETYII
+1212 
-1224 PEPLKAWLEVSP
+1224 
-1236 KEESHSNMQG
+1236 
-1246 SSTVKNVDI
+1246 SS
-1255 VAAYVF
+1255 
-1261 STILLQK
+1261 S
-1268 ENQEIDLSFTI
+1268 E
-1279 DGKQWDNYNEVMQG
+1279 
-1293 NSDHSI
+1293 
-1299 SDEAFVAAWALQSS
+1299 
-1313 MGISKHDLS
+1313 GISK
-1322 KNAVAVLNDPIAT
+1322 V
-1335 TEHYGTL
+1335 
-1342 TLNGSK
+1342 
-1348 GGIELLQ
+1348 
-1355 SGKVSA
+1355 
-1361 DYSVKGQQITV
+1361 
-1372 EASPKS
+1372 
-1378 EEELHTEQEK
+1378 
-1388 KVSIPESLK
+1388 
-1397 GITKGDMP
+1397 
-1405 KADLQSQW
+1405 DLQSQW
-1413 GNIKKQI
+1413 GNIRNQI
-1420 NTIAKEERQ
+1420 AIIAKKERQ
-1429 SVNYD
+1429 NVNYD
-1434 LTKDTSLARDY
+1434 DVTKDISLARDY

-1475 SSSLLTTFT
+1475 SSSILSSFT
-1484 EQQKVEKE
+1484 EERKVEKE

-1518 MNLLRETPN
+1518 MTLLRETPN

-1533 KSSVLSLANNQH
+1533 KSSVLSLVDNQH
-1545 RESNSIAYGQY
+1545 RESNPITYGQY

-1576 AKLSEI
+1576 TKLSEI

-1597 KESNVFYSEK
+1597 KDSNVSYSEK
-1607 PAFGPATNVIKAHIY
+1607 PAFGPATNVIKAHVY

-1633 SINKSVNDIEEYT
+1633 SINKSVNNSEEYT
-1646 MARRLPQQD
+1646 MARKEPQQD

-1664 SSVASITSGEDFHL
+1664 SSVVSIKSGEDLQL

-1697 YDSGDAIS
+1697 YDSGEDIS
-1705 LDTTHKSPLQN
+1705 LNATHKSPLQN

-1728 AVVYNNSVGGAYE
+1728 AVVYNNSAGGAYE

-1751 LNSIERYGLSDTA
+1751 LNSINRYGLPDTA

-1788 HEDHDALKFAAASR
+1788 HEDHDALNYAAASR

-1822 ASSELDKKRGLDDRE
+1822 DSSELDKKRGFDDRE

-1884 QKKDDSSA
+1884 QKKDDTSA

-1914 NNRVWLNAG
+1914 NNRVWLNAD

-1987 KSKGPEPKSITSNQ
+1987 KSTGPEPKSITSNQ
-2001 YENLSPDEKEHFM
+2001 YENLSPDEKEHFK

-2052 EMQTIASTDSVDLVS
+2052 EMQIIASTDSVDLVS

-2078 NHLVL
+2078 DHLVL

-2115 SKSNRKTSIA
+2115 SKSNRKSSIA
-2125 YLKPSD
+2125 YFKLSD

-2146 AVADNFEVL
+2146 AVAENSEGL

-2186 LTQPTIY
+2186 LTQPTSY

-2203 NKKPVNP
+2203 NKKSVNP

-2274 TLSDQVSNESV
+2274 TLSDQVSNKSV

-2293 NNPHLLSSLERNV
+2293 NDPHLFSSLERNV

-2322 DYAVINGKSSYNKAE
+2322 DYAAINGKSSYIKAE
-2337 SFNLVSELNEV
+2337 SFNLLSELNEV

-2368 VILSKGIESISENGV
+2368 VILSKGIESTSENGV

-2388 FRQALLKQGIKEVKF
+2388 FRQALLKQGVKEVKF

-2447 NVEYNFEDVSA
+2447 NVEHNFEDVSA

-2470 KEKDQPYFIIQPKMR
+2470 KEKDQPYFIIQPEMR

-2505 KTSLGEKYTKLVQQR
+2505 KTSLGEKYTKIVQQR

-2530 KVPAEDITRIER
+2530 KVPAEDITRIEK

-2609 PSVEENQQIKE
+2609 PSVEENQQVKE
-2620 TNSEKVDSPKQS
+2620 TNSEKVDSSKQS
-2632 TESEESLS
+2632 TESEENLS

>member
-1 MLIFSFPLNKKELA
+1 
-15 IMSPKKNTHEA
+15 MSPKKNTHEA
-26 TFPET
+26 TFSEA
-31 VIPEELQSNILVD
+31 VIPEELQSTSLVD
-44 FNSISFPFPN
+44 INSFSLPSPN

-100 FYEATSVEFTKLS
+100 FYEATSAEFTKIS

-169 NDDSTEGW
+169 NDEPTEGW
-177 SVGVANIQSFKSL
+177 SIGVANIQSFKSL

-204 QLNQVIANLHDIID
+204 QLNQVIANLYDIID

-239 KSHKASLKD
+239 KSHKASLND
-248 WKVYIENANLIKSK
+248 WKVYVENANLIKSK
-262 DIPDMAYKKTNA
+262 DISDMAYKKTNA
-274 SSSASS
+274 SSSVSS

-332 NPFMLMYDTIKHEY
+332 NPFMLMYNTIKHEY

-369 GKIASE
+369 GKIALE

-464 DSEGMYINEDIDS
+464 DSDGMYFNEDIDS

-488 SGKDNLSWYCPIEQ
+488 SGKDNLSWYCPIDQ
-502 TDNISSPHYN
+502 TADISSPHYN

-525 YKTSNSKEGIFADG
+525 YKSSDSKEGVFADG
-539 QAFYA
+539 QEFYA

-559 LNRDMNGS
+559 LNRDLSGS

-637 DEQRVD
+637 DEQRID
-643 LNQTLLRGSNLKGQD
+643 LNQTLLRDSNLKGQD
-658 NELSNSSRPE
+658 NELSNPSRPE
-668 RTENEMSLNELI
+668 RTENDMSLNELI
-680 DYQVETDTDN
+680 DYQVETDTGN

-726 ITAPSYQRTVYNFG
+726 ITAPSYQRTVYDFG
-740 DEVETK
+740 DEVEAK

-755 DISSEYNLSAE
+755 DISNEYNLSVE

-772 VDSDAPSLKF
+772 VDSDAPSLIF

-808 TELIYSNGKQRWT
+808 TELIYSNGKQQWT

-850 GSHPHNLTQAA
+850 GSHPHNLTQSA
-861 IEYLQQQRKGFTP
+861 IEYLQQQHKHFSP
-874 EEPIVPGSPLYDAIK
+874 EAPIVPGSPLYDAIK

-901 GNREVDLISSIK
+901 GNREVDLNSSIK
-913 DDEMLSAEEIEKL
+913 DDEMLSAVEIEKL

-933 SDGKSKSSN
+933 SDGKSKSTN

-1066 INVQYPAAVNDERTR
+1066 INAQYPAAVNDERTR

-1096 YNANVEAVYDH
+1096 YNANVEAVYGES
-1107 DFMFSE
+1107 FMFSP
-1113 EATKVMIPQSIYS
+1113 EAQTMLIPQTIYS
-1126 GQLKPLSVVQ
+1126 GRERSALDKTNATPI
-1136 DQEANQEKK
+1136 D
-1145 VSVPES
+1145 ES
-1151 LQVPVWEA
+1151 LST
-1159 YEKEKSQTGDFTYQD
+1159 KS
-1174 TAEEYGN
+1174 
-1181 MLLKGVENIL
+1181 
-1191 PRIKGTLTIN
+1191 
-1201 QWGSD
+1201 
-1206 VLSAEI
+1206 
-1212 ENDPRIFETYII
+1212 ETF
-1224 PEPLKAWLEVSP
+1224 VSP
-1236 KEESHSNMQG
+1236 EG
-1246 SSTVKNVDI
+1246 
-1255 VAAYVF
+1255 
-1261 STILLQK
+1261 
-1268 ENQEIDLSFTI
+1268 
-1279 DGKQWDNYNEVMQG
+1279 
-1293 NSDHSI
+1293 
-1299 SDEAFVAAWALQSS
+1299 
-1313 MGISKHDLS
+1313 
-1322 KNAVAVLNDPIAT
+1322 
-1335 TEHYGTL
+1335 
-1342 TLNGSK
+1342 
-1348 GGIELLQ
+1348 
-1355 SGKVSA
+1355 
-1361 DYSVKGQQITV
+1361 
-1372 EASPKS
+1372 
-1378 EEELHTEQEK
+1378 
-1388 KVSIPESLK
+1388 
-1397 GITKGDMP
+1397 MP
-1405 KADLQSQW
+1405 KVDLQSQW
-1413 GNIKKQI
+1413 ENIKKQL
-1420 NTIAKEERQ
+1420 NTVAKDERQ
-1429 SVNYD
+1429 SSNYD

-1457 DKFSDSDKE
+1457 DKFSDSNKE

-1518 MNLLRETPN
+1518 MTLLRETPN

-1533 KSSVLSLANNQH
+1533 KSSVLSLADNQH
-1545 RESNSIAYGQY
+1545 RQSTPIAYGQY

-1597 KESNVFYSEK
+1597 KDSNVSYSEK

-1633 SINKSVNDIEEYT
+1633 SINNNVNDSEEYT
-1646 MARRLPQQD
+1646 MARKLPQQD

-1664 SSVASITSGEDFHL
+1664 SSVVSIKSGEDLQL

-1697 YDSGDAIS
+1697 YDYGEDIS
-1705 LDTTHKSPLQN
+1705 LDATHKSPLQN

-1728 AVVYNNSVGGAYE
+1728 AVVYNNSAGGAYE

-1751 LNSIERYGLSDTA
+1751 LNSVERYGLPSTA

-1822 ASSELDKKRGLDDRE
+1822 DSSELDKKRGLDDRE

-1844 EELSGEVSSKQELQD
+1844 EELSGEVSSKLELQD
-1859 KNAEARRKEES
+1859 KNVEARRKEES

-2078 NHLVL
+2078 DHLVL

-2107 VTLDSFNN
+2107 VTLDSINN
-2115 SKSNRKTSIA
+2115 SKSNRKMSIA

-2186 LTQPTIY
+2186 LTQPTSY

-2274 TLSDQVSNESV
+2274 VLSDQVSNESV

-2293 NNPHLLSSLERNV
+2293 NDPHLLSSLERNV

-2322 DYAVINGKSSYNKAE
+2322 DYASINGKSSYNKAE

-2388 FRQALLKQGIKEVKF
+2388 FRQALLKQGVKEVKF

-2438 ELHLNEQSQ
+2438 ELHLNKQSQ
-2447 NVEYNFEDVSA
+2447 NVEHNFEDVSA

-2470 KEKDQPYFIIQPKMR
+2470 KEKDQPYFIIQPEMR

-2597 NILHEGQTVSEA
+2597 NVLHEGQTVSEA
-2609 PSVEENQQIKE
+2609 PSVEENQQVKE

-2640 PRVGRSH
+2640 PRVGRFH

>member
-1 MLIFSFPLNKKELA
+1 
-15 IMSPKKNTHEA
+15 MSPKKNTHET

-75 IGSVNLYGGNTVSY
+75 IGSVNLYEGKTVSY
-89 REVKKDVDLSD
+89 REVKKEVDLSD
-100 FYEATSVEFTKLS
+100 FYEATSAEFTKLS

-169 NDDSTEGW
+169 NDVPTEGW
-177 SVGVANIQSFKSL
+177 SVGVANIRSFKSL
-190 PFSRSLVLKGSFVN
+190 PFSRSLVLKSSFVN

-356 LFSMNESLKDPST
+356 LFSMNDSLKDPST

-488 SGKDNLSWYCPIEQ
+488 SGKDNLSWYCPIDQ

-512 LSKDFIKVPLKNQ
+512 LSKDFIKVPFKNQ
-525 YKTSNSKEGIFADG
+525 YKTSTSKEGIFADG
-539 QAFYA
+539 QEFYA

-643 LNQTLLRGSNLKGQD
+643 LNQTLLRDSNLKGQD

-680 DYQVETDTDN
+680 DYQVETDTGN

-726 ITAPSYQRTVYNFG
+726 ITDPSYQQSVYDFG
-740 DEVETK
+740 DEVEAK
-746 VDNVWQKWE
+746 ADNVWQKWE
-755 DISSEYNLSAE
+755 DISNEYNLSVE

-772 VDSDAPSLKF
+772 VDSDAPLLKF
-782 RSVDSAVKFADWI
+782 RSVDSAVKFVDWI

-861 IEYLQQQRKGFTP
+861 IEYLQQQHKHFSP
-874 EEPIVPGSPLYDAIK
+874 EAPIVPGSPLYDAIK

-901 GNREVDLISSIK
+901 GNREVDLSSSIK

-999 ESSIEGNHNTELGPA
+999 ESSIEGDHNTELGPA

-1066 INVQYPAAVNDERTR
+1066 INAQYPAAVNDERTR

-1096 YNANVEAVYDH
+1096 YNANVEAVYGES
-1107 DFMFSE
+1107 FMFSP
-1113 EATKVMIPQSIYS
+1113 EAQTVLIPQTIYS
-1126 GQLKPLSVVQ
+1126 GRERPVLDKTNATPI
-1136 DQEANQEKK
+1136 D
-1145 VSVPES
+1145 ES
-1151 LQVPVWEA
+1151 L
-1159 YEKEKSQTGDFTYQD
+1159 
-1174 TAEEYGN
+1174 
-1181 MLLKGVENIL
+1181 
-1191 PRIKGTLTIN
+1191 
-1201 QWGSD
+1201 
-1206 VLSAEI
+1206 
-1212 ENDPRIFETYII
+1212 
-1224 PEPLKAWLEVSP
+1224 
-1236 KEESHSNMQG
+1236 
-1246 SSTVKNVDI
+1246 ST
-1255 VAAYVF
+1255 
-1261 STILLQK
+1261 
-1268 ENQEIDLSFTI
+1268 
-1279 DGKQWDNYNEVMQG
+1279 
-1293 NSDHSI
+1293 
-1299 SDEAFVAAWALQSS
+1299 
-1313 MGISKHDLS
+1313 
-1322 KNAVAVLNDPIAT
+1322 
-1335 TEHYGTL
+1335 
-1342 TLNGSK
+1342 
-1348 GGIELLQ
+1348 
-1355 SGKVSA
+1355 
-1361 DYSVKGQQITV
+1361 
-1372 EASPKS
+1372 KS
-1378 EEELHTEQEK
+1378 ET
-1388 KVSIPESLK
+1388 
-1397 GITKGDMP
+1397 GILSSEGMP
-1405 KADLQSQW
+1405 KVDLQSQW

-1420 NTIAKEERQ
+1420 NSIVQKERQ
-1429 SVNYD
+1429 GVNFD
-1434 LTKDTSLARDY
+1434 FTKDISLARDY
-1445 IANNFQVSRETF
+1445 IANNFQVSGEIF
-1457 DKFSDSDKE
+1457 DSFSDSDKE

-1475 SSSLLTTFT
+1475 SSSLLSSFT
-1484 EQQKVEKE
+1484 EERKVEKE
-1492 ISNFILLG
+1492 ISDFILLG
-1500 GLLDPENA
+1500 GLLDPENS
-1508 QKVLEKGYEK
+1508 QKVLAKGHEK

-1533 KSSVLSLANNQH
+1533 KSSVLSLADNQH

-1597 KESNVFYSEK
+1597 KESNVSYSEK

-1622 VSRDQHQEESV
+1622 VSRDLHQEESV
-1633 SINKSVNDIEEYT
+1633 SINKSVNDSEEYT

-1664 SSVASITSGEDFHL
+1664 SSVVSIKSGEDLQL

-1683 EKGHLNKMLKVAAE
+1683 EKGHLNKLLKVAAE

-1728 AVVYNNSVGGAYE
+1728 AVVYNNSAGGAYE

-1751 LNSIERYGLSDTA
+1751 LNSVERYGLPSTA

-1788 HEDHDALKFAAASR
+1788 HEDHDALNYAAASR

-1822 ASSELDKKRGLDDRE
+1822 DSSELDKKRGLDDRE

-1844 EELSGEVSSKQELQD
+1844 EELSGEVSSKLELQD
-1859 KNAEARRKEES
+1859 KNVEARRKEES

-2078 NHLVL
+2078 DHLVL

-2107 VTLDSFNN
+2107 VTLDSINN

-2186 LTQPTIY
+2186 LTQPTSY

-2274 TLSDQVSNESV
+2274 VLSDQVSNESV

-2293 NNPHLLSSLERNV
+2293 NDPHLLSSLERNV

-2315 LVKGEQV
+2315 IVKGEQV
-2322 DYAVINGKSSYNKAE
+2322 DYAAINGKSSYNKAE

-2383 LNNEA
+2383 LNNED
-2388 FRQALLKQGIKEVKF
+2388 FRQALLKQGVKEVKF

-2438 ELHLNEQSQ
+2438 ELHLNKQSQ
-2447 NVEYNFEDVSA
+2447 NVEHNFEDVSA

-2470 KEKDQPYFIIQPKMR
+2470 KEKDQPYFIIQPEMR

-2530 KVPAEDITRIER
+2530 KVPAEDITRIEK

-2597 NILHEGQTVSEA
+2597 NVLHEGQTVSEV
-2609 PSVEENQQIKE
+2609 PSVEENQQVKE

-2640 PRVGRSH
+2640 PRVGRFH

>member
-1 MLIFSFPLNKKELA
+1 
-15 IMSPKKNTHEA
+15 MSPKKNTHEA
-26 TFPET
+26 TFSEA
-31 VIPEELQSNILVD
+31 VIPEELQSTSLVD
-44 FNSISFPFPN
+44 INSFSLPSPN

-62 GSAITSRNIDNLG
+62 GSAITFRNIDNLG
-75 IGSVNLYGGNTVSY
+75 IGSVNLYEGNTVSY

-100 FYEATSVEFTKLS
+100 FYEATSAEFTKIS
-113 SDKSVFSFW
+113 SDKSVISFW

-169 NDDSTEGW
+169 NDDPTEGW
-177 SVGVANIQSFKSL
+177 SIGVANIKSFKSL
-190 PFSRSLVLKGSFVN
+190 PFSRGLVLKSSFVN

-262 DIPDMAYKKTNA
+262 DISDMAYKKTNA
-274 SSSASS
+274 PSSASS

-356 LFSMNESLKDPST
+356 LFSMNDSLKDPST
-369 GKIASE
+369 GKIALE

-401 MQGKEYSDQEYNDL
+401 TQGKEFSDQEYNDL

-464 DSEGMYINEDIDS
+464 DSEGMYINEEIDS

-525 YKTSNSKEGIFADG
+525 YKTSDSNEGIFADG
-539 QAFYA
+539 QEFYA

-559 LNRDMNGS
+559 LNRDLNGS

-658 NELSNSSRPE
+658 NELSNSSRPGK
-668 RTENEMSLNELI
+668 TENEMSLNELI
-680 DYQVETDTDN
+680 DYQVETDTGN
-690 RTKADTNHYDDKR
+690 RTEADTNHYDDKR

-740 DEVETK
+740 DEVETN

-772 VDSDAPSLKF
+772 VDSDAPLLKF

-850 GSHPHNLTQAA
+850 ESHPHNLTQSA
-861 IEYLQQQRKGFTP
+861 IEYLQQQHKHFSP
-874 EEPIVPGSPLYDAIK
+874 EAPIVPGSPLYDAIK

-901 GNREVDLISSIK
+901 GNREVDLSSSIK

-926 KAMASDA
+926 KAMASDT
-933 SDGKSKSSN
+933 SDGKNKSTN

-1058 DLQAQYSN
+1058 DLQTQYSN
-1066 INVQYPAAVNDERTR
+1066 INAQYPAAVNDERTH
-1081 QIAKRIRQA
+1081 QLAKRIRQA

-1096 YNANVEAVYDH
+1096 YNANVEAVYGH

-1126 GQLKPLSVVQ
+1126 GQLKPLSVIREEQ
-1136 DQEANQEKK
+1136 AT
-1145 VSVPES
+1145 PI
-1151 LQVPVWEA
+1151 
-1159 YEKEKSQTGDFTYQD
+1159 EKS
-1174 TAEEYGN
+1174 
-1181 MLLKGVENIL
+1181 
-1191 PRIKGTLTIN
+1191 
-1201 QWGSD
+1201 
-1206 VLSAEI
+1206 LSTKT
-1212 ENDPRIFETYII
+1212 ET
-1224 PEPLKAWLEVSP
+1224 
-1236 KEESHSNMQG
+1236 
-1246 SSTVKNVDI
+1246 
-1255 VAAYVF
+1255 
-1261 STILLQK
+1261 
-1268 ENQEIDLSFTI
+1268 
-1279 DGKQWDNYNEVMQG
+1279 
-1293 NSDHSI
+1293 
-1299 SDEAFVAAWALQSS
+1299 
-1313 MGISKHDLS
+1313 GISS
-1322 KNAVAVLNDPIAT
+1322 S
-1335 TEHYGTL
+1335 E
-1342 TLNGSK
+1342 
-1348 GGIELLQ
+1348 GI
-1355 SGKVSA
+1355 S
-1361 DYSVKGQQITV
+1361 
-1372 EASPKS
+1372 
-1378 EEELHTEQEK
+1378 
-1388 KVSIPESLK
+1388 
-1397 GITKGDMP
+1397 

-1413 GNIKKQI
+1413 GNIRNQI
-1420 NTIAKEERQ
+1420 AIIAKKERQ
-1429 SVNYD
+1429 NVNYD
-1434 LTKDTSLARDY
+1434 DVTKDISLARDY
-1445 IANNFQVSRETF
+1445 IANNFQVSREAF

-1475 SSSLLTTFT
+1475 SSSILSSFT
-1484 EQQKVEKE
+1484 EERKVEKE

-1518 MNLLRETPN
+1518 MTLLRETPN

-1533 KSSVLSLANNQH
+1533 KSSVLSLADNQH

-1576 AKLSEI
+1576 TKLSEI

-1597 KESNVFYSEK
+1597 KNSNVSYSEK

-1633 SINKSVNDIEEYT
+1633 SINKSVSDSEEYT

-1664 SSVASITSGEDFHL
+1664 SSVVSIKSGEDLQL

-1683 EKGHLNKMLKVAAE
+1683 EKGHLNKLLKVAAE

-1728 AVVYNNSVGGAYE
+1728 AVVYNNSAGGAYE

-1751 LNSIERYGLSDTA
+1751 LNSVERYGLPSTA

-1788 HEDHDALKFAAASR
+1788 HEDHDALNYAAASR

-1807 QMEESLAAGTEERLP
+1807 QMEESLAAGTEEKLP
-1822 ASSELDKKRGLDDRE
+1822 DSSELDKKRGLDDRE

-1914 NNRVWLNAG
+1914 NNRVWLNAD

-1932 ASWDVSPYNQIF
+1932 ASWDISPYNQIF

-1964 EDSLAVKKGSESLP
+1964 ENSLAVKKGSESLP

-2052 EMQTIASTDSVDLVS
+2052 EMQTIASTESVDLVS

-2078 NHLVL
+2078 DHLVL

-2125 YLKPSD
+2125 YFKPSD

-2186 LTQPTIY
+2186 LTQPTSY

-2203 NKKPVNP
+2203 KKKSVNP

-2293 NNPHLLSSLERNV
+2293 NDPHLLSSLERNV
-2306 NNTVNTIEK
+2306 NNTVNTIER

-2322 DYAVINGKSSYNKAE
+2322 DYATINGKSSYNKAE

-2388 FRQALLKQGIKEVKF
+2388 FRQALLKQGVKEVNF

-2423 IQIVNFDGKEVVPQQ
+2423 IQIVNFDGKEVIPQQ

-2447 NVEYNFEDVSA
+2447 NVEHNFEDVSA

-2470 KEKDQPYFIIQPKMR
+2470 KEKDQPYFIIQPEMR

-2505 KTSLGEKYTKLVQQR
+2505 KTSLGEKYTKIVQQR

-2530 KVPAEDITRIER
+2530 KVPAEDITRIEK

-2597 NILHEGQTVSEA
+2597 NVLHEGQTVSEA

-2632 TESEESLS
+2632 TESEENLS

>member
-1 MLIFSFPLNKKELA
+1 MIFSFPLNKKELA

-26 TFPET
+26 TFPKT

-75 IGSVNLYGGNTVSY
+75 IGSVNLYEGKTVSY
-89 REVKKDVDLSD
+89 REVKKEVDLSD
-100 FYEATSVEFTKLS
+100 FYEATSAEFTKLS

-628 ASDMIIEKI
+628 ASDMINEKI

-680 DYQVETDTDN
+680 DYQVETDTGN

-740 DEVETK
+740 DEVEAK

-755 DISSEYNLSAE
+755 DISNEYNLSVE

-772 VDSDAPSLKF
+772 VDSDAPSLIF

-808 TELIYSNGKQRWT
+808 TELIYSNGKQQWT

-850 GSHPHNLTQAA
+850 GSHPHNLTQSA
-861 IEYLQQQRKGFTP
+861 IEYLQQQHKHFSP
-874 EEPIVPGSPLYDAIK
+874 EAPIVPGSPLYDAIK

-901 GNREVDLISSIK
+901 GNREVDLSSSIK

-933 SDGKSKSSN
+933 SDGKSKSTN

-1014 TTVVKAKI
+1014 TTVDKATI

-1066 INVQYPAAVNDERTR
+1066 INAQYPAAVNDERTR

-1096 YNANVEAVYDH
+1096 YNANVEAVYGES
-1107 DFMFSE
+1107 FMFSPE
-1113 EATKVMIPQSIYS
+1113 SQTVLIPQTIYS
-1126 GQLKPLSVVQ
+1126 GRERPVLDKTNATPI
-1136 DQEANQEKK
+1136 D
-1145 VSVPES
+1145 ES
-1151 LQVPVWEA
+1151 L
-1159 YEKEKSQTGDFTYQD
+1159 
-1174 TAEEYGN
+1174 
-1181 MLLKGVENIL
+1181 
-1191 PRIKGTLTIN
+1191 
-1201 QWGSD
+1201 
-1206 VLSAEI
+1206 
-1212 ENDPRIFETYII
+1212 
-1224 PEPLKAWLEVSP
+1224 
-1236 KEESHSNMQG
+1236 
-1246 SSTVKNVDI
+1246 ST
-1255 VAAYVF
+1255 
-1261 STILLQK
+1261 
-1268 ENQEIDLSFTI
+1268 
-1279 DGKQWDNYNEVMQG
+1279 
-1293 NSDHSI
+1293 
-1299 SDEAFVAAWALQSS
+1299 
-1313 MGISKHDLS
+1313 
-1322 KNAVAVLNDPIAT
+1322 
-1335 TEHYGTL
+1335 
-1342 TLNGSK
+1342 
-1348 GGIELLQ
+1348 
-1355 SGKVSA
+1355 
-1361 DYSVKGQQITV
+1361 
-1372 EASPKS
+1372 KS
-1378 EEELHTEQEK
+1378 ET
-1388 KVSIPESLK
+1388 
-1397 GITKGDMP
+1397 GILSSEGMP
-1405 KADLQSQW
+1405 KVDLQSQW

-1420 NTIAKEERQ
+1420 NSIVQKERQ
-1429 SVNYD
+1429 GVNFD
-1434 LTKDTSLARDY
+1434 FTKDISLARDY
-1445 IANNFQVSRETF
+1445 IANNFQVSGEIF
-1457 DKFSDSDKE
+1457 DSFSDSDKE

-1475 SSSLLTTFT
+1475 SSSLLSSFT
-1484 EQQKVEKE
+1484 EERKVERE
-1492 ISNFILLG
+1492 ISDFILLG
-1500 GLLDPENA
+1500 GLLDPENS
-1508 QKVLEKGYEK
+1508 QKVLAKGHEK

-1533 KSSVLSLANNQH
+1533 KSSVLSLTDNQH

-1597 KESNVFYSEK
+1597 KESNVSYSEK

-1633 SINKSVNDIEEYT
+1633 SINKSVNDSEEYT

-1664 SSVASITSGEDFHL
+1664 SSVVSIKSGEDLQL

-1683 EKGHLNKMLKVAAE
+1683 EKGHLNKLLKVAAE

-1728 AVVYNNSVGGAYE
+1728 AVVYNNSAGGAYE

-1751 LNSIERYGLSDTA
+1751 LNSVERYGLPSTA

-1822 ASSELDKKRGLDDRE
+1822 DSSELDKKRGLDDRE

-1844 EELSGEVSSKQELQD
+1844 EELSGEVSSKLELQD
-1859 KNAEARRKEES
+1859 KNVEARRKEES

-2078 NHLVL
+2078 DHLVL

-2107 VTLDSFNN
+2107 VTLDSINN

-2125 YLKPSD
+2125 YIKPSD

-2186 LTQPTIY
+2186 LTQPTSY

-2274 TLSDQVSNESV
+2274 VLSDQVSNESV

-2293 NNPHLLSSLERNV
+2293 NDPHLLSSLERNV

-2322 DYAVINGKSSYNKAE
+2322 DYAAINGKSSYNKAE

-2383 LNNEA
+2383 LNNED
-2388 FRQALLKQGIKEVKF
+2388 FRQALLKQGVKEVKF

-2438 ELHLNEQSQ
+2438 ELHLNKQSQ
-2447 NVEYNFEDVSA
+2447 NVEHNFEDVSA

-2470 KEKDQPYFIIQPKMR
+2470 KEKDQPYFIIQPEMR

-2505 KTSLGEKYTKLVQQR
+2505 KTLLGEKYTKLVQQR

-2597 NILHEGQTVSEA
+2597 NVLHEGQTVSEA
-2609 PSVEENQQIKE
+2609 PSVEENQQVKE

-2640 PRVGRSH
+2640 PRVGRFH

>member
-1 MLIFSFPLNKKELA
+1 MIFSFPLNKKELA

-26 TFPET
+26 TFPKT

-75 IGSVNLYGGNTVSY
+75 IGSVNLYEGKTVSY
-89 REVKKDVDLSD
+89 REVKKEVDLSD
-100 FYEATSVEFTKLS
+100 FYEATSAEFTKLS

-628 ASDMIIEKI
+628 ASDMINEKI

-680 DYQVETDTDN
+680 DYQVETDTGN

-740 DEVETK
+740 DEVEAK

-755 DISSEYNLSAE
+755 DISNEYNLSVE

-772 VDSDAPSLKF
+772 VDSDAPSLIF

-808 TELIYSNGKQRWT
+808 TELIYSNGKQQWT

-850 GSHPHNLTQAA
+850 GSHPHNLTQSA
-861 IEYLQQQRKGFTP
+861 IEYLQQQHKHFSP
-874 EEPIVPGSPLYDAIK
+874 EAPIVPGSPLYDAIK

-901 GNREVDLISSIK
+901 GNREVDLSSSIK

-933 SDGKSKSSN
+933 SDGKSKSTN

-1066 INVQYPAAVNDERTR
+1066 INAQYPAAVNDERTR

-1096 YNANVEAVYDH
+1096 YNANVEAVYGES
-1107 DFMFSE
+1107 FMFSPE
-1113 EATKVMIPQSIYS
+1113 SQTVLIPQTIYS
-1126 GQLKPLSVVQ
+1126 GRERPVLDKTNATPI
-1136 DQEANQEKK
+1136 D
-1145 VSVPES
+1145 ES
-1151 LQVPVWEA
+1151 L
-1159 YEKEKSQTGDFTYQD
+1159 
-1174 TAEEYGN
+1174 
-1181 MLLKGVENIL
+1181 
-1191 PRIKGTLTIN
+1191 
-1201 QWGSD
+1201 
-1206 VLSAEI
+1206 
-1212 ENDPRIFETYII
+1212 
-1224 PEPLKAWLEVSP
+1224 
-1236 KEESHSNMQG
+1236 
-1246 SSTVKNVDI
+1246 ST
-1255 VAAYVF
+1255 
-1261 STILLQK
+1261 
-1268 ENQEIDLSFTI
+1268 
-1279 DGKQWDNYNEVMQG
+1279 
-1293 NSDHSI
+1293 
-1299 SDEAFVAAWALQSS
+1299 
-1313 MGISKHDLS
+1313 
-1322 KNAVAVLNDPIAT
+1322 
-1335 TEHYGTL
+1335 
-1342 TLNGSK
+1342 
-1348 GGIELLQ
+1348 
-1355 SGKVSA
+1355 
-1361 DYSVKGQQITV
+1361 
-1372 EASPKS
+1372 KS
-1378 EEELHTEQEK
+1378 ET
-1388 KVSIPESLK
+1388 
-1397 GITKGDMP
+1397 GILSSEGMP
-1405 KADLQSQW
+1405 KVDLQSQW

-1420 NTIAKEERQ
+1420 NSIVQKERQ
-1429 SVNYD
+1429 GVNFD
-1434 LTKDTSLARDY
+1434 FTKDISLARDY
-1445 IANNFQVSRETF
+1445 IANNFQVSGEIF
-1457 DKFSDSDKE
+1457 DSFSDSDKE

-1475 SSSLLTTFT
+1475 SSSLLSSFT
-1484 EQQKVEKE
+1484 EERKVERE
-1492 ISNFILLG
+1492 ISDFILLG
-1500 GLLDPENA
+1500 GLLDPENS
-1508 QKVLEKGYEK
+1508 QKVLAKGHEK

-1533 KSSVLSLANNQH
+1533 KSSVLSLTDNQH

-1597 KESNVFYSEK
+1597 KESNVSYSEK

-1633 SINKSVNDIEEYT
+1633 SINKSVNDSEEYT

-1664 SSVASITSGEDFHL
+1664 SSVVSIKSGEDLQL

-1683 EKGHLNKMLKVAAE
+1683 EKGHLNKLLKVAAE

-1728 AVVYNNSVGGAYE
+1728 AVVYNNSAGGAYE

-1751 LNSIERYGLSDTA
+1751 LNSVERYGLPSTA

-1822 ASSELDKKRGLDDRE
+1822 DSSELDKKRGLDDRE

-1844 EELSGEVSSKQELQD
+1844 EELSGEVSSKLELQD
-1859 KNAEARRKEES
+1859 KNVEARRKEES

-2078 NHLVL
+2078 DHLVL

-2107 VTLDSFNN
+2107 VTLDSINN

-2125 YLKPSD
+2125 YIKPSD

-2186 LTQPTIY
+2186 LTQPTSY

-2274 TLSDQVSNESV
+2274 VLSDQVSNESV

-2293 NNPHLLSSLERNV
+2293 NDPHLLSSLERNV

-2322 DYAVINGKSSYNKAE
+2322 DYAAINGKSSYNKAE

-2383 LNNEA
+2383 LNNED
-2388 FRQALLKQGIKEVKF
+2388 FRQALLKQGVKEVKF

-2438 ELHLNEQSQ
+2438 ELHLNKQSQ
-2447 NVEYNFEDVSA
+2447 NVEHNFEDVSA

-2470 KEKDQPYFIIQPKMR
+2470 KEKDQPYFIIQPEMR

-2505 KTSLGEKYTKLVQQR
+2505 KTLLGEKYTKLVQQR

-2597 NILHEGQTVSEA
+2597 NVLHEGQTVSEA
-2609 PSVEENQQIKE
+2609 PSVEENQQVKE

-2640 PRVGRSH
+2640 PRVGRFH

>member
-1 MLIFSFPLNKKELA
+1 
-15 IMSPKKNTHEA
+15 MSPKKNTHKA

-62 GSAITSRNIDNLG
+62 GSAVTSRNIDNLG

-628 ASDMIIEKI
+628 ASDMINEKI

-680 DYQVETDTDN
+680 DYQVETDTGN

-740 DEVETK
+740 DEVEAK

-755 DISSEYNLSAE
+755 DISNEYNLSVE

-772 VDSDAPSLKF
+772 VDSDAPSLIF

-808 TELIYSNGKQRWT
+808 TELIYSNGKQQWT

-850 GSHPHNLTQAA
+850 GSHPHNLTQSA
-861 IEYLQQQRKGFTP
+861 IEYLQQQHKHFSP
-874 EEPIVPGSPLYDAIK
+874 EAPIVPGSPLYDAIK

-901 GNREVDLISSIK
+901 GNREVDLSSSIK

-933 SDGKSKSSN
+933 SDGKSKSTN

-1014 TTVVKAKI
+1014 TTVDKAKI

-1066 INVQYPAAVNDERTR
+1066 INAQYPAAVNDERTR

-1096 YNANVEAVYDH
+1096 YNANVEAVYGES
-1107 DFMFSE
+1107 FMFSPE
-1113 EATKVMIPQSIYS
+1113 SQTVLIPQTIYS
-1126 GQLKPLSVVQ
+1126 GRERPVLDKTNATPI
-1136 DQEANQEKK
+1136 D
-1145 VSVPES
+1145 ES
-1151 LQVPVWEA
+1151 L
-1159 YEKEKSQTGDFTYQD
+1159 
-1174 TAEEYGN
+1174 
-1181 MLLKGVENIL
+1181 
-1191 PRIKGTLTIN
+1191 
-1201 QWGSD
+1201 
-1206 VLSAEI
+1206 
-1212 ENDPRIFETYII
+1212 
-1224 PEPLKAWLEVSP
+1224 
-1236 KEESHSNMQG
+1236 
-1246 SSTVKNVDI
+1246 ST
-1255 VAAYVF
+1255 
-1261 STILLQK
+1261 
-1268 ENQEIDLSFTI
+1268 
-1279 DGKQWDNYNEVMQG
+1279 
-1293 NSDHSI
+1293 
-1299 SDEAFVAAWALQSS
+1299 
-1313 MGISKHDLS
+1313 
-1322 KNAVAVLNDPIAT
+1322 
-1335 TEHYGTL
+1335 
-1342 TLNGSK
+1342 
-1348 GGIELLQ
+1348 
-1355 SGKVSA
+1355 
-1361 DYSVKGQQITV
+1361 
-1372 EASPKS
+1372 KS
-1378 EEELHTEQEK
+1378 ET
-1388 KVSIPESLK
+1388 
-1397 GITKGDMP
+1397 GILSSEGMP
-1405 KADLQSQW
+1405 KVDLQSQW

-1420 NTIAKEERQ
+1420 NSIVQKERQ
-1429 SVNYD
+1429 GVNFD
-1434 LTKDTSLARDY
+1434 FTKDISLARDY
-1445 IANNFQVSRETF
+1445 IANNFQVSGEIF
-1457 DKFSDSDKE
+1457 DSFSDSDKE

-1475 SSSLLTTFT
+1475 SSSLLSSFT
-1484 EQQKVEKE
+1484 EERKVERE
-1492 ISNFILLG
+1492 ISDFILLG
-1500 GLLDPENA
+1500 GLLDPENS
-1508 QKVLEKGYEK
+1508 QKVLAKGHEK

-1533 KSSVLSLANNQH
+1533 KSSVLSLTDNQH

-1597 KESNVFYSEK
+1597 KESNVSYSEK

-1633 SINKSVNDIEEYT
+1633 SINKSVNDSEEYT

-1664 SSVASITSGEDFHL
+1664 SSVVSIKSGEDLQL

-1683 EKGHLNKMLKVAAE
+1683 EKGHLNKLLKVAAE

-1728 AVVYNNSVGGAYE
+1728 AVVYNNSAGGAYE

-1751 LNSIERYGLSDTA
+1751 LNSVERYGLPSTA

-1822 ASSELDKKRGLDDRE
+1822 DSSELDKKRGLDDRE

-1844 EELSGEVSSKQELQD
+1844 EELSGEVSSKLELQD
-1859 KNAEARRKEES
+1859 KNVEARRKEES

-2078 NHLVL
+2078 DHLVL

-2107 VTLDSFNN
+2107 VTLDSINN

-2125 YLKPSD
+2125 YIKPSD

-2186 LTQPTIY
+2186 LTQPTSY

-2274 TLSDQVSNESV
+2274 VLSDQVSNESV

-2293 NNPHLLSSLERNV
+2293 NDPHLLSSLERNV

-2322 DYAVINGKSSYNKAE
+2322 DYAAINGKSSYNKAE

-2383 LNNEA
+2383 LNNED
-2388 FRQALLKQGIKEVKF
+2388 FRQALLKQGVKEVKF

-2438 ELHLNEQSQ
+2438 ELHLNKQSQ
-2447 NVEYNFEDVSA
+2447 NVEHNFEDVSA

-2470 KEKDQPYFIIQPKMR
+2470 KEKDQPYFIIQPEMR

-2505 KTSLGEKYTKLVQQR
+2505 KTLLGEKYTKLVQQR

-2597 NILHEGQTVSEA
+2597 NVLHEGQTVSEA
-2609 PSVEENQQIKE
+2609 PSVEENQQVKE

-2640 PRVGRSH
+2640 PRVGRFH

>member
-15 IMSPKKNTHEA
+15 IMSPKKNTHKA

-100 FYEATSVEFTKLS
+100 FYEATSVEFTKIS

-132 WHHSPLSNSEYLV
+132 WHHSLLSNSEYLV

-525 YKTSNSKEGIFADG
+525 YKTSTSKEGIFADG

-643 LNQTLLRGSNLKGQD
+643 LNQTLLRDSNLKGQD

-668 RTENEMSLNELI
+668 STENEMSLNELI
-680 DYQVETDTDN
+680 DYQVETDTGN

-740 DEVETK
+740 DEVEAK

-755 DISSEYNLSAE
+755 DISNEYNLSVE

-795 TAKYAKTEQKSES
+795 TAKYVKTEQKSDSLS
-808 TELIYSNGKQRWT
+808 TEGLRETNRKDKTNATPIDES
-821 SFDSLLKAAKEHQ
+821 
-834 ITRSEFMA
+834 
-842 LSTFNTVK
+842 LST
-850 GSHPHNLTQAA
+850 
-861 IEYLQQQRKGFTP
+861 
-874 EEPIVPGSPLYDAIK
+874 
-889 MLKEG
+889 
-894 KVFAEYR
+894 
-901 GNREVDLISSIK
+901 
-913 DDEMLSAEEIEKL
+913 
-926 KAMASDA
+926 
-933 SDGKSKSSN
+933 
-942 IDNKPLIEKVPY
+942 
-954 GEFYLPDWSIPY
+954 
-966 FKDGKEEG
+966 
-974 LSAEQ
+974 
-979 LKTIKDFE
+979 
-987 KDFPSKLSIEIT
+987 
-999 ESSIEGNHNTELGPA
+999 
-1014 TTVVKAKI
+1014 
-1022 YYFEQHISDLF
+1022 
-1033 PTDESTRDRLD
+1033 
-1044 KDLSEDNKNRKTLS
+1044 
-1058 DLQAQYSN
+1058 
-1066 INVQYPAAVNDERTR
+1066 
-1081 QIAKRIRQA
+1081 
-1090 EQIITA
+1090 
-1096 YNANVEAVYDH
+1096 
-1107 DFMFSE
+1107 
-1113 EATKVMIPQSIYS
+1113 
-1126 GQLKPLSVVQ
+1126 
-1136 DQEANQEKK
+1136 
-1145 VSVPES
+1145 
-1151 LQVPVWEA
+1151 
-1159 YEKEKSQTGDFTYQD
+1159 
-1174 TAEEYGN
+1174 
-1181 MLLKGVENIL
+1181 
-1191 PRIKGTLTIN
+1191 
-1201 QWGSD
+1201 
-1206 VLSAEI
+1206 
-1212 ENDPRIFETYII
+1212 
-1224 PEPLKAWLEVSP
+1224 
-1236 KEESHSNMQG
+1236 
-1246 SSTVKNVDI
+1246 
-1255 VAAYVF
+1255 
-1261 STILLQK
+1261 
-1268 ENQEIDLSFTI
+1268 
-1279 DGKQWDNYNEVMQG
+1279 
-1293 NSDHSI
+1293 
-1299 SDEAFVAAWALQSS
+1299 
-1313 MGISKHDLS
+1313 
-1322 KNAVAVLNDPIAT
+1322 
-1335 TEHYGTL
+1335 
-1342 TLNGSK
+1342 
-1348 GGIELLQ
+1348 
-1355 SGKVSA
+1355 
-1361 DYSVKGQQITV
+1361 
-1372 EASPKS
+1372 KS
-1378 EEELHTEQEK
+1378 ET
-1388 KVSIPESLK
+1388 
-1397 GITKGDMP
+1397 GILSSEGMP
-1405 KADLQSQW
+1405 KVDLQSQW

-1420 NTIAKEERQ
+1420 NSIVQKERQ
-1429 SVNYD
+1429 GVNFD
-1434 LTKDTSLARDY
+1434 FTKDISLARDY
-1445 IANNFQVSRETF
+1445 IANNFQVSGEIF
-1457 DKFSDSDKE
+1457 DSFSDSDKE

-1475 SSSLLTTFT
+1475 SSSLLSSFT
-1484 EQQKVEKE
+1484 EERKVEKE
-1492 ISNFILLG
+1492 ISDFILLG
-1500 GLLDPENA
+1500 GLLDPENS
-1508 QKVLEKGYEK
+1508 QKVLAKGHEK

-1533 KSSVLSLANNQH
+1533 KSSVLSLTDNQH
-1545 RESNSIAYGQY
+1545 RESNSIAYGEY

-1597 KESNVFYSEK
+1597 KNSNVSYSEK
-1607 PAFGPATNVIKAHIY
+1607 PAFGPATNVIKAHVY

-1633 SINKSVNDIEEYT
+1633 SINNNVNDSEEYT

-1664 SSVASITSGEDFHL
+1664 SSVVSIKSGEDLQL

-1683 EKGHLNKMLKVAAE
+1683 EKGHLNKLLKVAAE

-1728 AVVYNNSVGGAYE
+1728 AVVYNNSAGGAYE

-1751 LNSIERYGLSDTA
+1751 LNSVERYGLPSTA

-1807 QMEESLAAGTEERLP
+1807 QMEESLAAGTEEKLP
-1822 ASSELDKKRGLDDRE
+1822 DSSELDKKRGLDDRE

-2001 YENLSPDEKEHFM
+2001 YENLSPDEKEYFM

-2078 NHLVL
+2078 DHLVL

-2125 YLKPSD
+2125 YFKPSD
-2131 LDKVLKAVVSSGQRV
+2131 LDKVLKAVLSSGQRV

-2186 LTQPTIY
+2186 LTQPTSY

-2274 TLSDQVSNESV
+2274 VLSDQVSNESV

-2293 NNPHLLSSLERNV
+2293 NDPHLLSSLERNV

-2322 DYAVINGKSSYNKAE
+2322 DYAAINGKSSYNRAE

-2368 VILSKGIESISENGV
+2368 VILSKGIESISKNGV

-2447 NVEYNFEDVSA
+2447 NVEHNFEDVSA

-2470 KEKDQPYFIIQPKMR
+2470 KEKDQPYFIIQPEMR

-2530 KVPAEDITRIER
+2530 KVPAEDITRIEK

-2597 NILHEGQTVSEA
+2597 NVLHEGQTVSEA

-2640 PRVGRSH
+2640 PRLGRSH

>member
-15 IMSPKKNTHEA
+15 IMSPKKNTHKA

-75 IGSVNLYGGNTVSY
+75 IGSVNLYEGKTVSY
-89 REVKKDVDLSD
+89 REVKKEVDLSD
-100 FYEATSVEFTKLS
+100 FYEATSAEFTKLS

-169 NDDSTEGW
+169 NDEPTEGW
-177 SVGVANIQSFKSL
+177 SVGVANIRSFKSL
-190 PFSRSLVLKGSFVN
+190 PFSRSLVLKSSFVN

-628 ASDMIIEKI
+628 ASDMINEKI

-680 DYQVETDTDN
+680 DYQVETDTGN

-740 DEVETK
+740 DEVEAK

-755 DISSEYNLSAE
+755 DISNEYNLSVE

-795 TAKYAKTEQKSES
+795 TAKYVKTEQKSES

-901 GNREVDLISSIK
+901 GNREVDLSSSIK

-1066 INVQYPAAVNDERTR
+1066 INAQYPAAVNDERTR

-1096 YNANVEAVYDH
+1096 YNANVEAVYGES
-1107 DFMFSE
+1107 FMFSP
-1113 EATKVMIPQSIYS
+1113 EAQTILIPQTIYS
-1126 GQLKPLSVVQ
+1126 GRERPVLDKTNATPI
-1136 DQEANQEKK
+1136 D
-1145 VSVPES
+1145 ES
-1151 LQVPVWEA
+1151 L
-1159 YEKEKSQTGDFTYQD
+1159 
-1174 TAEEYGN
+1174 
-1181 MLLKGVENIL
+1181 
-1191 PRIKGTLTIN
+1191 
-1201 QWGSD
+1201 
-1206 VLSAEI
+1206 
-1212 ENDPRIFETYII
+1212 
-1224 PEPLKAWLEVSP
+1224 
-1236 KEESHSNMQG
+1236 
-1246 SSTVKNVDI
+1246 ST
-1255 VAAYVF
+1255 
-1261 STILLQK
+1261 
-1268 ENQEIDLSFTI
+1268 
-1279 DGKQWDNYNEVMQG
+1279 
-1293 NSDHSI
+1293 
-1299 SDEAFVAAWALQSS
+1299 
-1313 MGISKHDLS
+1313 
-1322 KNAVAVLNDPIAT
+1322 
-1335 TEHYGTL
+1335 
-1342 TLNGSK
+1342 
-1348 GGIELLQ
+1348 
-1355 SGKVSA
+1355 
-1361 DYSVKGQQITV
+1361 
-1372 EASPKS
+1372 KS
-1378 EEELHTEQEK
+1378 ET
-1388 KVSIPESLK
+1388 
-1397 GITKGDMP
+1397 GILSSEGMP
-1405 KADLQSQW
+1405 KVDLQSQW

-1420 NTIAKEERQ
+1420 NSIVQKERQ
-1429 SVNYD
+1429 GVNFD
-1434 LTKDTSLARDY
+1434 FTKDISLARDY
-1445 IANNFQVSRETF
+1445 IANNFQVSGEIF
-1457 DKFSDSDKE
+1457 DSFSDSDKE

-1475 SSSLLTTFT
+1475 SSSLLSSFT
-1484 EQQKVEKE
+1484 EERKVERE
-1492 ISNFILLG
+1492 ISDFILLG
-1500 GLLDPENA
+1500 GLLDPENS
-1508 QKVLEKGYEK
+1508 QKVLAKGHEK

-1533 KSSVLSLANNQH
+1533 KSSVLSLTDNQH

-1597 KESNVFYSEK
+1597 KESNVSYSEK

-1633 SINKSVNDIEEYT
+1633 SINKSVNDSEEYT

-1664 SSVASITSGEDFHL
+1664 SSVVSIKSGEDLQL

-1683 EKGHLNKMLKVAAE
+1683 EKGHLNKLLKVAAE
-1697 YDSGDAIS
+1697 YDSSDAIS

-1728 AVVYNNSVGGAYE
+1728 AVVYNNSAGGAYE

-1751 LNSIERYGLSDTA
+1751 LNSVERYGLPSTA

-1822 ASSELDKKRGLDDRE
+1822 DSSELDKKRGLDDRE

-1844 EELSGEVSSKQELQD
+1844 EELSGEVSSKLELQD
-1859 KNAEARRKEES
+1859 KNVEARRKEES

-2078 NHLVL
+2078 DHLVL

-2107 VTLDSFNN
+2107 VTLDSINN

-2186 LTQPTIY
+2186 LTQPTSY

-2274 TLSDQVSNESV
+2274 VLSDQVSNESV

-2293 NNPHLLSSLERNV
+2293 NDPHLLSSLERNV

-2322 DYAVINGKSSYNKAE
+2322 DYASINGKSSYNKAE

-2388 FRQALLKQGIKEVKF
+2388 FRQALLKQGVKEVKF

-2438 ELHLNEQSQ
+2438 ELHLNKQSQ
-2447 NVEYNFEDVSA
+2447 NVEHNFEDVSA

-2470 KEKDQPYFIIQPKMR
+2470 KEKDQPYFIIQPEMR

-2597 NILHEGQTVSEA
+2597 NVLHEGQTVSEA
-2609 PSVEENQQIKE
+2609 PSVEENQQVKE

-2640 PRVGRSH
+2640 PRVGRFH

>member
-1 MLIFSFPLNKKELA
+1 
-15 IMSPKKNTHEA
+15 MSPKKNTHKA

-31 VIPEELQSNILVD
+31 VIPEELQSNSLVD
-44 FNSISFPFPN
+44 INSLSFPSPN
-54 HNVREKLK
+54 HNVRKKLK

-75 IGSVNLYGGNTVSY
+75 IGSVNLYEGKTVSY
-89 REVKKDVDLSD
+89 REVKKEVDLSD
-100 FYEATSVEFTKLS
+100 FYEATSAEFTKLS

-145 NHHTGDIYR
+145 NHYTGDIYR

-177 SVGVANIQSFKSL
+177 SIGVANIQSFKSL
-190 PFSRSLVLKGSFVN
+190 PFSRSLVLKSSFVN

-218 STDIKKTDSAL
+218 STDIKKTNSAL

-262 DIPDMAYKKTNA
+262 DISDMAYKKTNA
-274 SSSASS
+274 PSSASS

-356 LFSMNESLKDPST
+356 LFSMNDSLKDPST
-369 GKIASE
+369 GKIALE

-464 DSEGMYINEDIDS
+464 DSEGMYINEEIDS

-488 SGKDNLSWYCPIEQ
+488 SEKDNLSWYCPIEQ

-525 YKTSNSKEGIFADG
+525 YKTSDSKEGIFADG

-559 LNRDMNGS
+559 LNRDLNSS

-658 NELSNSSRPE
+658 NELSNSSRPGK
-668 RTENEMSLNELI
+668 TENEISLNELI
-680 DYQVETDTDN
+680 DYQVETDTGN

-755 DISSEYNLSAE
+755 DISNEYNLSAE

-772 VDSDAPSLKF
+772 VDSDAPLLKF

-808 TELIYSNGKQRWT
+808 TELIYSNGKQRWD
-821 SFDSLLKAAKEHQ
+821 SFDS
-834 ITRSEFMA
+834 F
-842 LSTFNTVK
+842 
-850 GSHPHNLTQAA
+850 
-861 IEYLQQQRKGFTP
+861 
-874 EEPIVPGSPLYDAIK
+874 
-889 MLKEG
+889 
-894 KVFAEYR
+894 
-901 GNREVDLISSIK
+901 
-913 DDEMLSAEEIEKL
+913 
-926 KAMASDA
+926 
-933 SDGKSKSSN
+933 

-979 LKTIKDFE
+979 QKIVKDFE

-1014 TTVVKAKI
+1014 TTVDKAKI

-1033 PTDESTRDRLD
+1033 PTDESTRNRLN

-1058 DLQAQYSN
+1058 DLQAQYSI
-1066 INVQYPAAVNDERTR
+1066 INAQYPAAVNDERTH
-1081 QIAKRIRQA
+1081 QLAKRIRQA

-1126 GQLKPLSVVQ
+1126 GQLKPLSVIREEQ
-1136 DQEANQEKK
+1136 AEREKK
-1145 VSVPES
+1145 LIAS
-1151 LQVPVWEA
+1151 
-1159 YEKEKSQTGDFTYQD
+1159 GHF
-1174 TAEEYGN
+1174 
-1181 MLLKGVENIL
+1181 
-1191 PRIKGTLTIN
+1191 
-1201 QWGSD
+1201 
-1206 VLSAEI
+1206 
-1212 ENDPRIFETYII
+1212 II
-1224 PEPLKAWLEVSP
+1224 P
-1236 KEESHSNMQG
+1236 
-1246 SSTVKNVDI
+1246 
-1255 VAAYVF
+1255 
-1261 STILLQK
+1261 
-1268 ENQEIDLSFTI
+1268 
-1279 DGKQWDNYNEVMQG
+1279 
-1293 NSDHSI
+1293 
-1299 SDEAFVAAWALQSS
+1299 
-1313 MGISKHDLS
+1313 
-1322 KNAVAVLNDPIAT
+1322 
-1335 TEHYGTL
+1335 
-1342 TLNGSK
+1342 
-1348 GGIELLQ
+1348 
-1355 SGKVSA
+1355 VSA
-1361 DYSVKGQQITV
+1361 DYEGKRGKDRDNIWHVPVDEYEDKLSIAFEDILPRVKGTLHRNLVGELTLTAKI
-1372 EASPKS
+1372 EGYEKEFKS
-1378 EEELHTEQEK
+1378 
-1388 KVSIPESLK
+1388 SFIPEHLRTFIDVSLNKEEYRSMQGTIKGKFVDLVAADVFSPILMEKENQSLPVSFTSEGNAHQDFDEVKKTRQDDHLSVGEYAVLSALQSHK

-1413 GNIKKQI
+1413 GNIKLQFDSI
-1420 NTIAKEERQ
+1420 VQEERQ
-1429 SVNYD
+1429 SVDFD
-1434 LTKDTSLARDY
+1434 LKKEVSLDRDF
-1445 IANNFQVSRETF
+1445 IADNFHVSGEIF
-1457 DKFSDSDKE
+1457 DRFSDSDKE
-1466 RLVSLYSNY
+1466 RLDSLYSNY
-1475 SSSLLTTFT
+1475 VSSFLSSLTKERKL
-1484 EQQKVEKE
+1484 EKE
-1492 ISNFILLG
+1492 ISNYILSG
-1500 GLLDPENA
+1500 GLSDPEFS
-1508 QKVLEKGYEK
+1508 QKVLDRGTEK
-1518 MNLLRETPN
+1518 MNLIRETPSL
-1527 VNLAVL
+1527 NLAVL
-1533 KSSVLSLANNQH
+1533 KSAVLSLVDKQQT
-1545 RESNSIAYGQY
+1545 ESSLISYGQY
-1556 DIPIWAVKHL
+1556 DIPTWAVKHL

-1576 AKLSEI
+1576 AKLSKI
-1582 ESFKSQLPNNSFFEF
+1582 ESFKSQLPHNSFFEF
-1597 KESNVFYSEK
+1597 NDSNVSYSEK
-1607 PAFGPATNVIKAHIY
+1607 PAFGSSTNVIKAHVY
-1622 VSRDQHQEESV
+1622 VSRDQHQGESV
-1633 SINKSVNDIEEYT
+1633 SINKSVNDREEYI
-1646 MARRLPQQD
+1646 MARKLPQQD
-1655 SKKNEEIFY
+1655 SKKNEEVFY
-1664 SSVASITSGEDFHL
+1664 SSVVSIKSGEDLHL

-1697 YDSGDAIS
+1697 YDSGEVIS

-1728 AVVYNNSVGGAYE
+1728 AVVYNHSAGGAYE

-1751 LNSIERYGLSDTA
+1751 LNSIERYGLPETA

-1807 QMEESLAAGTEERLP
+1807 QMEESLAAGTEEKLP
-1822 ASSELDKKRGLDDRE
+1822 DSSELDKKRGLDDRE
-1837 KEIELKN
+1837 KEISLKN
-1844 EELSGEVSSKQELQD
+1844 EELSGEVSSKLELQD
-1859 KNAEARRKEES
+1859 KNVEARRKEES

-1914 NNRVWLNAG
+1914 NNRVWLNADA
-1923 GKKSPTFHQ
+1923 KTAPSFHN
-1932 ASWDVSPYNQIF
+1932 ASWEVTPYNQLF

-1987 KSKGPEPKSITSNQ
+1987 TSKGPEPKSITSNQ
-2001 YENLSPDEKEHFM
+2001 YENLSPDEKEHFK

-2078 NHLVL
+2078 DHLVL

-2107 VTLDSFNN
+2107 VTLNSINN

-2125 YLKPSD
+2125 YFKPSD

-2161 TKILS
+2161 TRILS

-2186 LTQPTIY
+2186 LTQPTSY

-2203 NKKPVNP
+2203 NKKSVNP

-2255 QLIATVSAG
+2255 QLIATMSAG

-2274 TLSDQVSNESV
+2274 VLSDQVSNESV

-2293 NNPHLLSSLERNV
+2293 NDPHLLSSLERNV
-2306 NNTVNTIEK
+2306 NNTVNIIEK
-2315 LVKGEQV
+2315 LIKGEQV
-2322 DYAVINGKSSYNKAE
+2322 DYAAINGKSSYNRAE
-2337 SFNLVSELNEV
+2337 SFNLVSELNEI

-2356 AVIRNNDGKSAS
+2356 AVISNNDGKSAS
-2368 VILSKGIESISENGV
+2368 VILSKGIESTSENGV
-2383 LNNEA
+2383 LNNED
-2388 FRQALLKQGIKEVKF
+2388 FRQALLKQGVKEVKF

-2438 ELHLNEQSQ
+2438 ELHLNKQSQ
-2447 NVEYNFEDVSA
+2447 NVEHNFEDVSA

-2470 KEKDQPYFIIQPKMR
+2470 KEKDHPYFIIQPEMR

-2597 NILHEGQTVSEA
+2597 NVLHEGQTVSEA
-2609 PSVEENQQIKE
+2609 PSVEENQQVKE

-2640 PRVGRSH
+2640 PRVGRFH